1 MVCII
6 RSKYQ
11 KELKQLSG
19 ILGGEKAAHYALCMN
34 NGYNLTDTKEGKHSK
49 LFDQLKEKY
58 GEDEA
63 IRMKT
68 YTFTPQFTD
77 QFGDWY
83 NDNINK
89 NNKIIKNATVIW
101 GHPGTGKTWLFKQGR
116 KDIID
121 FDSEYKSKL
130 GNLEQR
136 EKLKKEIGK
145 QEYNKKLDQL
155 FDQAKQEARE
165 TGKKLLVSDMHFLR
179 DRADDL
185 DAITNISDK
194 EFIQRSHQ
202 RGEHDEADKMDW
214 KKSINKAMLNAPK
227 DKVINTT
234 GYISNLLDDSKIN
247 KIDENGE
254 PKIEYVE
261 KLYNEYNDDNFSDS
275 ITFSTLGYES
285 NLQKMKQVM
294 QDEGE
299 AIDSAVQQSI
309 NTSVKN
315 IAIKPGESLI
325 HFFKRKNVIKGELIT
340 DKVNQIMQK
349 RQQVLAQH
357 YGLKQVTKDDGSI
370 EYSTDSK
377 DTDKQILVKFVNSLG
392 DKRGMYREAEHT
404 LYISLI
410 NADPTTMNHE
420 LAHYYVRTFWQSKE
434 VQKALSIFDDKKL
447 SSRQLEERLVEEI
460 TSRTM
465 AENFSTEPQKRSIIQ
480 QFWNSFKN
488 LLNRLILGKMTESKK
503 NDILD
508 SIAANFYLNKQ
519 LEQDYKSMAFY
530 DKYNGDMFQQGD
542 IPNANDLKV
551 YETISTAVKRR
562 YSAERAQKA
571 KDTIKIQTLRA
582 KIKEYQEDIDLG
594 FFGERVTRSTDEQ
607 QEKITSNVEWILD
620 QARRELNVL
629 GRHLSDNR
637 AGVEQMT
644 AKQLFDALTNVVGYY
659 EYIFNNKQYGIFQSL
674 GKYGNSGI
682 TEFKNGS
689 TLYQTFQEAKRDLD
703 SIHEELNTQ
712 IKEYLGKRLYD
723 FVQDNV
729 TIGDKDV
736 FYQNV
741 MHWLYNEIDNGSLNA
756 FEKYVGIA
764 SSSKSQLIRI
774 VDNMIQSIKNEKRRN
789 ALTVGHEFV
798 SKMNKLAGH
807 SVSNY
812 QARFCETDSDGKTTG
827 YWVRPINYGQY
838 YKEKKQFVIDL
849 AKKFG
854 LNPDLK
860 TGRVDL
866 SNVDTKIKRDFLNGI
881 EDWVGEHAHRRYKAE
896 YYKKKREFLSDDT
909 MRTMGAI
916 QRQINVLLS
925 KQYDEDGYFMPY
937 RLGRSDR
944 DLLERLQ
951 REKQQLSNFYD
962 RIEVSSGEVKIV
974 PKTGDALRMA
984 EEIHAWYN
992 YINGK
997 IKYKPNIE
1005 KYNAGLK
1012 KLQDQLQ
1019 NASSSSEKLK
1029 IQQRIKSYVY
1039 YNSKWQYTED
1049 FQNLLNE
1056 CHSGEQDK
1064 RLAILQER
1072 RRKLLIPAKDVN
1084 DALASPDLQNLTI
1097 EDLKQIQYLDEQISR
1112 RKLIIE
1118 NNYETLKSKEENGT
1132 LTPAERKYLDK
1143 LEKSKEEPSCDFN
1156 DIAAMDEVKVRGTE
1170 TTMYDWWENKLKN
1183 EGWSQQ
1189 QITDLL
1195 WYTDRKTGESRVLS
1209 CFFRMV
1215 PKVDENSEDE
1225 LTLPNG
1231 RKIKVLK
1238 RVPGNAYS
1246 ELDETSELADEEYD
1260 KTSNETMQPKKNGVY
1275 NGKAFSYENKQY
1287 SKLTEE
1293 EKDFLNNYIIKK
1305 LMWGSNE
1312 KIAGKVS
1319 AKSYRMPQ
1327 IHGNSVEMMWG
1338 RGFGPLG
1345 IAKSI
1350 GYAAGQFSQI
1360 NETDTEFDMSMSDD
1374 LAMRPD
1380 GTKVGVIPIRY
1391 IKTLDDPEHI
1401 STDVIGS
1408 VMSYWMMAENFRLV
1422 SQLVPDLELIHES
1435 VNNGTTTDTA
1445 KVIREMIDTYM
1456 YDKHTKLNENSNK
1469 KMSKS
1474 AQRLIK
1480 SADTIRKN
1488 TSRTLLS
1495 HNYFTIMKGF
1505 VDASKTVG
1513 IEALTG
1519 KYITVK
1525 DIAYAH
1531 SYIARSLGTIASS
1544 VGKPNVHGWL
1554 AAAMQYNDCT
1564 KSIDESFSHTQN
1576 TWATKFLRDNLLM
1589 GGYTVTD
1596 FMVTGMICASVY
1608 HHFRLVHV
1616 PIVEKVDKSKILY
1629 NAEYKVTGWED
1640 RFVNQEEAM
1649 DLYYK
1654 AGLGDQAGM
1663 KNYENAKIT
1672 LHDAYIEENSN
1683 FVIRDEFKDKVTKR
1697 LEDIVSNAIKERSA
1711 VANGMMPENGRHS
1724 VAYTNPFARWI
1735 MVMRGYLPTL
1745 GFDRFKAGSDFSEY
1759 KSDKYNPTSFNAI
1772 KYKRNN
1778 GEMSDEQFERAR
1790 EYYERYD
1797 GQFNFNTATVDRG
1810 QVRATITALRKTIN
1824 NALQLAKH
1832 LITFDFDAIKNNK
1845 GRRSKTYNEKK
1856 MLLKSALEIG
1866 FIAAMGILSVF
1877 TAQMIQDLDDD
1888 DDDVVQYATYA
1899 IALLNQGL
1907 LTESSTAWVPNTVL
1921 DLFTSPTTVYAYLQR
1936 YAYFGNVVG
1945 QLAYLGLT
1953 TISDE
1958 DDASYYEDVLGKNS
1972 SYAGRTKLEKDLIK
1986 LSPLFG
1992 IPGSNLYENFTV
2004 SGLKGKY
2011 KFYSQSVAPNSTL
2024 YKINKAFNGGDKKS
2038 SKSNSNPWLN
2048 EDYEPSFGGG
2058 SSYDPSD
2065 KFDE

>member
-11 KELKQLSG
+11 NELKQLSG

-83 NDNINK
+83 N
-89 NNKIIKNATVIW
+89 
-101 GHPGTGKTWLFKQGR
+101 
-116 KDIID
+116 
-121 FDSEYKSKL
+121 
-130 GNLEQR
+130 
-136 EKLKKEIGK
+136 
-145 QEYNKKLDQL
+145 
-155 FDQAKQEARE
+155 QAVE
-165 TGKKLLVSDMHFLR
+165 
-179 DRADDL
+179 
-185 DAITNISDK
+185 
-194 EFIQRSHQ
+194 
-202 RGEHDEADKMDW
+202 
-214 KKSINKAMLNAPK
+214 
-227 DKVINTT
+227 NT
-234 GYISNLLDDSKIN
+234 
-247 KIDENGE
+247 DENGE
-254 PKIEYVE
+254 PELQLVE
-261 KLYNEYNDDNFSDS
+261 KFYNKQHQKDS
-275 ITFSTLGYES
+275 EKSIMMSTFGIES
-285 NLQKMKQVM
+285 KLDQMKESLSW
-294 QDEGE
+294 DEGE
-299 AIDSAVQQSI
+299 AIDAAIQNSLQIEDQK
-309 NTSVKN
+309 TT
-315 IAIKPGESLI
+315 IKPGESLI
-325 HFFKRKNVIKGELIT
+325 HFFKRKKATKGKLIV

-357 YGLKQVTKDDGSI
+357 YGLKQVVKDDGSI

-377 DTDKQILVKFVNSLG
+377 GTDKQILVKFVNSLG

-420 LAHYYVRTFWQSKE
+420 LAHYYVRTFWESKE

-465 AENFSTEPQKRSIIQ
+465 AENFSTEPQKRSIVQ

-488 LLNRLILGKMTESKK
+488 LLNRLILGKMSESKK

-571 KDTIKIQTLRA
+571 KDTIKIQSLRA

-594 FFGERVTRSTDEQ
+594 FFGQRVTRSTDEQ

-674 GKYGNSGI
+674 GQYGDSGI
-682 TEFKNGS
+682 SEFKNGS
-689 TLYQTFQEAKRDLD
+689 TLQQAFQEAKRDLN

-756 FEKYVGIA
+756 FEKYVGIS

-774 VDNMIQSIKNEKRRN
+774 VDNMIQSVKNEKRRN

-827 YWVRPINYGQY
+827 YWVRPINYGQF
-838 YKEKKQFVIDL
+838 YKEKKQFVINL

-854 LNPDLK
+854 LNPDPK

-866 SNVDTKIKRDFLNGI
+866 SNVDTKTKRDFLNGI

-909 MRTMGAI
+909 MRVMGAI

-925 KQYDEDGYFMPY
+925 KQYDEDGYFMPH
-937 RLGRSDR
+937 RLGSSDR

-962 RIEVSSGEVKIV
+962 RIEVSSGNVKIV

-997 IKYKPNIE
+997 LKYKPNME
-1005 KYNAGLK
+1005 KYSAGLK
-1012 KLQDQLQ
+1012 KLKDLQ
-1019 NASSSSEKLK
+1019 EKGSASEKIK
-1029 IQQRIKSYVY
+1029 IGKQIKSYLY
-1039 YNSKWQYTED
+1039 YNSKLQYTED
-1049 FQNLLNE
+1049 FQNLLNQ

-1072 RRKLLIPAKDVN
+1072 KRKLLIPAKDVN
-1084 DALASPDLQNLTI
+1084 NALASPDLQNLTI
-1097 EDLKQIQYLDEQISR
+1097 EDLKKIKYIDEQISK
-1112 RKLIIE
+1112 RKIIIE
-1118 NNYETLKSKEENGT
+1118 NNYESLKSKEESGT

-1143 LEKSKEEPSCDFN
+1143 LEKSKEDPSCDFN
-1156 DIAAMDEVKVRGTE
+1156 DIAAMDDVMVRGTE
-1170 TTMYDWWENKLKN
+1170 TKMYDWWENKLKN
-1183 EGWSQQ
+1183 EGWDQQ

-1195 WYTDRKTGESRVLS
+1195 WYTDNRGESRILS

-1215 PKVDENSEDE
+1215 PKVDENSTDE
-1225 LTLPNG
+1225 LTLPDG
-1231 RKIKVLK
+1231 RKIKVLE

-1275 NGKAFSYENKQY
+1275 NGKAFSYENQQY
-1287 SKLTEE
+1287 NKLTEE

-1327 IHGNSVEMMWG
+1327 IHGSSVEMMWS

-1391 IKTLDDPEHI
+1391 VKTLDDPEHI
-1401 STDVIGS
+1401 STDIIGS

-1422 SQLVPDLELIHES
+1422 SQLTPDLELLHES

-1456 YDKHTKLNENSNK
+1456 YDKRTKLNENSNK

-1480 SADTIRKN
+1480 SSDTIRKN

-1505 VDASKTVG
+1505 LDASKTVG

-1519 KYITVK
+1519 KYITAK
-1525 DIAYAH
+1525 DMAYAH
-1531 SYIARSLGTIASS
+1531 SYIARSLGTIAASI
-1544 VGKPNVHGWL
+1544 GKPNVHGWL
-1554 AAAMQYNDCT
+1554 AAAMQYNGCT

-1616 PIVEKVDKSKILY
+1616 PIVEKVDKSKILH
-1629 NAEYKVTGWED
+1629 NADYKVVGWED

-1654 AGLGDQAGM
+1654 AGLGDQAGI
-1663 KNYENAKIT
+1663 KNYEEAKIT
-1672 LHDAYIEENSN
+1672 LHDAYVEENSN
-1683 FVIRDEFKDKVTKR
+1683 FVVRDEFKDKVTKR
-1697 LEDIVSNAIKERSA
+1697 LEDIVSNTITERSA
-1711 VANGMMPENGRHS
+1711 IANGMMPENGRHS

-1745 GFDRFKAGSDFSEY
+1745 GYDRFKAGSDFSEY

-1778 GEMSDEQFERAR
+1778 GEMSEEEFERAR

-1832 LITFDFDAIKNNK
+1832 LITFDFSAIKNDK

-1888 DDDVVQYATYA
+1888 DDDIVQYATYA

-1936 YAYFGNVVG
+1936 YAYFGNIVG

-1953 TISDE
+1953 TIQDE

-2004 SGLKGKY
+2004 SGLRGKY

-2024 YKINKAFNGGDKKS
+2024 YRINKALSGGNKKS

>member
-11 KELKQLSG
+11 NELKQLSG

-68 YTFTPQFTD
+68 YTFTPQFTEK
-77 QFGDWY
+77 FGDWY
-83 NDNINK
+83 N
-89 NNKIIKNATVIW
+89 
-101 GHPGTGKTWLFKQGR
+101 
-116 KDIID
+116 
-121 FDSEYKSKL
+121 
-130 GNLEQR
+130 
-136 EKLKKEIGK
+136 
-145 QEYNKKLDQL
+145 
-155 FDQAKQEARE
+155 QAVE
-165 TGKKLLVSDMHFLR
+165 
-179 DRADDL
+179 
-185 DAITNISDK
+185 
-194 EFIQRSHQ
+194 
-202 RGEHDEADKMDW
+202 
-214 KKSINKAMLNAPK
+214 
-227 DKVINTT
+227 NT
-234 GYISNLLDDSKIN
+234 
-247 KIDENGE
+247 DENGE
-254 PKIEYVE
+254 PEVQFVE
-261 KLYNEYNDDNFSDS
+261 KFYNKQQQKDS
-275 ITFSTLGYES
+275 QKSIMMSTFGIES
-285 NLQKMKQVM
+285 KLDQLKESLSW
-294 QDEGE
+294 DEGE
-299 AIDSAVQQSI
+299 AIDAAVQNSLQIEDQKTTI
-309 NTSVKN
+309 NPSE
-315 IAIKPGESLI
+315 PLI
-325 HFFKRKNVIKGELIT
+325 HFFKRKNINRANFINSR
-340 DKVNQIMQK
+340 VNQIMQK

-357 YGLKQVTKDDGSI
+357 YGLKQIVKDDGSI

-377 DTDKQILVKFVNSLG
+377 DIDKQILVKFVNSLG
-392 DKRGMYREAEHT
+392 DKRGMYKEAEHT

-582 KIKEYQEDIDLG
+582 KMKEYQEDIDLG

-674 GKYGNSGI
+674 GEYGNSGI
-682 TEFKNGS
+682 TEFKNNG
-689 TLYQTFQEAKRDLD
+689 TLQQAFQEAKRDLN

-712 IKEYLGKRLYD
+712 IKEYLGKRLYN

-736 FYQNV
+736 FYQNI

-838 YKEKKQFVIDL
+838 YKEKRQFVIDL

-866 SNVDTKIKRDFLNGI
+866 SNADAKTKRDFLNSI
-881 EDWVGEHAHRRYKAE
+881 EDWIGEHAHRRYKAE

-937 RLGRSDR
+937 RLGASDR
-944 DLLERLQ
+944 NLLERLQ

-962 RIEVSSGEVKIV
+962 KIEVSSGEVKIV

-997 IKYKPNIE
+997 IKYKPNVE
-1005 KYNAGLK
+1005 KYSAGLK

-1029 IQQRIKSYVY
+1029 IQKRIKSYVY
-1039 YNSKWQYTED
+1039 YNSKLQYTEE

-1084 DALASPDLQNLTI
+1084 NALASPDLQNLTT
-1097 EDLKQIQYLDEQISR
+1097 EDLRKIKHIDEQIAR
-1112 RKLIIE
+1112 RKIIIE
-1118 NNYETLKSKEENGT
+1118 NNYQALKSKEESGT

-1143 LEKSKEEPSCDFN
+1143 LEKSNETPSFDFN
-1156 DIAAMDEVKVRGTE
+1156 DIAQMDDVKIRGTE
-1170 TTMYDWWENKLKN
+1170 TKMYDWWENKLKN
-1183 EGWSQQ
+1183 EGWDQQ
-1189 QITDLL
+1189 DITDLL
-1195 WYTDRKTGESRVLS
+1195 WYNDKDGYSRVLS

-1215 PKVDENSEDE
+1215 PKVDEDSEDE

-1231 RKIKVLK
+1231 KKIKVLE

-1275 NGKAFSYENKQY
+1275 NGKTFSYENKQY
-1287 SKLTEE
+1287 NKLTEE

-1391 IKTLDDPEHI
+1391 VKTLDDPEHI

-1422 SQLVPDLELIHES
+1422 SQLTPDLELIHES

-1505 VDASKTVG
+1505 LDASKTVG
-1513 IEALTG
+1513 IEAFTG
-1519 KYITVK
+1519 KYITAK
-1525 DIAYAH
+1525 DMAYAH
-1531 SYIARSLGTIASS
+1531 SYIARSLGTIAASI
-1544 VGKPNVHGWL
+1544 GKPNVHGWL
-1554 AAAMQYNDCT
+1554 AAAMQYNGCT

-1616 PIVEKVDKSKILY
+1616 PIVEKVDKSKLLY

-1654 AGLGDQAGM
+1654 AGLGDQAGIQ
-1663 KNYENAKIT
+1663 NYENAKIT

-1683 FVIRDEFKDKVTKR
+1683 FVVRDEFKDKVSKR
-1697 LEDIVSNAIKERSA
+1697 LEDIVSNTIKERSA

-1724 VAYTNPFARWI
+1724 IAYTNPFARWI

-1778 GEMSDEQFERAR
+1778 GEMSDEEFERAR

-1832 LITFDFDAIKNNK
+1832 LITFDFDAIKNDK

-1888 DDDVVQYATYA
+1888 DDDIVQYATYA

-1936 YAYFGNVVG
+1936 YAYFGNIVG

-2024 YKINKAFNGGDKKS
+2024 YKINKAFSGVDKKS

-2065 KFDE
+2065 RFDE

>member
-89 NNKIIKNATVIW
+89 N
-101 GHPGTGKTWLFKQGR
+101 
-116 KDIID
+116 
-121 FDSEYKSKL
+121 
-130 GNLEQR
+130 
-136 EKLKKEIGK
+136 
-145 QEYNKKLDQL
+145 
-155 FDQAKQEARE
+155 
-165 TGKKLLVSDMHFLR
+165 
-179 DRADDL
+179 
-185 DAITNISDK
+185 
-194 EFIQRSHQ
+194 
-202 RGEHDEADKMDW
+202 
-214 KKSINKAMLNAPK
+214 
-227 DKVINTT
+227 
-234 GYISNLLDDSKIN
+234 
-247 KIDENGE
+247 DENGE

-261 KLYNEYNDDNFSDS
+261 KFYNEYNDGNFSDS

-285 NLQKMKQVM
+285 NLQKMKQAM

-315 IAIKPGESLI
+315 ITIKPGESLI
-325 HFFKRKNVIKGELIT
+325 HFFKRKNVIKGKLIT

-357 YGLKQVTKDDGSI
+357 YGLKQVVKDDGSI

-377 DTDKQILVKFVNSLG
+377 DVDKQILVKFVNSLG

-447 SSRQLEERLVEEI
+447 SSRQLEERLVDEI

-682 TEFKNGS
+682 AEFKNDS
-689 TLYQTFQEAKRDLD
+689 TLYQAFQEAKRDLD

-774 VDNMIQSIKNEKRRN
+774 VDNMIQSVKNEKRRN

-838 YKEKKQFVIDL
+838 YKEKRQFVIDL
-849 AKKFG
+849 AKKLG
-854 LNPDLK
+854 LNPDSK

-866 SNVDTKIKRDFLNGI
+866 SNVDTKTKRDFLNSI

-997 IKYKPNIE
+997 IKYKPNVE

-1019 NASSSSEKLK
+1019 NASSSSERLK
-1029 IQQRIKSYVY
+1029 IQKRIKSYVY
-1039 YNSKWQYTED
+1039 YNSKLQYTED

-1084 DALASPDLQNLTI
+1084 NALASPDLQNLTI
-1097 EDLKQIQYLDEQISR
+1097 EDLRKIKHIDQQIAR
-1112 RKLIIE
+1112 RKIIIE
-1118 NNYETLKSKEENGT
+1118 NNYQALKSKEESGT

-1143 LEKSKEEPSCDFN
+1143 LEKSNETPSFDFN
-1156 DIAAMDEVKVRGTE
+1156 DIAQMDDVKIRGTE
-1170 TTMYDWWENKLKN
+1170 TKMYDWWENKLKN
-1183 EGWSQQ
+1183 EGWDQQ
-1189 QITDLL
+1189 DITDLL
-1195 WYTDRKTGESRVLS
+1195 WYNDKGGESRVLS

-1231 RKIKVLK
+1231 KKIKVLK

-1287 SKLTEE
+1287 NKLTEE
-1293 EKDFLNNYIIKK
+1293 ERDFLNNYIIKK

-1391 IKTLDDPEHI
+1391 VKTLDDPEHI
-1401 STDVIGS
+1401 STDIIGS

-1422 SQLVPDLELIHES
+1422 SQLTPDLELIHDS

-1505 VDASKTVG
+1505 LDASKTVG
-1513 IEALTG
+1513 IEAITG
-1519 KYITVK
+1519 KYITAK
-1525 DIAYAH
+1525 DMAYAH
-1531 SYIARSLGTIASS
+1531 SYIARSLGTIAASI
-1544 VGKPNVHGWL
+1544 GKPNVHGWL
-1554 AAAMQYNDCT
+1554 AAAMQYNGCT

-1663 KNYENAKIT
+1663 QNYENAKIT
-1672 LHDAYIEENSN
+1672 LHDAYVEENSN
-1683 FVIRDEFKDKVTKR
+1683 FVIRDEFKDKVSKR
-1697 LEDIVSNAIKERSA
+1697 LEDIVSNTIKERSA

-1778 GEMSDEQFERAR
+1778 GEMSEEEFERAR

-1810 QVRATITALRKTIN
+1810 QVRAAITALRKTIN

-1832 LITFDFDAIKNNK
+1832 LITFDFDAIKNDK

-1866 FIAAMGILSVF
+1866 FIAAIGILSVF

-1888 DDDVVQYATYA
+1888 DDDIVKYATYA

-1936 YAYFGNVVG
+1936 YAYFGNIVG

-1958 DDASYYEDVLGKNS
+1958 DDASYYEDVLSKNS

-2011 KFYSQSVAPNSTL
+2011 KFYSQNVAPNSTL
-2024 YKINKAFNGGDKKS
+2024 YKINKAFSGGNKKS
-2038 SKSNSNPWLN
+2038 HKSNSNPWIN

-2065 KFDE
+2065 RFDE

>member
-11 KELKQLSG
+11 NELKQLSG

-68 YTFTPQFTD
+68 YTFTPQFTEK
-77 QFGDWY
+77 FGDWY
-83 NDNINK
+83 N
-89 NNKIIKNATVIW
+89 
-101 GHPGTGKTWLFKQGR
+101 
-116 KDIID
+116 
-121 FDSEYKSKL
+121 
-130 GNLEQR
+130 
-136 EKLKKEIGK
+136 
-145 QEYNKKLDQL
+145 
-155 FDQAKQEARE
+155 QAVE
-165 TGKKLLVSDMHFLR
+165 
-179 DRADDL
+179 
-185 DAITNISDK
+185 
-194 EFIQRSHQ
+194 
-202 RGEHDEADKMDW
+202 
-214 KKSINKAMLNAPK
+214 
-227 DKVINTT
+227 NT
-234 GYISNLLDDSKIN
+234 
-247 KIDENGE
+247 DENGE
-254 PKIEYVE
+254 PEVQFVE
-261 KLYNEYNDDNFSDS
+261 KFYNKQQQKDS
-275 ITFSTLGYES
+275 QKSIMMSTFGIES
-285 NLQKMKQVM
+285 KLDQMKESLSW
-294 QDEGE
+294 DEGD
-299 AIDSAVQQSI
+299 AIDAAVQNSLQIEDQKTTI
-309 NTSVKN
+309 N
-315 IAIKPGESLI
+315 PGEPLI
-325 HFFKRKNVIKGELIT
+325 HFFKRKNINRANFINSR
-340 DKVNQIMQK
+340 VNQIMQK

-357 YGLKQVTKDDGSI
+357 YGLKQIVKDDGSI

-465 AENFSTEPQKRSIIQ
+465 AENFSTESQKRSIIQ

-637 AGVEQMT
+637 SGVEQMT

-674 GKYGNSGI
+674 GEYGNSGI
-682 TEFKNGS
+682 TEFKNNG
-689 TLYQTFQEAKRDLD
+689 TLQQAFQEAKRDLN

-741 MHWLYNEIDNGSLNA
+741 MHQLYNEIDNGSLNA

-774 VDNMIQSIKNEKRRN
+774 VDNMIRSIKNEKRRN

-838 YKEKKQFVIDL
+838 YKEKRQFVIDL

-866 SNVDTKIKRDFLNGI
+866 SNVDVKTKRDFLNSI

-937 RLGRSDR
+937 RLGASDR
-944 DLLERLQ
+944 NLLERLQ

-997 IKYKPNIE
+997 IKYKPNVE
-1005 KYNAGLK
+1005 KYSAGLK

-1019 NASSSSEKLK
+1019 NASSQSEKLK
-1029 IQQRIKSYVY
+1029 IKKRIKSYVY
-1039 YNSKWQYTED
+1039 YNSKLQYTEE

-1084 DALASPDLQNLTI
+1084 NALASPDLQNLTTD
-1097 EDLKQIQYLDEQISR
+1097 DLRKIKHIDEQIAR
-1112 RKLIIE
+1112 RKIIIE
-1118 NNYETLKSKEENGT
+1118 NNYQALKSKEESGT

-1143 LEKSKEEPSCDFN
+1143 LEKSNETPSFDFN
-1156 DIAAMDEVKVRGTE
+1156 DIAQMDDVKIRGTE
-1170 TTMYDWWENKLKN
+1170 TKMYDWWENKLKN
-1183 EGWSQQ
+1183 EGWDQQ
-1189 QITDLL
+1189 DITDLL
-1195 WYTDRKTGESRVLS
+1195 WYNDKGGYSRVLS

-1215 PKVDENSEDE
+1215 PKVDEDSEDE

-1231 RKIKVLK
+1231 KKIKVLE
-1238 RVPGNAYS
+1238 RIPGNAYS

-1275 NGKAFSYENKQY
+1275 NGKTFSYENKQY
-1287 SKLTEE
+1287 NKLTEE

-1350 GYAAGQFSQI
+1350 GYAAGQFFQI
-1360 NETDTEFDMSMSDD
+1360 NETDIEFDMSMSDD

-1391 IKTLDDPEHI
+1391 VKTLDDPEHI

-1422 SQLVPDLELIHES
+1422 SQLTQDLELIHES

-1474 AQRLIK
+1474 AQILIK

-1505 VDASKTVG
+1505 LDASKTVG
-1513 IEALTG
+1513 IEAFTG
-1519 KYITVK
+1519 KYITAK
-1525 DIAYAH
+1525 DMAYAH
-1531 SYIARSLGTIASS
+1531 SYIARSLGTIAASI
-1544 VGKPNVHGWL
+1544 GKPNVHGWL
-1554 AAAMQYNDCT
+1554 AAAMQYNGCT

-1654 AGLGDQAGM
+1654 AGLGDQAGIQ
-1663 KNYENAKIT
+1663 NYENAKIT

-1683 FVIRDEFKDKVTKR
+1683 FVVRDEFKDKVSKR
-1697 LEDIVSNAIKERSA
+1697 LEDIVSNTIKERSA

-1778 GEMSDEQFERAR
+1778 GEMSDEEFERAR

-1810 QVRATITALRKTIN
+1810 QVRAIITALRKTIN
-1824 NALQLAKH
+1824 NALWLAIH
-1832 LITFDFDAIKNNK
+1832 LITFDFDAIKNDE

-1888 DDDVVQYATYA
+1888 DDDIVQYATYA

-1936 YAYFGNVVG
+1936 YAYFGNMVG
-1945 QLAYLGLT
+1945 QLAYLVFT

-2024 YKINKAFNGGDKKS
+2024 YKINKAFSGGNKKS

-2065 KFDE
+2065 RFDE

>member
-83 NDNINK
+83 N
-89 NNKIIKNATVIW
+89 
-101 GHPGTGKTWLFKQGR
+101 
-116 KDIID
+116 
-121 FDSEYKSKL
+121 
-130 GNLEQR
+130 
-136 EKLKKEIGK
+136 
-145 QEYNKKLDQL
+145 
-155 FDQAKQEARE
+155 QAVE
-165 TGKKLLVSDMHFLR
+165 
-179 DRADDL
+179 
-185 DAITNISDK
+185 
-194 EFIQRSHQ
+194 
-202 RGEHDEADKMDW
+202 
-214 KKSINKAMLNAPK
+214 
-227 DKVINTT
+227 NT
-234 GYISNLLDDSKIN
+234 
-247 KIDENGE
+247 DENGE
-254 PKIEYVE
+254 PEVQFVE
-261 KLYNEYNDDNFSDS
+261 KFYNKQQQKDS
-275 ITFSTLGYES
+275 QKSIMMSTFGIES
-285 NLQKMKQVM
+285 KLDQMKESLSW
-294 QDEGE
+294 DEGE
-299 AIDSAVQQSI
+299 AIDAAVQSSLQIEDQKTTI
-309 NTSVKN
+309 N
-315 IAIKPGESLI
+315 PGEPLI
-325 HFFKRKNVIKGELIT
+325 HFFKRKNINRANFINSR
-340 DKVNQIMQK
+340 VNQIMQK

-357 YGLKQVTKDDGSI
+357 YGLKQVVKDDGSI

-480 QFWNSFKN
+480 QFWNSFKS

-674 GKYGNSGI
+674 GEYGNSGI

-689 TLYQTFQEAKRDLD
+689 TLYQAFQEAKRDLD

-756 FEKYVGIA
+756 FEKYIGIA
-764 SSSKSQLIRI
+764 SSSESQLIRV

-798 SKMNKLAGH
+798 SKMNKLAGN

-838 YKEKKQFVIDL
+838 YKEKRQFVIDL
-849 AKKFG
+849 AKKLG
-854 LNPDLK
+854 LNPDSK

-866 SNVDTKIKRDFLNGI
+866 SNVDTKTKRDFLNSI

-937 RLGRSDR
+937 RLGKSDR

-962 RIEVSSGEVKIV
+962 RIEMSSGEVKIV

-997 IKYKPNIE
+997 IKYKPNVE

-1029 IQQRIKSYVY
+1029 IQKRIKSYVY
-1039 YNSKWQYTED
+1039 YNSKLQYTED

-1084 DALASPDLQNLTI
+1084 NALASPDLQNLTI
-1097 EDLKQIQYLDEQISR
+1097 EDLKKIKHIDQQIAR
-1112 RKLIIE
+1112 RKIIIE
-1118 NNYETLKSKEENGT
+1118 NNYQALKSKEESGT

-1143 LEKSKEEPSCDFN
+1143 LEKSNETPSFDFN
-1156 DIAAMDEVKVRGTE
+1156 DIAQMDNVKIRGTE
-1170 TTMYDWWENKLKN
+1170 TNMYDWWENKLKN
-1183 EGWSQQ
+1183 EGYDQQ
-1189 QITDLL
+1189 DITDLL
-1195 WYTDRKTGESRVLS
+1195 WYNDKGGKSRILS

-1215 PKVDENSEDE
+1215 PKVDENSDDE

-1231 RKIKVLK
+1231 KKIKVLE

-1287 SKLTEE
+1287 NKLTEE

-1391 IKTLDDPEHI
+1391 VKTLDDPEHI
-1401 STDVIGS
+1401 STDVVGS

-1422 SQLVPDLELIHES
+1422 SQFTPDLELIHDS

-1505 VDASKTVG
+1505 LDASKTVG

-1519 KYITVK
+1519 KYITAK
-1525 DIAYAH
+1525 DMAYAH

-1544 VGKPNVHGWL
+1544 IGKPNVHGWL
-1554 AAAMQYNDCT
+1554 AAAMQYNGCT

-1616 PIVEKVDKSKILY
+1616 PIVEKVDKSKILH
-1629 NAEYKVTGWED
+1629 NAQYKVTGWED

-1654 AGLGDQAGM
+1654 AGLGDQAGI

-1683 FVIRDEFKDKVTKR
+1683 FVIRDEFKDKVSKR
-1697 LEDIVSNAIKERSA
+1697 LEDIVSNTIKERSA

-1778 GEMSDEQFERAR
+1778 GEMSQEEFERAR

-1832 LITFDFDAIKNNK
+1832 LITFDFDAIKNDK

-1856 MLLKSALEIG
+1856 TLLKSALEIG

-1888 DDDVVQYATYA
+1888 DDDTVQYATYA
-1899 IALLNQGL
+1899 VALLNQGL

-1936 YAYFGNVVG
+1936 YAYFGNIVG

-2011 KFYSQSVAPNSTL
+2011 KFYSQSVAPNSTI
-2024 YKINKAFNGGDKKS
+2024 YKVNKAFNGGDKKQ

-2065 KFDE
+2065 RFDE

>member
-68 YTFTPQFTD
+68 YTFTPQFIEK
-77 QFGDWY
+77 FGDWY
-83 NDNINK
+83 N
-89 NNKIIKNATVIW
+89 
-101 GHPGTGKTWLFKQGR
+101 
-116 KDIID
+116 
-121 FDSEYKSKL
+121 
-130 GNLEQR
+130 
-136 EKLKKEIGK
+136 
-145 QEYNKKLDQL
+145 
-155 FDQAKQEARE
+155 QAVE
-165 TGKKLLVSDMHFLR
+165 
-179 DRADDL
+179 
-185 DAITNISDK
+185 
-194 EFIQRSHQ
+194 
-202 RGEHDEADKMDW
+202 
-214 KKSINKAMLNAPK
+214 
-227 DKVINTT
+227 NT
-234 GYISNLLDDSKIN
+234 
-247 KIDENGE
+247 DENGE
-254 PKIEYVE
+254 PEVQFVE
-261 KLYNEYNDDNFSDS
+261 KFYNKQQQKDS
-275 ITFSTLGYES
+275 QKSIMISTFGIES
-285 NLQKMKQVM
+285 KLDQMKESLSW
-294 QDEGE
+294 DEGE
-299 AIDSAVQQSI
+299 AIDAAIQNSLQIEDQKTTI
-309 NTSVKN
+309 N
-315 IAIKPGESLI
+315 PGEPLI
-325 HFFKRKNVIKGELIT
+325 HFFKRKNINRANFINSR
-340 DKVNQIMQK
+340 VNQIMQK

-682 TEFKNGS
+682 TEFKNDS
-689 TLYQTFQEAKRDLD
+689 TLYQAFQEAKRDLD

-774 VDNMIQSIKNEKRRN
+774 VDNMIQSVKNEKRRN

-798 SKMNKLAGH
+798 SKMNKLACH

-838 YKEKKQFVIDL
+838 YKEKRQFVIDL
-849 AKKFG
+849 AKKLG
-854 LNPDLK
+854 LNPDSK

-866 SNVDTKIKRDFLNGI
+866 SNVDTKTKRDFLNSI

-937 RLGRSDR
+937 RLGKSDR

-997 IKYKPNIE
+997 IKYKPNVE

-1029 IQQRIKSYVY
+1029 IQKRIKSYVY
-1039 YNSKWQYTED
+1039 YNSKLQYTED

-1084 DALASPDLQNLTI
+1084 NALASPDLQNLTI
-1097 EDLKQIQYLDEQISR
+1097 EDLRKIKHIDQQIAR
-1112 RKLIIE
+1112 RKIIIE
-1118 NNYETLKSKEENGT
+1118 NNYQALKSKEESGT

-1143 LEKSKEEPSCDFN
+1143 LEKSNETPSFDFN
-1156 DIAAMDEVKVRGTE
+1156 DIAQMDDVKIRGTE
-1170 TTMYDWWENKLKN
+1170 TKMYDWWKNKLEN
-1183 EGWSQQ
+1183 EGYDQQ
-1189 QITDLL
+1189 DITDLL
-1195 WYTDRKTGESRVLS
+1195 WYNDKDGYSRVLS

-1225 LTLPNG
+1225 LTLPDG
-1231 RKIKVLK
+1231 RKIKVLE

-1275 NGKAFSYENKQY
+1275 NGKTFSYENKQY
-1287 SKLTEE
+1287 NKLTEE

-1327 IHGNSVEMMWG
+1327 IHGNSVEMIWG

-1391 IKTLDDPEHI
+1391 VKTLDDPEHI
-1401 STDVIGS
+1401 STDVVGS

-1422 SQLVPDLELIHES
+1422 SQLTPDLELIHDS

-1505 VDASKTVG
+1505 LDASKTVG

-1519 KYITVK
+1519 KYITAK
-1525 DIAYAH
+1525 DMAYAH

-1554 AAAMQYNDCT
+1554 AAAMQYNGCT

-1616 PIVEKVDKSKILY
+1616 PIVEKVDKSKILH
-1629 NAEYKVTGWED
+1629 NAQYKVTGWED

-1654 AGLGDQAGM
+1654 AGLGDQAGI

-1683 FVIRDEFKDKVTKR
+1683 FVVRDEFKDKVTKR
-1697 LEDIVSNAIKERSA
+1697 LEDIVSNTIKERSA

-1772 KYKRNN
+1772 KYKRDN
-1778 GEMSDEQFERAR
+1778 GEMSEEEFERAR

-1832 LITFDFDAIKNNK
+1832 LITFDFSAIKNDK

-1888 DDDVVQYATYA
+1888 DDDTVQYATYA

-1936 YAYFGNVVG
+1936 YAYFGNIVG

-2011 KFYSQSVAPNSTL
+2011 KFYSQSVAPNSTI
-2024 YKINKAFNGGDKKS
+2024 YKVNKAFNGVDKKS

-2065 KFDE
+2065 RFDE

>member
-11 KELKQLSG
+11 NELKQLSG

-68 YTFTPQFTD
+68 YIFTPQFTEK
-77 QFGDWY
+77 FGDWY
-83 NDNINK
+83 N
-89 NNKIIKNATVIW
+89 
-101 GHPGTGKTWLFKQGR
+101 
-116 KDIID
+116 
-121 FDSEYKSKL
+121 
-130 GNLEQR
+130 
-136 EKLKKEIGK
+136 
-145 QEYNKKLDQL
+145 
-155 FDQAKQEARE
+155 QAVE
-165 TGKKLLVSDMHFLR
+165 
-179 DRADDL
+179 
-185 DAITNISDK
+185 
-194 EFIQRSHQ
+194 
-202 RGEHDEADKMDW
+202 
-214 KKSINKAMLNAPK
+214 
-227 DKVINTT
+227 NT
-234 GYISNLLDDSKIN
+234 
-247 KIDENGE
+247 DENGE
-254 PKIEYVE
+254 PKVQFVE
-261 KLYNEYNDDNFSDS
+261 KFYNKQQQKDS
-275 ITFSTLGYES
+275 QKSIMMSTFGIES
-285 NLQKMKQVM
+285 KLDQMKESLSW
-294 QDEGE
+294 DEGE
-299 AIDSAVQQSI
+299 AIDAAIHNSLQIEDQKTTI
-309 NTSVKN
+309 N
-315 IAIKPGESLI
+315 PGEPLI
-325 HFFKRKNVIKGELIT
+325 HFFKRKNINRANFINSR
-340 DKVNQIMQK
+340 VNQIMQK

-357 YGLKQVTKDDGSI
+357 YGLKQVVKDDGSI

-377 DTDKQILVKFVNSLG
+377 DVDKQILVKFVNSLG

-434 VQKALSIFDDKKL
+434 VQKALSIFDDNKL

-542 IPNANDLKV
+542 IPNTNDLKV

-682 TEFKNGS
+682 TEFKNDS
-689 TLYQTFQEAKRDLD
+689 TLYQAFQEAKRDLD

-774 VDNMIQSIKNEKRRN
+774 VDNMIQSVKNEKRRN

-838 YKEKKQFVIDL
+838 YKEKRQFVIDL
-849 AKKFG
+849 AKKLG
-854 LNPDLK
+854 LNPDSK

-866 SNVDTKIKRDFLNGI
+866 SNVDTKTKRDFLNSI

-997 IKYKPNIE
+997 IKYKPNVE

-1029 IQQRIKSYVY
+1029 IQKRIKSYVY
-1039 YNSKWQYTED
+1039 YNSKLQYTED
-1049 FQNLLNE
+1049 FQSLLNE

-1084 DALASPDLQNLTI
+1084 NALASPDLQNLTI
-1097 EDLKQIQYLDEQISR
+1097 EDLRKIKRIDQQIAR
-1112 RKLIIE
+1112 RKIIIE
-1118 NNYETLKSKEENGT
+1118 NNYQALKSKEESGT

-1143 LEKSKEEPSCDFN
+1143 LEKSNETPSFDFN
-1156 DIAAMDEVKVRGTE
+1156 YIAQMDDVKIRGTE
-1170 TTMYDWWENKLKN
+1170 TKMYDWWENKLKN
-1183 EGWSQQ
+1183 EGWDQQ
-1189 QITDLL
+1189 DITDLL
-1195 WYTDRKTGESRVLS
+1195 WYNDKDGYSRVLS

-1225 LTLPNG
+1225 LTLPDS
-1231 RKIKVLK
+1231 RKIKVLE

-1287 SKLTEE
+1287 NKLTEE

-1391 IKTLDDPEHI
+1391 VKTLDDPEHI
-1401 STDVIGS
+1401 STDIIGS

-1422 SQLVPDLELIHES
+1422 SQLTPDLELIHDS

-1505 VDASKTVG
+1505 LDASKTVG
-1513 IEALTG
+1513 IEAFTG

-1525 DIAYAH
+1525 DMAYAH
-1531 SYIARSLGTIASS
+1531 SYIARSLGTIAAS

-1554 AAAMQYNDCT
+1554 AAAMQYNGCT

-1654 AGLGDQAGM
+1654 AGLGDQAGI

-1672 LHDAYIEENSN
+1672 LHDAYVEENSN
-1683 FVIRDEFKDKVTKR
+1683 FVIRDEFKDKVSKR
-1697 LEDIVSNAIKERSA
+1697 LEDIVSNTIKERSA

-1778 GEMSDEQFERAR
+1778 GEMSEEEFERAK

-1832 LITFDFDAIKNNK
+1832 LITFDFDAIKNDK

-1888 DDDVVQYATYA
+1888 DDDIVQYATYA

-1936 YAYFGNVVG
+1936 YAYFGNIVG

-2024 YKINKAFNGGDKKS
+2024 YKINKAFSGGDKKS
-2038 SKSNSNPWLN
+2038 SKSNSNPWIN

-2065 KFDE
+2065 RFDE

>member
-11 KELKQLSG
+11 NELKQLSG

-68 YTFTPQFTD
+68 YTFTPQFTEK
-77 QFGDWY
+77 FGDWY
-83 NDNINK
+83 NY
-89 NNKIIKNATVIW
+89 AV
-101 GHPGTGKTWLFKQGR
+101 
-116 KDIID
+116 
-121 FDSEYKSKL
+121 E
-130 GNLEQR
+130 
-136 EKLKKEIGK
+136 
-145 QEYNKKLDQL
+145 
-155 FDQAKQEARE
+155 
-165 TGKKLLVSDMHFLR
+165 
-179 DRADDL
+179 
-185 DAITNISDK
+185 
-194 EFIQRSHQ
+194 
-202 RGEHDEADKMDW
+202 
-214 KKSINKAMLNAPK
+214 
-227 DKVINTT
+227 NT
-234 GYISNLLDDSKIN
+234 
-247 KIDENGE
+247 DENGE
-254 PKIEYVE
+254 PEVQFVE
-261 KLYNEYNDDNFSDS
+261 KFYNKQQQKDS
-275 ITFSTLGYES
+275 QKSIMMFTFGIES
-285 NLQKMKQVM
+285 KLDQMKESLSW
-294 QDEGE
+294 DEGE
-299 AIDSAVQQSI
+299 AIDAAIQNSLQIEDQKTTI
-309 NTSVKN
+309 N
-315 IAIKPGESLI
+315 PGEPLI
-325 HFFKRKNVIKGELIT
+325 HFFKRKNINRANFINSR
-340 DKVNQIMQK
+340 VNQIMQK

-357 YGLKQVTKDDGSI
+357 YGLKQVVKDDGSI

-392 DKRGMYREAEHT
+392 DKRGIYREAEHT

-420 LAHYYVRTFWQSKE
+420 LAHYYVRTFWESKE
-434 VQKALSIFDDKKL
+434 VQKALSIFDDKKIN
-447 SSRQLEERLVEEI
+447 SRQLEERLVEEI

-465 AENFSTEPQKRSIIQ
+465 AENFSTEPQKRSIVQ
-480 QFWNSFKN
+480 QFWSSFKN
-488 LLNRLILGKMTESKK
+488 LLNRIILGKMSESKK

-571 KDTIKIQTLRA
+571 KDTIKIQSLRA

-674 GKYGNSGI
+674 GQYGDSGI
-682 TEFKNGS
+682 SEFKNGS
-689 TLYQTFQEAKRDLD
+689 TLQQAFQEAKRDLN

-723 FVQDNV
+723 FVQENV

-756 FEKYVGIA
+756 FEKYVGIS

-774 VDNMIQSIKNEKRRN
+774 VDNMIQSVKNEKRRN

-798 SKMNKLAGH
+798 NKMNKLAGH

-827 YWVRPINYGQY
+827 YWVRPINYGQF
-838 YKEKKQFVIDL
+838 YKEKKQFMIDL

-854 LNPDLK
+854 LNPDPK

-866 SNVDTKIKRDFLNGI
+866 LNVDTKTKRDFLNNI

-909 MRTMGAI
+909 MRVMGAI

-925 KQYDEDGYFMPY
+925 KQYDEDGYFMPH
-937 RLGRSDR
+937 RLGVSDR
-944 DLLERLQ
+944 TLLERLQ

-997 IKYKPNIE
+997 IKYKPNAE
-1005 KYNAGLK
+1005 KYSAGLK
-1012 KLQDQLQ
+1012 KLQDQLS
-1019 NASSSSEKLK
+1019 AGSPSEKIK
-1029 IQQRIKSYVY
+1029 IQKQINSYLY
-1039 YNSKWQYTED
+1039 YNSKLQYTED
-1049 FQNLLNE
+1049 FQNLLNQ

-1072 RRKLLIPAKDVN
+1072 KRKLLIPAKDVN
-1084 DALASPDLQNLTI
+1084 NALASPDLQKLTI
-1097 EDLKQIQYLDEQISR
+1097 EDLRKIKYIDEQISK
-1112 RKLIIE
+1112 RKIIIE
-1118 NNYETLKSKEENGT
+1118 NNYESLKSKEESGT
-1132 LTPAERKYLDK
+1132 LTPVERKYLNK
-1143 LEKSKEEPSCDFN
+1143 LEKSKEEPSYDFN
-1156 DIAAMDEVKVRGTE
+1156 DIAAMDDVVVRGTE
-1170 TTMYDWWENKLKN
+1170 TKMYDWWENKLKN
-1183 EGWSQQ
+1183 EGWDQQ

-1195 WYTDRKTGESRVLS
+1195 WYTDNKGESRVLS

-1215 PKVDENSEDE
+1215 PKVDEDSTDE
-1225 LTLPNG
+1225 LTLPDG
-1231 RKIKVLK
+1231 RKIKVLE

-1275 NGKAFSYENKQY
+1275 NGKSFSYENQQY
-1287 SKLTEE
+1287 NKLTEE

-1391 IKTLDDPEHI
+1391 VKTLDDPEHI
-1401 STDVIGS
+1401 STDVVGS

-1422 SQLVPDLELIHES
+1422 SQLVPDLELLHES

-1456 YDKHTKLNENSNK
+1456 YDKRTKLNENSNK

-1505 VDASKTVG
+1505 LDASKTVG

-1519 KYITVK
+1519 KYITAK
-1525 DIAYAH
+1525 DMAYAH
-1531 SYIARSLGTIASS
+1531 SYIARSLGTIAAS

-1554 AAAMQYNDCT
+1554 AAAMQYNGCT

-1616 PIVEKVDKSKILY
+1616 PIVEKVDKSKILH
-1629 NAEYKVTGWED
+1629 NAEYKVVGWED

-1663 KNYENAKIT
+1663 QNYEDAKIT
-1672 LHDAYIEENSN
+1672 LHDAYVEENSN

-1697 LEDIVSNAIKERSA
+1697 LEDIVSNTIAERSA
-1711 VANGMMPENGRHS
+1711 IANGMMPENGRHS
-1724 VAYTNPFARWI
+1724 VAYTDPFARWI
-1735 MVMRGYLPTL
+1735 MVMRGYIPTL
-1745 GFDRFKAGSDFSEY
+1745 GYDRFKAGSDFSEY

-1778 GEMSDEQFERAR
+1778 GEMSEEEFERAR

-1832 LITFDFDAIKNNK
+1832 LITFDFNAIKNNK

-1888 DDDVVQYATYA
+1888 DDDIVQYATYA

-1936 YAYFGNVVG
+1936 YAYFGNIVG

-2024 YKINKAFNGGDKKS
+2024 YRINKALSGGNKKS

-2065 KFDE
+2065 RFDE

>member
-11 KELKQLSG
+11 NELKQLSG

-83 NDNINK
+83 NQS
-89 NNKIIKNATVIW
+89 V
-101 GHPGTGKTWLFKQGR
+101 
-116 KDIID
+116 
-121 FDSEYKSKL
+121 E
-130 GNLEQR
+130 
-136 EKLKKEIGK
+136 
-145 QEYNKKLDQL
+145 
-155 FDQAKQEARE
+155 
-165 TGKKLLVSDMHFLR
+165 
-179 DRADDL
+179 
-185 DAITNISDK
+185 
-194 EFIQRSHQ
+194 
-202 RGEHDEADKMDW
+202 
-214 KKSINKAMLNAPK
+214 
-227 DKVINTT
+227 NT
-234 GYISNLLDDSKIN
+234 
-247 KIDENGE
+247 DENGE
-254 PKIEYVE
+254 PEIQFVE
-261 KLYNEYNDDNFSDS
+261 KFYNKQHQKDS
-275 ITFSTLGYES
+275 QKSIMMSTFGIES
-285 NLQKMKQVM
+285 KLDQMKESISW
-294 QDEGE
+294 DEGE
-299 AIDSAVQQSI
+299 AVDAAIQNSLQIEDQK
-309 NTSVKN
+309 TT
-315 IAIKPGESLI
+315 IKPGESLI
-325 HFFKRKNVIKGELIT
+325 HFFKRKKVTKGKLIV
-340 DKVNQIMQK
+340 DKVDQIMQK

-357 YGLKQVTKDDGSI
+357 YGLKQVVKDDGSI

-377 DTDKQILVKFVNSLG
+377 DQDKQILVKFVNSLG

-420 LAHYYVRTFWQSKE
+420 LAHYYVRTFWESKE

-465 AENFSTEPQKRSIIQ
+465 AENFSTEPQKRSIVQ
-480 QFWNSFKN
+480 QFWSSFKN
-488 LLNRLILGKMTESKK
+488 LLNRLILGKMSESKK

-571 KDTIKIQTLRA
+571 KDTIKIQSLRA

-607 QEKITSNVEWILD
+607 QQKITSNVEWILD

-674 GKYGNSGI
+674 GQYGDSGI
-682 TEFKNGS
+682 SEFKNGS
-689 TLYQTFQEAKRDLD
+689 TLQQAFQEAKRDLN

-756 FEKYVGIA
+756 FEKYVGIS

-774 VDNMIQSIKNEKRRN
+774 VDNMIQSVKNEKRRN

-798 SKMNKLAGH
+798 SKINKLAGH

-827 YWVRPINYGQY
+827 YWVRPINYGQF
-838 YKEKKQFVIDL
+838 YKEKKQFMISL

-854 LNPDLK
+854 LNPDPK

-866 SNVDTKIKRDFLNGI
+866 SNVDTKTKKDFLNGI

-909 MRTMGAI
+909 MRVMGAI

-925 KQYDEDGYFMPY
+925 KQYDEDGYFMPH
-937 RLGRSDR
+937 RLGSSDR
-944 DLLERLQ
+944 ALLERLQ

-997 IKYKPNIE
+997 LKYKPNVE
-1005 KYNAGLK
+1005 KYYAGLK
-1012 KLQDQLQ
+1012 KLKDLQ
-1019 NASSSSEKLK
+1019 EKGSALEKVK
-1029 IQQRIKSYVY
+1029 IEKQIRSYLY
-1039 YNSKWQYTED
+1039 YNSKLQYTED
-1049 FQNLLNE
+1049 FQNLLNQ

-1072 RRKLLIPAKDVN
+1072 RRKLLIPAKDIN
-1084 DALASPDLQNLTI
+1084 NALSSPDLQKLTVD
-1097 EDLKQIQYLDEQISR
+1097 DLKKIKYIDEQISK
-1112 RKLIIE
+1112 RKIVIE
-1118 NNYETLKSKEENGT
+1118 NNYESLKSKEENGT

-1156 DIAAMDEVKVRGTE
+1156 DIAAMDDVMVRGTE
-1170 TTMYDWWENKLKN
+1170 TKMYDWWENKLKN
-1183 EGWSQQ
+1183 EGWDQQ

-1195 WYTDRKTGESRVLS
+1195 WYTDNKGESRILS

-1215 PKVDENSEDE
+1215 PKVDEDSTDE
-1225 LTLPNG
+1225 LTLPDG
-1231 RKIKVLK
+1231 RKIKVLE

-1260 KTSNETMQPKKNGVY
+1260 KTSNETMQPKKNGIY
-1275 NGKAFSYENKQY
+1275 NGRPFSYENQQY
-1287 SKLTEE
+1287 NKLTEE

-1319 AKSYRMPQ
+1319 ARSYRMPQ

-1391 IKTLDDPEHI
+1391 VKTLNDPEHI
-1401 STDVIGS
+1401 STDIIGS

-1422 SQLVPDLELIHES
+1422 SQLTPDLELLHES
-1435 VNNGTTTDTA
+1435 VNNGTTTYTA

-1456 YDKHTKLNENSNK
+1456 YDKRTKLNENSNK

-1505 VDASKTVG
+1505 LDASKTVG
-1513 IEALTG
+1513 IEALAG
-1519 KYITVK
+1519 KYITAK
-1525 DIAYAH
+1525 DMAYAH
-1531 SYIARSLGTIASS
+1531 SYIARSLGTIAASI
-1544 VGKPNVHGWL
+1544 GKPNVHGWL
-1554 AAAMQYNDCT
+1554 AAAMQYNGCT

-1616 PIVEKVDKSKILY
+1616 PIIEKVDKSKILH
-1629 NAEYKVTGWED
+1629 NAEYNVVGWED

-1654 AGLGDQAGM
+1654 AGLGDQAGIQ
-1663 KNYENAKIT
+1663 NYEDAKIT
-1672 LHDAYIEENSN
+1672 LHDAYVEENSN
-1683 FVIRDEFKDKVTKR
+1683 FVVRDEFKDKVTKR
-1697 LEDIVSNAIKERSA
+1697 LEDIVSNTITERSA
-1711 VANGMMPENGRHS
+1711 IANGMMPENGRHS

-1745 GFDRFKAGSDFSEY
+1745 GYDRFKAGSDFSEY

-1778 GEMSDEQFERAR
+1778 GEMSEEEFERAR

-1832 LITFDFDAIKNNK
+1832 LITFDFSAIKNDK
-1845 GRRSKTYNEKK
+1845 GRRSKSYNEKK

-1888 DDDVVQYATYA
+1888 DDDIVQYATYA

-1936 YAYFGNVVG
+1936 YAYFGNIVG

-1953 TISDE
+1953 TIQDE

-2004 SGLKGKY
+2004 SGLRGKY

-2024 YKINKAFNGGDKKS
+2024 YRINKALSGGNKKS

-2048 EDYEPSFGGG
+2048 DDYEPSFGGG

>member
-68 YTFTPQFTD
+68 YIFTPQFTEK
-77 QFGDWY
+77 FGDWY
-83 NDNINK
+83 N
-89 NNKIIKNATVIW
+89 
-101 GHPGTGKTWLFKQGR
+101 
-116 KDIID
+116 
-121 FDSEYKSKL
+121 
-130 GNLEQR
+130 
-136 EKLKKEIGK
+136 
-145 QEYNKKLDQL
+145 
-155 FDQAKQEARE
+155 QAVED
-165 TGKKLLVSDMHFLR
+165 T
-179 DRADDL
+179 
-185 DAITNISDK
+185 
-194 EFIQRSHQ
+194 
-202 RGEHDEADKMDW
+202 
-214 KKSINKAMLNAPK
+214 
-227 DKVINTT
+227 
-234 GYISNLLDDSKIN
+234 
-247 KIDENGE
+247 DENGE
-254 PKIEYVE
+254 PEVQFVE
-261 KLYNEYNDDNFSDS
+261 KFYNKQQQKDS
-275 ITFSTLGYES
+275 QKSIMMSTFGIES
-285 NLQKMKQVM
+285 KLDQMKESISW
-294 QDEGE
+294 DEGE
-299 AIDSAVQQSI
+299 AIDAAVQNSLQIEDQKTTI
-309 NTSVKN
+309 N
-315 IAIKPGESLI
+315 PGEPLI
-325 HFFKRKNVIKGELIT
+325 HFFKRKNINRANFINSR
-340 DKVNQIMQK
+340 VNQIMQK
-349 RQQVLAQH
+349 RQEVLAQH
-357 YGLKQVTKDDGSI
+357 YGLKQIVKDDGSI

-480 QFWNSFKN
+480 QFWNSFKS

-542 IPNANDLKV
+542 IPNTNDLKV

-674 GKYGNSGI
+674 GEYGNSGI
-682 TEFKNGS
+682 TEFKNGR
-689 TLYQTFQEAKRDLD
+689 TLYQAFQEAKRDLD

-764 SSSKSQLIRI
+764 SSSQSQLIRI
-774 VDNMIQSIKNEKRRN
+774 VDNMIKSIKNEKRRN

-838 YKEKKQFVIDL
+838 YKEKRQFVINL
-849 AKKFG
+849 AKKLG
-854 LNPDLK
+854 LNPDPK

-866 SNVDTKIKRDFLNGI
+866 SNVNTKTKRDFLNSI

-937 RLGRSDR
+937 RLGRYDR

-997 IKYKPNIE
+997 IKYKPNVE

-1029 IQQRIKSYVY
+1029 IQKHIKSYVY
-1039 YNSKWQYTED
+1039 YNSKLQYTED

-1072 RRKLLIPAKDVN
+1072 RRKLLIPAKDIN
-1084 DALASPDLQNLTI
+1084 NALASPDLQNLTI
-1097 EDLKQIQYLDEQISR
+1097 EDLEKIKHIDEQIAR
-1112 RKLIIE
+1112 RKIVIE
-1118 NNYETLKSKEENGT
+1118 NNYEALKSKEESGT
-1132 LTPAERKYLDK
+1132 LTSAERKYLDK
-1143 LEKSKEEPSCDFN
+1143 LEKSNEDPSFDFN
-1156 DIAAMDEVKVRGTE
+1156 DIAQMDYVKIRGTE

-1183 EGWSQQ
+1183 EGWNQQ
-1189 QITDLL
+1189 DITNLL
-1195 WYTDRKTGESRVLS
+1195 WYTDKSGESRVLS

-1225 LTLPNG
+1225 LTLPDG

-1260 KTSNETMQPKKNGVY
+1260 KTSNETMQPKKSGVY

-1287 SKLTEE
+1287 NKLTEE

-1350 GYAAGQFSQI
+1350 RYAAGQFSQI

-1380 GTKVGVIPIRY
+1380 GTKVGAIPIRY
-1391 IKTLDDPEHI
+1391 VKTLDDPEHI
-1401 STDVIGS
+1401 STDIIGS

-1422 SQLVPDLELIHES
+1422 SQLTPDLELIHES

-1456 YDKHTKLNENSNK
+1456 YDKRTKLNENSNK

-1505 VDASKTVG
+1505 LDASKTVG

-1519 KYITVK
+1519 KYITAK
-1525 DIAYAH
+1525 DMAYAH
-1531 SYIARSLGTIASS
+1531 SYIARSLGTIAAS

-1554 AAAMQYNDCT
+1554 AAAMQYNECT
-1564 KSIDESFSHTQN
+1564 KSIDKSFSHTQN

-1596 FMVTGMICASVY
+1596 FMITGMICASVY

-1654 AGLGDQAGM
+1654 AGLGDQAGIQ
-1663 KNYENAKIT
+1663 NYENAKIT

-1683 FVIRDEFKDKVTKR
+1683 FVIRDEFKDKVSKR
-1697 LEDIVSNAIKERSA
+1697 LEDIVSSTIEERSDI
-1711 VANGMMPENGRHS
+1711 ANGIMPENGRHS

-1772 KYKRNN
+1772 KHKRNN
-1778 GEMSDEQFERAR
+1778 GEMSEEEFERAR

-1832 LITFDFDAIKNNK
+1832 LITFDFDAIKNDK

-1866 FIAAMGILSVF
+1866 FIASMGILSVF

-1888 DDDVVQYATYA
+1888 DDDIVQYATYA

-1907 LTESSTAWVPNTVL
+1907 LTETSTAWVPNTVL

-1936 YAYFGNVVG
+1936 YAYFGNIVG

-1958 DDASYYEDVLGKNS
+1958 DDASYYEDVLGKSS

-2011 KFYSQSVAPNSTL
+2011 KFYSQSVAPNSTI
-2024 YKINKAFNGGDKKS
+2024 YKVNKAFNGGDKKQ
-2038 SKSNSNPWLN
+2038 SKSNSNPWIN

-2065 KFDE
+2065 RFDE

>member
-11 KELKQLSG
+11 NELKQLSG

-68 YTFTPQFTD
+68 YIFTPQFTEK
-77 QFGDWY
+77 FGDWY
-83 NDNINK
+83 N
-89 NNKIIKNATVIW
+89 
-101 GHPGTGKTWLFKQGR
+101 
-116 KDIID
+116 
-121 FDSEYKSKL
+121 
-130 GNLEQR
+130 
-136 EKLKKEIGK
+136 
-145 QEYNKKLDQL
+145 
-155 FDQAKQEARE
+155 QAVE
-165 TGKKLLVSDMHFLR
+165 
-179 DRADDL
+179 
-185 DAITNISDK
+185 
-194 EFIQRSHQ
+194 
-202 RGEHDEADKMDW
+202 
-214 KKSINKAMLNAPK
+214 
-227 DKVINTT
+227 NT
-234 GYISNLLDDSKIN
+234 
-247 KIDENGE
+247 DENGE
-254 PKIEYVE
+254 PEVQFVE
-261 KLYNEYNDDNFSDS
+261 KFYNKQQQKDS
-275 ITFSTLGYES
+275 QKSIMMSTFGIES
-285 NLQKMKQVM
+285 KLDQMKESLSW
-294 QDEGE
+294 DEGE
-299 AIDSAVQQSI
+299 AIDAAIQNSLQIEDQKTTI
-309 NTSVKN
+309 N
-315 IAIKPGESLI
+315 PGEPLI
-325 HFFKRKNVIKGELIT
+325 HFFKRKNINRANFINSR
-340 DKVNQIMQK
+340 VNQIMQK

-357 YGLKQVTKDDGSI
+357 YGLKQVVKDDGSI

-377 DTDKQILVKFVNSLG
+377 DVDKQILVKFVNSLG

-434 VQKALSIFDDKKL
+434 VQKALSVFDDKKL

-465 AENFSTEPQKRSIIQ
+465 AENFSTQPQKRSIIQ

-682 TEFKNGS
+682 TEFKNDS
-689 TLYQTFQEAKRDLD
+689 TLYQAFQEAKRDLD

-774 VDNMIQSIKNEKRRN
+774 VDNMIQSVKNEKRRN

-838 YKEKKQFVIDL
+838 YKEKRQFVIDL
-849 AKKFG
+849 AKKLG
-854 LNPDLK
+854 LNPDSK

-866 SNVDTKIKRDFLNGI
+866 SNVDTKTKRDFLNSI

-997 IKYKPNIE
+997 IKYKPNVE

-1029 IQQRIKSYVY
+1029 IQKRIKSYVY
-1039 YNSKWQYTED
+1039 YNSKLQYTED

-1084 DALASPDLQNLTI
+1084 NALASPDLQNLTI
-1097 EDLKQIQYLDEQISR
+1097 EDLRKIKRIDQQIAR
-1112 RKLIIE
+1112 RKIIIE
-1118 NNYETLKSKEENGT
+1118 NNYQALKSKEESGT

-1143 LEKSKEEPSCDFN
+1143 LEKSNETPSFDFN
-1156 DIAAMDEVKVRGTE
+1156 DIAQMDDVKIRGTE
-1170 TTMYDWWENKLKN
+1170 TKMYDWWENKLKN
-1183 EGWSQQ
+1183 EGWDQQ
-1189 QITDLL
+1189 DITDLL
-1195 WYTDRKTGESRVLS
+1195 WYNDKDGYSRVLS

-1225 LTLPNG
+1225 LTLPDG
-1231 RKIKVLK
+1231 RKIKVLE

-1287 SKLTEE
+1287 NKLTEE

-1391 IKTLDDPEHI
+1391 VKTLDDPEHI
-1401 STDVIGS
+1401 STDIIGS

-1422 SQLVPDLELIHES
+1422 SQLTPDLELIHDS

-1505 VDASKTVG
+1505 LDASKTVG
-1513 IEALTG
+1513 IEAFTG

-1525 DIAYAH
+1525 DMAYAH
-1531 SYIARSLGTIASS
+1531 SYIARSLGTIAAS

-1554 AAAMQYNDCT
+1554 AAAMQYNGCT

-1629 NAEYKVTGWED
+1629 NVEYKVTGWED

-1654 AGLGDQAGM
+1654 AGLGDQAGIQ
-1663 KNYENAKIT
+1663 NYENAKIT
-1672 LHDAYIEENSN
+1672 LHDAYVEENSN
-1683 FVIRDEFKDKVTKR
+1683 FVIRDEFKDKVSKR
-1697 LEDIVSNAIKERSA
+1697 LEDIVSNTIKERSA

-1778 GEMSDEQFERAR
+1778 GEMSEEEFERAK

-1832 LITFDFDAIKNNK
+1832 LITFDFDAIKNDK

-1888 DDDVVQYATYA
+1888 DDDIVQYATYA

-1936 YAYFGNVVG
+1936 YAYFGNIVG

-2024 YKINKAFNGGDKKS
+2024 YKINKAFSGGDKKS
-2038 SKSNSNPWLN
+2038 SKSNSNPWIN

-2065 KFDE
+2065 RFDE

>member
-68 YTFTPQFTD
+68 YTFTPQFIEK
-77 QFGDWY
+77 FGDWY
-83 NDNINK
+83 NQ
-89 NNKIIKNATVIW
+89 TVENTDENREPEVQFVEKFYNEQQ
-101 GHPGTGKTWLFKQGR
+101 H
-116 KDIID
+116 KD
-121 FDSEYKSKL
+121 SQKSIMMSTF
-130 GNLEQR
+130 GIES
-136 EKLKKEIGK
+136 
-145 QEYNKKLDQL
+145 KLDQ
-155 FDQAKQEARE
+155 
-165 TGKKLLVSDMHFLR
+165 M
-179 DRADDL
+179 
-185 DAITNISDK
+185 K
-194 EFIQRSHQ
+194 ESLS
-202 RGEHDEADKMDW
+202 W
-214 KKSINKAMLNAPK
+214 
-227 DKVINTT
+227 
-234 GYISNLLDDSKIN
+234 
-247 KIDENGE
+247 
-254 PKIEYVE
+254 
-261 KLYNEYNDDNFSDS
+261 
-275 ITFSTLGYES
+275 
-285 NLQKMKQVM
+285 
-294 QDEGE
+294 DEGE
-299 AIDSAVQQSI
+299 AIDASVQNSLQIEDQKTTI
-309 NTSVKN
+309 NPS
-315 IAIKPGESLI
+315 ESLI
-325 HFFKRKNVIKGELIT
+325 HFFKRKNINRANFINSR
-340 DKVNQIMQK
+340 VNQIMQK
-349 RQQVLAQH
+349 RQEVLAQH

-404 LYISLI
+404 LYISII

-465 AENFSTEPQKRSIIQ
+465 AENFSTEPQRRSIIQ

-488 LLNRLILGKMTESKK
+488 LLNRLILGKMSESKK

-682 TEFKNGS
+682 AEFKNDS
-689 TLYQTFQEAKRDLD
+689 TLYQAFQEAKRDLD

-774 VDNMIQSIKNEKRRN
+774 VDNMIQSVKNEKRRN

-838 YKEKKQFVIDL
+838 YKEKRQFVIDL
-849 AKKFG
+849 AKKLG
-854 LNPDLK
+854 LNPDSK

-866 SNVDTKIKRDFLNGI
+866 SNVDTKTKRDFLNSI

-997 IKYKPNIE
+997 IKYKPNVE

-1019 NASSSSEKLK
+1019 NASSSSERLK
-1029 IQQRIKSYVY
+1029 IQKRIKSYVY
-1039 YNSKWQYTED
+1039 YNSKLQYTED

-1084 DALASPDLQNLTI
+1084 NALASPDLQNLTI
-1097 EDLKQIQYLDEQISR
+1097 EDLRKIKHIDQQIAR
-1112 RKLIIE
+1112 RKIIIE
-1118 NNYETLKSKEENGT
+1118 NNYQALKSKEESGT

-1143 LEKSKEEPSCDFN
+1143 LEKSNETPSFDFN
-1156 DIAAMDEVKVRGTE
+1156 DIAQMDDVKIRGTE
-1170 TTMYDWWENKLKN
+1170 TKMYDWWENKLKN
-1183 EGWSQQ
+1183 EGWDQQ
-1189 QITDLL
+1189 DITDLL
-1195 WYTDRKTGESRVLS
+1195 WYNDKGGESRVLS

-1231 RKIKVLK
+1231 KKIKVLK

-1287 SKLTEE
+1287 NKLTEE

-1391 IKTLDDPEHI
+1391 VKTLDDPEHI
-1401 STDVIGS
+1401 STDIIGS
-1408 VMSYWMMAENFRLV
+1408 VMSYWMMAENFRLI
-1422 SQLVPDLELIHES
+1422 SQLTPDLELIHDS

-1505 VDASKTVG
+1505 LDASKTVG
-1513 IEALTG
+1513 IEAFTG
-1519 KYITVK
+1519 KYITAK
-1525 DIAYAH
+1525 DMAYAH
-1531 SYIARSLGTIASS
+1531 SYIARSLGTIAAS

-1554 AAAMQYNDCT
+1554 AAAMQYNGCT

-1663 KNYENAKIT
+1663 QNYENAKIT
-1672 LHDAYIEENSN
+1672 LHDAYVEENSN
-1683 FVIRDEFKDKVTKR
+1683 FVIRDEFKDKVSKR
-1697 LEDIVSNAIKERSA
+1697 LEDIVSNTIKERSA

-1778 GEMSDEQFERAR
+1778 GEMSEEEFERAR

-1810 QVRATITALRKTIN
+1810 QVRATITALQKTIN

-1832 LITFDFDAIKNNK
+1832 LITFDFDAIKNDK

-1888 DDDVVQYATYA
+1888 DDDIVQYATYA

-1936 YAYFGNVVG
+1936 YAYFGNIVG

-1986 LSPLFG
+1986 LSPLLG

-2024 YKINKAFNGGDKKS
+2024 YKINKAFSGGDKKS
-2038 SKSNSNPWLN
+2038 SKSNSNPWIN

-2065 KFDE
+2065 RFDE

>member
-11 KELKQLSG
+11 NELKQLSG

-83 NDNINK
+83 NQS
-89 NNKIIKNATVIW
+89 V
-101 GHPGTGKTWLFKQGR
+101 
-116 KDIID
+116 
-121 FDSEYKSKL
+121 E
-130 GNLEQR
+130 
-136 EKLKKEIGK
+136 
-145 QEYNKKLDQL
+145 
-155 FDQAKQEARE
+155 
-165 TGKKLLVSDMHFLR
+165 
-179 DRADDL
+179 
-185 DAITNISDK
+185 
-194 EFIQRSHQ
+194 
-202 RGEHDEADKMDW
+202 
-214 KKSINKAMLNAPK
+214 
-227 DKVINTT
+227 NT
-234 GYISNLLDDSKIN
+234 
-247 KIDENGE
+247 DENGE
-254 PKIEYVE
+254 PEIQFVE
-261 KLYNEYNDDNFSDS
+261 KFYNKQHQKDS
-275 ITFSTLGYES
+275 KKSIMMSTFGIES
-285 NLQKMKQVM
+285 KLDQMKESLSW
-294 QDEGE
+294 DEGE
-299 AIDSAVQQSI
+299 AVDAAIQNSLQIEDQK
-309 NTSVKN
+309 TT
-315 IAIKPGESLI
+315 IKPGESLI
-325 HFFKRKNVIKGELIT
+325 HFFKRKKATKGKLIVG
-340 DKVNQIMQK
+340 KVNQIMQK

-357 YGLKQVTKDDGSI
+357 YGLKQVVKDDGSI

-420 LAHYYVRTFWQSKE
+420 LAHYYVRTFWESKE

-447 SSRQLEERLVEEI
+447 SSRQLEERLVDEI

-465 AENFSTEPQKRSIIQ
+465 AENFSTEPQKRSIVQ
-480 QFWNSFKN
+480 QFWSSFKN
-488 LLNRLILGKMTESKK
+488 LLNRLILGKMSESKK

-571 KDTIKIQTLRA
+571 KDTIKIQSLRA

-674 GKYGNSGI
+674 GQYGDSGI
-682 TEFKNGS
+682 SEFKNGS
-689 TLYQTFQEAKRDLD
+689 TLQQAFQEAKRDLN

-756 FEKYVGIA
+756 FEKYVGIS

-774 VDNMIQSIKNEKRRN
+774 VDNMIQSVKNEKRRN

-827 YWVRPINYGQY
+827 YWVRSINYGQF
-838 YKEKKQFVIDL
+838 YKEKKQFMINL

-866 SNVDTKIKRDFLNGI
+866 SSVDTKTKRDFLNGI

-909 MRTMGAI
+909 MRVMGAI

-925 KQYDEDGYFMPY
+925 KQYDEDGYFMPH
-937 RLGRSDR
+937 RLGSSDR
-944 DLLERLQ
+944 SLLERLQ

-997 IKYKPNIE
+997 LKYKPNAE
-1005 KYNAGLK
+1005 KYSAGLK
-1012 KLQDQLQ
+1012 KLKDLQ
-1019 NASSSSEKLK
+1019 AKGSPSEKVK
-1029 IQQRIKSYVY
+1029 IERWIQSYLHF
-1039 YNSKWQYTED
+1039 NSKLQYTED
-1049 FQNLLNE
+1049 FQNLLNQ

-1072 RRKLLIPAKDVN
+1072 KRKLLIPAKDVN
-1084 DALASPDLQNLTI
+1084 NALASPDLQNLTI
-1097 EDLKQIQYLDEQISR
+1097 EDLRKIRDIDIQISER
-1112 RKLIIE
+1112 RVKIE
-1118 NNYETLKSKEENGT
+1118 NDYELLKSKEESGT

-1143 LEKSKEEPSCDFN
+1143 LEKSKEEPSYDFN
-1156 DIAAMDEVKVRGTE
+1156 DIAVMDDVRVRGTE
-1170 TTMYDWWENKLKN
+1170 TKMYDWWENKLKN
-1183 EGWSQQ
+1183 EGWDQQ
-1189 QITDLL
+1189 KITDLL
-1195 WYTDRKTGESRVLS
+1195 WYSDEKSGQARILS

-1215 PKVDENSEDE
+1215 PKVDENSKDE

-1231 RKIKVLK
+1231 RKIKVIEY
-1238 RVPGNAYS
+1238 VPGNAYS

-1260 KTSNETMQPKKNGVY
+1260 KTSNETMQPKKNGIY
-1275 NGKAFSYENKQY
+1275 NGRSFSYENQQY
-1287 SKLTEE
+1287 NKLTEE

-1327 IHGNSVEMMWG
+1327 IHGKSVEMMWG

-1391 IKTLDDPEHI
+1391 VKTLDDPEHI
-1401 STDVIGS
+1401 STDIIGS

-1422 SQLVPDLELIHES
+1422 SQLTPDLELLHES

-1456 YDKHTKLNENSNK
+1456 YDKRTKLNENSNK

-1505 VDASKTVG
+1505 LDASKTVG
-1513 IEALTG
+1513 IEAITG
-1519 KYITVK
+1519 KYITAK
-1525 DIAYAH
+1525 DMAYAH
-1531 SYIARSLGTIASS
+1531 SYIARSLGTIAASI
-1544 VGKPNVHGWL
+1544 GKPNVHGWL
-1554 AAAMQYNDCT
+1554 AAAMQYNGCT

-1616 PIVEKVDKSKILY
+1616 PIVEKVDKSKILH
-1629 NAEYKVTGWED
+1629 NAEYKVVGWED

-1663 KNYENAKIT
+1663 KNYEDAKIT
-1672 LHDAYIEENSN
+1672 LHDAYVEENSN
-1683 FVIRDEFKDKVTKR
+1683 FVVRDEFKDKVTKR
-1697 LEDIVSNAIKERSA
+1697 LEDIVSNTITERSA
-1711 VANGMMPENGRHS
+1711 IANGMMPENGRHS

-1745 GFDRFKAGSDFSEY
+1745 GYDRFKAGSDFSEY

-1778 GEMSDEQFERAR
+1778 GEMSEEEFERAI

-1832 LITFDFDAIKNNK
+1832 LITFDFSAIKNDK

-1888 DDDVVQYATYA
+1888 DDDIVQYATYA

-1921 DLFTSPTTVYAYLQR
+1921 DLFTSPTTVYAYLQK
-1936 YAYFGNVVG
+1936 YAYFGNIVG

-1953 TISDE
+1953 TIQDE

-2004 SGLKGKY
+2004 SGLRGKY

-2024 YKINKAFNGGDKKS
+2024 YRINKALSGDNKKS

-2048 EDYEPSFGGG
+2048 DDYEPSFGGG

-2065 KFDE
+2065 RFDE

>member
-63 IRMKT
+63 IRIKT
-68 YTFTPQFTD
+68 YTFTPQFIEK
-77 QFGDWY
+77 FGDWY
-83 NDNINK
+83 NQ
-89 NNKIIKNATVIW
+89 TVENTDENRE
-101 GHPGTGKTWLFKQGR
+101 PEVQFVEKFYNEQQY
-116 KDIID
+116 KD
-121 FDSEYKSKL
+121 SQKSIMMSTF
-130 GNLEQR
+130 GIES
-136 EKLKKEIGK
+136 
-145 QEYNKKLDQL
+145 KLDQ
-155 FDQAKQEARE
+155 
-165 TGKKLLVSDMHFLR
+165 M
-179 DRADDL
+179 
-185 DAITNISDK
+185 K
-194 EFIQRSHQ
+194 ESLS
-202 RGEHDEADKMDW
+202 W
-214 KKSINKAMLNAPK
+214 
-227 DKVINTT
+227 
-234 GYISNLLDDSKIN
+234 
-247 KIDENGE
+247 
-254 PKIEYVE
+254 
-261 KLYNEYNDDNFSDS
+261 
-275 ITFSTLGYES
+275 
-285 NLQKMKQVM
+285 
-294 QDEGE
+294 DEGE
-299 AIDSAVQQSI
+299 AIDASVQNSLQIEDQKTTI
-309 NTSVKN
+309 NPS
-315 IAIKPGESLI
+315 ESLI
-325 HFFKRKNVIKGELIT
+325 HFFKRKNINRANFINSR
-340 DKVNQIMQK
+340 VNQIMQK
-349 RQQVLAQH
+349 RQEVLAQH

-488 LLNRLILGKMTESKK
+488 LLNRLILGKMSESKK

-682 TEFKNGS
+682 TEFKNDS
-689 TLYQTFQEAKRDLD
+689 TLYQAFQEAKRDLD

-774 VDNMIQSIKNEKRRN
+774 VDNMIQSVKNEKRRN

-838 YKEKKQFVIDL
+838 YKEKRQFVINL
-849 AKKFG
+849 AKKLG
-854 LNPDLK
+854 LNPDPK

-866 SNVDTKIKRDFLNGI
+866 SNVDTKTKRDFLNSI

-962 RIEVSSGEVKIV
+962 RIEASSGEVKIV

-997 IKYKPNIE
+997 IKYKPNVE

-1019 NASSSSEKLK
+1019 NASSSSERLK
-1029 IQQRIKSYVY
+1029 IQNRIKSYVY
-1039 YNSKWQYTED
+1039 YNSKLQYTEE

-1084 DALASPDLQNLTI
+1084 NALASPDLQNLTI
-1097 EDLKQIQYLDEQISR
+1097 EDLKKIKHIDQQIAR
-1112 RKLIIE
+1112 RKIIIE
-1118 NNYETLKSKEENGT
+1118 NNYQALKSKEESGA

-1143 LEKSKEEPSCDFN
+1143 LEKSNEAPSFDFN
-1156 DIAAMDEVKVRGTE
+1156 DIAQMDDVKIRRTE
-1170 TTMYDWWENKLKN
+1170 TKMYDWWENKLKN
-1183 EGWSQQ
+1183 EGWDQQ
-1189 QITDLL
+1189 DITDLL
-1195 WYTDRKTGESRVLS
+1195 WYNDKDGYSRVLS

-1215 PKVDENSEDE
+1215 PKVDEDSEDE

-1238 RVPGNAYS
+1238 KVPGNAYS
-1246 ELDETSELADEEYD
+1246 ELDETSELVDEEYD
-1260 KTSNETMQPKKNGVY
+1260 KTSNETMQPKKSGVY

-1287 SKLTEE
+1287 NKLTEE

-1360 NETDTEFDMSMSDD
+1360 NETDTEFDISMSDD

-1391 IKTLDDPEHI
+1391 VKTLDDPEHI
-1401 STDVIGS
+1401 STDIIGS

-1422 SQLVPDLELIHES
+1422 SQLTPDLELIHES

-1505 VDASKTVG
+1505 LDASKTVG
-1513 IEALTG
+1513 IEAFTG
-1519 KYITVK
+1519 KYITAK
-1525 DIAYAH
+1525 DMAYAH
-1531 SYIARSLGTIASS
+1531 SYIARSLGTIAAS

-1554 AAAMQYNDCT
+1554 AAAMQYNGCT

-1616 PIVEKVDKSKILY
+1616 PIVEKVDKSKILH

-1654 AGLGDQAGM
+1654 AGLGDQAGIQ
-1663 KNYENAKIT
+1663 NYENAKIT
-1672 LHDAYIEENSN
+1672 LHDAYVEENSN
-1683 FVIRDEFKDKVTKR
+1683 FVIRDEFKDKVSKR
-1697 LEDIVSNAIKERSA
+1697 LEDIVSNTIKERSA

-1778 GEMSDEQFERAR
+1778 GEISEEEFQRAK
-1790 EYYERYD
+1790 EYYEMYD

-1832 LITFDFDAIKNNK
+1832 LITFDFDAIKNSK

-1888 DDDVVQYATYA
+1888 DDDTVQYATYA

-1936 YAYFGNVVG
+1936 YAYFGNIVG

-2065 KFDE
+2065 RFDE

>member
-11 KELKQLSG
+11 NELKQLSG

-83 NDNINK
+83 NQ
-89 NNKIIKNATVIW
+89 TV
-101 GHPGTGKTWLFKQGR
+101 
-116 KDIID
+116 
-121 FDSEYKSKL
+121 E
-130 GNLEQR
+130 
-136 EKLKKEIGK
+136 
-145 QEYNKKLDQL
+145 
-155 FDQAKQEARE
+155 
-165 TGKKLLVSDMHFLR
+165 
-179 DRADDL
+179 
-185 DAITNISDK
+185 
-194 EFIQRSHQ
+194 
-202 RGEHDEADKMDW
+202 
-214 KKSINKAMLNAPK
+214 
-227 DKVINTT
+227 NT
-234 GYISNLLDDSKIN
+234 
-247 KIDENGE
+247 DENGE
-254 PKIEYVE
+254 PEIQFVE
-261 KLYNEYNDDNFSDS
+261 KFYNKQHQKDS
-275 ITFSTLGYES
+275 EKSIMMSTFGIES
-285 NLQKMKQVM
+285 KLDQMKESLSW
-294 QDEGE
+294 DEGE
-299 AIDSAVQQSI
+299 AIDAAIQNSLQIEDQK
-309 NTSVKN
+309 TT
-315 IAIKPGESLI
+315 IKPGESLI
-325 HFFKRKNVIKGELIT
+325 HFFKRKKVTKGKLIV

-357 YGLKQVTKDDGSI
+357 YGLKQVVKDDGSI
-370 EYSTDSK
+370 QYSTDSK

-420 LAHYYVRTFWQSKE
+420 LAHYYVRTFWESKE

-447 SSRQLEERLVEEI
+447 NSRQLEERLVEEI

-465 AENFSTEPQKRSIIQ
+465 AENFSTEPQKRSVVQ

-488 LLNRLILGKMTESKK
+488 LLNRLILGKMSESKK

-519 LEQDYKSMAFY
+519 LEHDYKSMAFY

-542 IPNANDLKV
+542 IPNTNDLKV

-571 KDTIKIQTLRA
+571 KDTIKIQSLRA

-674 GKYGNSGI
+674 GQYGDSGI
-682 TEFKNGS
+682 SEFKNGS
-689 TLYQTFQEAKRDLD
+689 TLQQAFQEAKRDLN

-723 FVQDNV
+723 FIQDNV

-756 FEKYVGIA
+756 FEKYVGIS

-774 VDNMIQSIKNEKRRN
+774 VDNMIQSVKNEKRRN

-798 SKMNKLAGH
+798 NKMNKLAGH

-827 YWVRPINYGQY
+827 YWVRPINYGQF
-838 YKEKKQFVIDL
+838 YKEKKQFMIDL

-854 LNPDLK
+854 LNSDSK

-866 SNVDTKIKRDFLNGI
+866 SNVDTKTKRDFLNSI

-909 MRTMGAI
+909 MRVMGAI

-925 KQYDEDGYFMPY
+925 KQYDEDGYFMPH
-937 RLGRSDR
+937 RLGSSDR
-944 DLLERLQ
+944 ALLERLQ

-997 IKYKPNIE
+997 LKYKPNAE
-1005 KYNAGLK
+1005 KYSAGLK
-1012 KLQDQLQ
+1012 KLKDLQ
-1019 NASSSSEKLK
+1019 EKGSASEKVK
-1029 IQQRIKSYVY
+1029 IEKQIRSYLY
-1039 YNSKWQYTED
+1039 YNSKLQYTKD
-1049 FQNLLNE
+1049 FQNLLNQ

-1072 RRKLLIPAKDVN
+1072 KRKLLIPAKDVN
-1084 DALASPDLQNLTI
+1084 NALASPDLQKLTI
-1097 EDLKQIQYLDEQISR
+1097 DDLKKIKYIDEQISK
-1112 RKLIIE
+1112 RKIIIE
-1118 NNYETLKSKEENGT
+1118 NNYESLKSKEESGT

-1156 DIAAMDEVKVRGTE
+1156 DIAAMDDVMVRGTE
-1170 TTMYDWWENKLKN
+1170 TKMYDWWENKLKN
-1183 EGWSQQ
+1183 EGWDQQ

-1195 WYTDRKTGESRVLS
+1195 WYTDNKGESRILS

-1215 PKVDENSEDE
+1215 PKVDEDSTDE
-1225 LTLPNG
+1225 LTLPDG
-1231 RKIKVLK
+1231 RKIKVLE

-1260 KTSNETMQPKKNGVY
+1260 KTSNETMQPKKNGIY
-1275 NGKAFSYENKQY
+1275 NGRSFSYENQQY
-1287 SKLTEE
+1287 NKLTEE

-1319 AKSYRMPQ
+1319 ARSYRMPQ
-1327 IHGNSVEMMWG
+1327 IHGSSVEMMWG

-1391 IKTLDDPEHI
+1391 VKTLDDPEHI
-1401 STDVIGS
+1401 STDIIGS

-1422 SQLVPDLELIHES
+1422 SQLTPDLELLHES

-1456 YDKHTKLNENSNK
+1456 YDKRTKLNENSNK

-1505 VDASKTVG
+1505 LDASKTVG

-1519 KYITVK
+1519 KYITAK
-1525 DIAYAH
+1525 DMAYAH
-1531 SYIARSLGTIASS
+1531 SYIARSLGTIAASI
-1544 VGKPNVHGWL
+1544 GKPNVHGWL
-1554 AAAMQYNDCT
+1554 AAAMQYNGCT

-1589 GGYTVTD
+1589 GGYTITD

-1616 PIVEKVDKSKILY
+1616 PIVEKVNKSKILH
-1629 NAEYKVTGWED
+1629 NAEYKVVGWED
-1640 RFVNQEEAM
+1640 RFANQEEAM

-1663 KNYENAKIT
+1663 KNYEDAKIT
-1672 LHDAYIEENSN
+1672 LHDAYVEENSN
-1683 FVIRDEFKDKVTKR
+1683 FVVRDEFKDKVTKR
-1697 LEDIVSNAIKERSA
+1697 LEDIVSNTITERSA
-1711 VANGMMPENGRHS
+1711 IANGMMPENGRHS

-1745 GFDRFKAGSDFSEY
+1745 GYDRFKAGSDFSEY

-1778 GEMSDEQFERAR
+1778 GEMSEEEFERAR

-1832 LITFDFDAIKNNK
+1832 LITFDFSAIKNDK

-1888 DDDVVQYATYA
+1888 DDDIVQYATYA

-1936 YAYFGNVVG
+1936 YAYFGNIVG

-1953 TISDE
+1953 TIQDE

-2004 SGLKGKY
+2004 SGLRGKY

-2024 YKINKAFNGGDKKS
+2024 YRINKALSGGNKKS

-2048 EDYEPSFGGG
+2048 DDYEPSFGGG

>member
-11 KELKQLSG
+11 NELKQLSG

-68 YTFTPQFTD
+68 YTFTPQFTEK
-77 QFGDWY
+77 FGDWY
-83 NDNINK
+83 N
-89 NNKIIKNATVIW
+89 
-101 GHPGTGKTWLFKQGR
+101 
-116 KDIID
+116 
-121 FDSEYKSKL
+121 
-130 GNLEQR
+130 
-136 EKLKKEIGK
+136 
-145 QEYNKKLDQL
+145 
-155 FDQAKQEARE
+155 QAVE
-165 TGKKLLVSDMHFLR
+165 
-179 DRADDL
+179 
-185 DAITNISDK
+185 
-194 EFIQRSHQ
+194 
-202 RGEHDEADKMDW
+202 
-214 KKSINKAMLNAPK
+214 
-227 DKVINTT
+227 NT
-234 GYISNLLDDSKIN
+234 
-247 KIDENGE
+247 DENGE
-254 PKIEYVE
+254 PEVQFVE
-261 KLYNEYNDDNFSDS
+261 KFYNKQQQKDS
-275 ITFSTLGYES
+275 QKSIMMSTFGIES
-285 NLQKMKQVM
+285 KLDQMKESLSW
-294 QDEGE
+294 DEGD
-299 AIDSAVQQSI
+299 AIDAAVQNSLQIEDQKTTI
-309 NTSVKN
+309 N
-315 IAIKPGESLI
+315 PGEPLI
-325 HFFKRKNVIKGELIT
+325 HFFKRKNINRANFINSR
-340 DKVNQIMQK
+340 VNQIMQK

-357 YGLKQVTKDDGSI
+357 YGLKQIVKDDGSI

-465 AENFSTEPQKRSIIQ
+465 AENFSTESQKRSIIQ

-674 GKYGNSGI
+674 GEYGNSGI
-682 TEFKNGS
+682 TEFKNNG
-689 TLYQTFQEAKRDLD
+689 TLQQAFQEAKRDLN

-838 YKEKKQFVIDL
+838 YKEKRQFVIDL

-866 SNVDTKIKRDFLNGI
+866 SNVDVKTKRDFLNSI

-937 RLGRSDR
+937 RLGASDR
-944 DLLERLQ
+944 NLLERLQ

-997 IKYKPNIE
+997 IKYKPNVE
-1005 KYNAGLK
+1005 KYSAGLK

-1019 NASSSSEKLK
+1019 NASSPSEKLK
-1029 IQQRIKSYVY
+1029 IKKRIKSYVY
-1039 YNSKWQYTED
+1039 YNSKLQYTEE

-1084 DALASPDLQNLTI
+1084 NALASPDLQNLTT
-1097 EDLKQIQYLDEQISR
+1097 EDLRKIKHIDEQIAR
-1112 RKLIIE
+1112 RKIIIE
-1118 NNYETLKSKEENGT
+1118 NNYQALKSKEESGT

-1143 LEKSKEEPSCDFN
+1143 LEKSNETPSFDFN
-1156 DIAAMDEVKVRGTE
+1156 DIAQMDDVKIRGTE
-1170 TTMYDWWENKLKN
+1170 TKMYDWWENKLKN
-1183 EGWSQQ
+1183 EGWDQQ
-1189 QITDLL
+1189 DITDLL
-1195 WYTDRKTGESRVLS
+1195 WYNDKDGYSRVLS

-1215 PKVDENSEDE
+1215 PKVDEDSEDE

-1231 RKIKVLK
+1231 KKIKVLE
-1238 RVPGNAYS
+1238 RIPGNAYS

-1275 NGKAFSYENKQY
+1275 NGKTFSYENKQY
-1287 SKLTEE
+1287 NKLTEE

-1391 IKTLDDPEHI
+1391 VKTLDDPEHI

-1422 SQLVPDLELIHES
+1422 SQLTPDLELIHES

-1505 VDASKTVG
+1505 LDASKTVG
-1513 IEALTG
+1513 IEAFTG
-1519 KYITVK
+1519 KYITAK
-1525 DIAYAH
+1525 DMAYAH
-1531 SYIARSLGTIASS
+1531 SYIARSLGTIAASI
-1544 VGKPNVHGWL
+1544 GKPNVHGWL
-1554 AAAMQYNDCT
+1554 AAAMQYNGCT

-1640 RFVNQEEAM
+1640 KFVNQEEAM

-1654 AGLGDQAGM
+1654 AGLGDQAGIQ
-1663 KNYENAKIT
+1663 NYENAKIT

-1683 FVIRDEFKDKVTKR
+1683 FVVRDEFKDKVSKR
-1697 LEDIVSNAIKERSA
+1697 LEDIVSNTIKERSA

-1724 VAYTNPFARWI
+1724 VAYTDPFARWI

-1778 GEMSDEQFERAR
+1778 GEMSDEEFERAR

-1832 LITFDFDAIKNNK
+1832 LITFDFDAIKNDK

-1856 MLLKSALEIG
+1856 MLLKSSLEIG

-1888 DDDVVQYATYA
+1888 DDDIVQYATYA

-1936 YAYFGNVVG
+1936 YAYFGNIVG

-1953 TISDE
+1953 TISDK
-1958 DDASYYEDVLGKNS
+1958 DGASYYEDVLGKNS

-2024 YKINKAFNGGDKKS
+2024 YKINKAFSGGNKKS

-2065 KFDE
+2065 RFDE

>member
-11 KELKQLSG
+11 NELKQLSG

-68 YTFTPQFTD
+68 YTFTPQFIEK
-77 QFGDWY
+77 FGDWY
-83 NDNINK
+83 NQ
-89 NNKIIKNATVIW
+89 TVENTDENREPEVQFVEKFYNEQQ
-101 GHPGTGKTWLFKQGR
+101 H
-116 KDIID
+116 KD
-121 FDSEYKSKL
+121 SQKSIMMSIF
-130 GNLEQR
+130 GIES
-136 EKLKKEIGK
+136 
-145 QEYNKKLDQL
+145 KLDQ
-155 FDQAKQEARE
+155 
-165 TGKKLLVSDMHFLR
+165 M
-179 DRADDL
+179 
-185 DAITNISDK
+185 K
-194 EFIQRSHQ
+194 ESLS
-202 RGEHDEADKMDW
+202 W
-214 KKSINKAMLNAPK
+214 
-227 DKVINTT
+227 
-234 GYISNLLDDSKIN
+234 
-247 KIDENGE
+247 
-254 PKIEYVE
+254 
-261 KLYNEYNDDNFSDS
+261 
-275 ITFSTLGYES
+275 
-285 NLQKMKQVM
+285 
-294 QDEGE
+294 DEGE
-299 AIDSAVQQSI
+299 AIDASVQNSLQIEDQKTTI
-309 NTSVKN
+309 NPS
-315 IAIKPGESLI
+315 ESLI
-325 HFFKRKNVIKGELIT
+325 HFFKRKNINRANFINSR
-340 DKVNQIMQK
+340 VNQIMQK
-349 RQQVLAQH
+349 RQEVLAQH

-377 DTDKQILVKFVNSLG
+377 DADKQILVKFVNSLG

-488 LLNRLILGKMTESKK
+488 LLNRLILGKMSESKK

-594 FFGERVTRSTDEQ
+594 FFGERVIRSADEQ

-682 TEFKNGS
+682 AEFKNDS
-689 TLYQTFQEAKRDLD
+689 TLYQAFQEAKRDLD

-774 VDNMIQSIKNEKRRN
+774 VDNMIQSVKNEKRRN

-838 YKEKKQFVIDL
+838 YKEKRQFVINL
-849 AKKFG
+849 AKKLG
-854 LNPDLK
+854 LNPDPK

-866 SNVDTKIKRDFLNGI
+866 SNVDTKTKRDFLNSI

-937 RLGRSDR
+937 RLGKSDR

-962 RIEVSSGEVKIV
+962 RIEASSGEVKIV

-997 IKYKPNIE
+997 IKYKPNVE

-1019 NASSSSEKLK
+1019 NASSSSERLK
-1029 IQQRIKSYVY
+1029 IQNRIKSYVY
-1039 YNSKWQYTED
+1039 YNSKLQYTED

-1084 DALASPDLQNLTI
+1084 NALASPDLQNLTI
-1097 EDLKQIQYLDEQISR
+1097 EDLKKIKHIDQQIAR
-1112 RKLIIE
+1112 RKIIIE
-1118 NNYETLKSKEENGT
+1118 NNYQALKSKEESGT

-1143 LEKSKEEPSCDFN
+1143 LEKSNEAPSFDFN
-1156 DIAAMDEVKVRGTE
+1156 DIAQMDDVKIRGTE
-1170 TTMYDWWENKLKN
+1170 TKMYDWWENKLKN
-1183 EGWSQQ
+1183 EGWDQQ
-1189 QITDLL
+1189 DITDLL
-1195 WYTDRKTGESRVLS
+1195 WYNDKDGYSRVLS

-1215 PKVDENSEDE
+1215 PKVDEDSEDE

-1246 ELDETSELADEEYD
+1246 ELDETSELADEQYD

-1275 NGKAFSYENKQY
+1275 NGKTFSYENKQY
-1287 SKLTEE
+1287 NKLTEE

-1391 IKTLDDPEHI
+1391 VKTLDDPEHI
-1401 STDVIGS
+1401 STDIIGS

-1422 SQLVPDLELIHES
+1422 SQLTPDLELIHES

-1505 VDASKTVG
+1505 LDASKTVG
-1513 IEALTG
+1513 IEAFTG
-1519 KYITVK
+1519 KYITAK
-1525 DIAYAH
+1525 DMAYAH
-1531 SYIARSLGTIASS
+1531 SYIARSLGTIAAS

-1554 AAAMQYNDCT
+1554 AAAMQYNGCT

-1616 PIVEKVDKSKILY
+1616 PIVEKVDKSKILH

-1654 AGLGDQAGM
+1654 AGLGDQAGIQ
-1663 KNYENAKIT
+1663 NYENAKIT
-1672 LHDAYIEENSN
+1672 LHDAYVEENSN
-1683 FVIRDEFKDKVTKR
+1683 FVIRDEFKDKVSKR
-1697 LEDIVSNAIKERSA
+1697 LEDIVSNTIKERSA

-1778 GEMSDEQFERAR
+1778 GEISEEEFQRAK
-1790 EYYERYD
+1790 EYYEMYD

-1832 LITFDFDAIKNNK
+1832 LITFDFDAIKNSK

-1888 DDDVVQYATYA
+1888 DDDTVQYATYA

-1936 YAYFGNVVG
+1936 YAYFGNIVG

-2065 KFDE
+2065 RFDE

>member
-11 KELKQLSG
+11 NELKQLSG

-68 YTFTPQFTD
+68 YIFTPQFTEK
-77 QFGDWY
+77 FGDWY
-83 NDNINK
+83 N
-89 NNKIIKNATVIW
+89 
-101 GHPGTGKTWLFKQGR
+101 
-116 KDIID
+116 
-121 FDSEYKSKL
+121 
-130 GNLEQR
+130 
-136 EKLKKEIGK
+136 
-145 QEYNKKLDQL
+145 
-155 FDQAKQEARE
+155 QAVE
-165 TGKKLLVSDMHFLR
+165 
-179 DRADDL
+179 
-185 DAITNISDK
+185 
-194 EFIQRSHQ
+194 
-202 RGEHDEADKMDW
+202 
-214 KKSINKAMLNAPK
+214 
-227 DKVINTT
+227 NT
-234 GYISNLLDDSKIN
+234 
-247 KIDENGE
+247 DENGE
-254 PKIEYVE
+254 PEVQFVE
-261 KLYNEYNDDNFSDS
+261 KFYNKQQQKDS
-275 ITFSTLGYES
+275 QKSIIMSTFGIES
-285 NLQKMKQVM
+285 KLDQMKESLSW
-294 QDEGE
+294 DEGE
-299 AIDSAVQQSI
+299 AIDAAIQNSLQIEDQKTTI
-309 NTSVKN
+309 N
-315 IAIKPGESLI
+315 PGEPLI
-325 HFFKRKNVIKGELIT
+325 HFFKRKNINRANFINSR
-340 DKVNQIMQK
+340 VNQIMQK

-377 DTDKQILVKFVNSLG
+377 DADKQILVKFVNSLG

-674 GKYGNSGI
+674 GEYGNSGI

-689 TLYQTFQEAKRDLD
+689 TLYQAFQEAKRDLD

-849 AKKFG
+849 AKKLG

-866 SNVDTKIKRDFLNGI
+866 SNVDTKTKRDFLNSI

-937 RLGRSDR
+937 RLGKSDR

-1029 IQQRIKSYVY
+1029 IQKRIKSYVY
-1039 YNSKWQYTED
+1039 YNSKLQYTEE

-1084 DALASPDLQNLTI
+1084 NALASPDLQNLTI
-1097 EDLKQIQYLDEQISR
+1097 EDLKKIKHIDQQIAR
-1112 RKLIIE
+1112 RKIIVE
-1118 NNYETLKSKEENGT
+1118 NNYQALKSKEESGT

-1143 LEKSKEEPSCDFN
+1143 LEKSNEAPSFDFN
-1156 DIAAMDEVKVRGTE
+1156 DIAQMDDVKIRGTE
-1170 TTMYDWWENKLKN
+1170 TKMYDWWENKLKN
-1183 EGWSQQ
+1183 EGWDQQ
-1189 QITDLL
+1189 DITNLL
-1195 WYTDRKTGESRVLS
+1195 WYNDKDGYSRVLS

-1225 LTLPNG
+1225 LTLPDG
-1231 RKIKVLK
+1231 RKIKVLE

-1287 SKLTEE
+1287 NKLTEE

-1391 IKTLDDPEHI
+1391 VKTLDDPEHI
-1401 STDVIGS
+1401 STDIIGS

-1422 SQLVPDLELIHES
+1422 SQLTPDLELIHES

-1505 VDASKTVG
+1505 LDASKTVG
-1513 IEALTG
+1513 IEAITG
-1519 KYITVK
+1519 KYITAK
-1525 DIAYAH
+1525 DMAYAH
-1531 SYIARSLGTIASS
+1531 SYIARSLGTIAAS

-1554 AAAMQYNDCT
+1554 AAAMQYNGCT

-1654 AGLGDQAGM
+1654 AGLGDQAGIQ
-1663 KNYENAKIT
+1663 NYENAKIT
-1672 LHDAYIEENSN
+1672 LHDAYVEENSN
-1683 FVIRDEFKDKVTKR
+1683 FVIRDEFKDKVSKC
-1697 LEDIVSNAIKERSA
+1697 LEDIVSNTIKERSA
-1711 VANGMMPENGRHS
+1711 IANGMMPENGRHS

-1778 GEMSDEQFERAR
+1778 GEMSEEEFERAK

-1832 LITFDFDAIKNNK
+1832 LITFDFDAIKNDK

-1888 DDDVVQYATYA
+1888 DDDIVQYATYA

-1936 YAYFGNVVG
+1936 YAYFGNIVG

-2048 EDYEPSFGGG
+2048 EDYEPSFGGS

-2065 KFDE
+2065 RFDE

>member
-68 YTFTPQFTD
+68 YTFTPQFIEK
-77 QFGDWY
+77 FGDWY
-83 NDNINK
+83 NQ
-89 NNKIIKNATVIW
+89 TVENTDENREPEVQFVEKFYNEQQ
-101 GHPGTGKTWLFKQGR
+101 H
-116 KDIID
+116 KD
-121 FDSEYKSKL
+121 SQKSIMMSTF
-130 GNLEQR
+130 GIES
-136 EKLKKEIGK
+136 
-145 QEYNKKLDQL
+145 KLDQ
-155 FDQAKQEARE
+155 
-165 TGKKLLVSDMHFLR
+165 M
-179 DRADDL
+179 
-185 DAITNISDK
+185 K
-194 EFIQRSHQ
+194 ESLS
-202 RGEHDEADKMDW
+202 W
-214 KKSINKAMLNAPK
+214 
-227 DKVINTT
+227 
-234 GYISNLLDDSKIN
+234 
-247 KIDENGE
+247 
-254 PKIEYVE
+254 
-261 KLYNEYNDDNFSDS
+261 
-275 ITFSTLGYES
+275 
-285 NLQKMKQVM
+285 
-294 QDEGE
+294 DEGE
-299 AIDSAVQQSI
+299 AIDASVQNSLQIEDQKTTI
-309 NTSVKN
+309 NPS
-315 IAIKPGESLI
+315 ESLI
-325 HFFKRKNVIKGELIT
+325 HFFKRKNINRANFINSR
-340 DKVNQIMQK
+340 VNQIMQK
-349 RQQVLAQH
+349 RQEVLAQH

-488 LLNRLILGKMTESKK
+488 LLNRLILGKMSESKK

-594 FFGERVTRSTDEQ
+594 FFGERVTRSADEQ

-682 TEFKNGS
+682 AEFKNDS
-689 TLYQTFQEAKRDLD
+689 TLYQAFQEAKRDLD

-774 VDNMIQSIKNEKRRN
+774 VDNMIQSVKNEKRRN

-838 YKEKKQFVIDL
+838 YKEKRQFVINL
-849 AKKFG
+849 AKKLG
-854 LNPDLK
+854 LNPDSK

-866 SNVDTKIKRDFLNGI
+866 SNVDTKTKRDFLNSI

-937 RLGRSDR
+937 RLGKSDR

-997 IKYKPNIE
+997 IKYKPNVE

-1019 NASSSSEKLK
+1019 NASSSSERLK
-1029 IQQRIKSYVY
+1029 IQNRIKSYVY
-1039 YNSKWQYTED
+1039 YNSKLQYTEN

-1084 DALASPDLQNLTI
+1084 NALASPDLQNLTI
-1097 EDLKQIQYLDEQISR
+1097 EDLKKIKHIDQQIAR
-1112 RKLIIE
+1112 RKIIIE
-1118 NNYETLKSKEENGT
+1118 NNYQALKSKEQSGT

-1143 LEKSKEEPSCDFN
+1143 LEKSNEAPSFDFN
-1156 DIAAMDEVKVRGTE
+1156 DIAQMDDVKIRGTE
-1170 TTMYDWWENKLKN
+1170 TKMYDWWENKLKN
-1183 EGWSQQ
+1183 EGWDQQ
-1189 QITDLL
+1189 DITDLL
-1195 WYTDRKTGESRVLS
+1195 WYNDKDGYSRVLS

-1260 KTSNETMQPKKNGVY
+1260 KTSNETMQPKKSGVY

-1287 SKLTEE
+1287 NKLTEE

-1391 IKTLDDPEHI
+1391 VKTLDDPEHI
-1401 STDVIGS
+1401 STDIIGS

-1422 SQLVPDLELIHES
+1422 SQLTPDLELIHES

-1505 VDASKTVG
+1505 LDASKTVG
-1513 IEALTG
+1513 IEAFTG
-1519 KYITVK
+1519 KYITAK
-1525 DIAYAH
+1525 DMAYAH
-1531 SYIARSLGTIASS
+1531 SYIARSLGTIAAS

-1554 AAAMQYNDCT
+1554 AAAMQYNGCT

-1616 PIVEKVDKSKILY
+1616 PIVEKVDKSKILH

-1654 AGLGDQAGM
+1654 AGLGDQAGIQ
-1663 KNYENAKIT
+1663 NYENAKIT
-1672 LHDAYIEENSN
+1672 LHDAYVEENSN
-1683 FVIRDEFKDKVTKR
+1683 FVIRDEFKDKVSKR
-1697 LEDIVSNAIKERSA
+1697 LEDIVSNTIKERSA

-1778 GEMSDEQFERAR
+1778 GEISEEEFQRAK
-1790 EYYERYD
+1790 EYYEMYD

-1832 LITFDFDAIKNNK
+1832 LITFDFDAIKNSK

-1888 DDDVVQYATYA
+1888 DDDTVQYATYA

-1936 YAYFGNVVG
+1936 YAYFGNIVG

-2065 KFDE
+2065 RFDE

>member
-11 KELKQLSG
+11 NELKQLSG

-68 YTFTPQFTD
+68 YTFTPQFTEK
-77 QFGDWY
+77 FGDWY
-83 NDNINK
+83 N
-89 NNKIIKNATVIW
+89 
-101 GHPGTGKTWLFKQGR
+101 
-116 KDIID
+116 
-121 FDSEYKSKL
+121 
-130 GNLEQR
+130 
-136 EKLKKEIGK
+136 
-145 QEYNKKLDQL
+145 
-155 FDQAKQEARE
+155 QAVE
-165 TGKKLLVSDMHFLR
+165 
-179 DRADDL
+179 
-185 DAITNISDK
+185 
-194 EFIQRSHQ
+194 
-202 RGEHDEADKMDW
+202 
-214 KKSINKAMLNAPK
+214 
-227 DKVINTT
+227 NT
-234 GYISNLLDDSKIN
+234 
-247 KIDENGE
+247 DENGE
-254 PKIEYVE
+254 PEVQFVE
-261 KLYNEYNDDNFSDS
+261 KFYNKQQQKDS
-275 ITFSTLGYES
+275 QKSIMMSTFGIES
-285 NLQKMKQVM
+285 KLDQMKESLSW
-294 QDEGE
+294 DEGD
-299 AIDSAVQQSI
+299 AIDAAVQNSLQIEDQKTTI
-309 NTSVKN
+309 N
-315 IAIKPGESLI
+315 PGEPLI
-325 HFFKRKNVIKGELIT
+325 HFFKRKNINRANFINSR
-340 DKVNQIMQK
+340 VNQIMQK

-357 YGLKQVTKDDGSI
+357 YGLKQIVKDDGSI

-674 GKYGNSGI
+674 GEYGNSGI

-712 IKEYLGKRLYD
+712 IKEYLGKRLYN

-736 FYQNV
+736 FYQNI

-838 YKEKKQFVIDL
+838 YKEKRQFVIDL

-866 SNVDTKIKRDFLNGI
+866 SNVDTKTKRDFLNSI

-937 RLGRSDR
+937 RLGASDR
-944 DLLERLQ
+944 NLLERLQ

-997 IKYKPNIE
+997 IKYKPNVE
-1005 KYNAGLK
+1005 KYSAGLK

-1029 IQQRIKSYVY
+1029 IQKRIKSYVY
-1039 YNSKWQYTED
+1039 YNSKLQYTEE

-1084 DALASPDLQNLTI
+1084 NALASPDLQNLTT
-1097 EDLKQIQYLDEQISR
+1097 EDLRKIKHIDEQIAR
-1112 RKLIIE
+1112 RKIIIE
-1118 NNYETLKSKEENGT
+1118 NNYQALKSKEESGT

-1143 LEKSKEEPSCDFN
+1143 LEKSNETPSFDFN
-1156 DIAAMDEVKVRGTE
+1156 DIAQMDDVKIRGTE
-1170 TTMYDWWENKLKN
+1170 TKMYDWWENKLKN
-1183 EGWSQQ
+1183 EGWDQQ
-1189 QITDLL
+1189 DITDLL
-1195 WYTDRKTGESRVLS
+1195 WYNDKDGYSRVSS

-1215 PKVDENSEDE
+1215 PKVDEDSEDE

-1231 RKIKVLK
+1231 KKIKVLE

-1275 NGKAFSYENKQY
+1275 NGKTFSYENKQY
-1287 SKLTEE
+1287 NKLTEE

-1391 IKTLDDPEHI
+1391 VKTLDDPEHI

-1422 SQLVPDLELIHES
+1422 SQLTPDLELIHES

-1505 VDASKTVG
+1505 LDASKTVG

-1519 KYITVK
+1519 KYITAK
-1525 DIAYAH
+1525 DMAYAH
-1531 SYIARSLGTIASS
+1531 SYIARSLGTIAAS

-1554 AAAMQYNDCT
+1554 AAAMQYNGCT

-1654 AGLGDQAGM
+1654 AGLGDQAGI

-1683 FVIRDEFKDKVTKR
+1683 FVVRDEFKDKVSKR
-1697 LEDIVSNAIKERSA
+1697 LEDIVSNTIKERSA

-1778 GEMSDEQFERAR
+1778 GEMSDEEFERAR

-1832 LITFDFDAIKNNK
+1832 LITFDFDAIKNDK

-1888 DDDVVQYATYA
+1888 DDDIVQYATYA

-1936 YAYFGNVVG
+1936 YAHFGNIVG

-2024 YKINKAFNGGDKKS
+2024 YKINKAFSGGNKKS

-2065 KFDE
+2065 RFDE

>member
-11 KELKQLSG
+11 NELKQLSG

-63 IRMKT
+63 VRMKT
-68 YTFTPQFTD
+68 YIFTPQFTEK
-77 QFGDWY
+77 FGDWY
-83 NDNINK
+83 N
-89 NNKIIKNATVIW
+89 
-101 GHPGTGKTWLFKQGR
+101 
-116 KDIID
+116 
-121 FDSEYKSKL
+121 
-130 GNLEQR
+130 
-136 EKLKKEIGK
+136 
-145 QEYNKKLDQL
+145 
-155 FDQAKQEARE
+155 QAVE
-165 TGKKLLVSDMHFLR
+165 
-179 DRADDL
+179 
-185 DAITNISDK
+185 
-194 EFIQRSHQ
+194 
-202 RGEHDEADKMDW
+202 
-214 KKSINKAMLNAPK
+214 
-227 DKVINTT
+227 NT
-234 GYISNLLDDSKIN
+234 
-247 KIDENGE
+247 DENGE
-254 PKIEYVE
+254 PEVQFVE
-261 KLYNEYNDDNFSDS
+261 KFYNKQQQKDS
-275 ITFSTLGYES
+275 QKSIMMSTFGIES
-285 NLQKMKQVM
+285 KLDQMKESLSW
-294 QDEGE
+294 DEGE
-299 AIDSAVQQSI
+299 AIDAAIQNSLQIEDQKTTI
-309 NTSVKN
+309 N
-315 IAIKPGESLI
+315 PGEPLI
-325 HFFKRKNVIKGELIT
+325 HFFKRKNINRANFINSR
-340 DKVNQIMQK
+340 VNQIMQK

-357 YGLKQVTKDDGSI
+357 YGLKQVVKDDGSI

-377 DTDKQILVKFVNSLG
+377 DVDKQILVKFVNSLG

-434 VQKALSIFDDKKL
+434 VQKALSVFDDKKL

-465 AENFSTEPQKRSIIQ
+465 AENFSTQPQKRSIIQ

-682 TEFKNGS
+682 TEFKNDS
-689 TLYQTFQEAKRDLD
+689 TLYQAFQEAKRDLD

-774 VDNMIQSIKNEKRRN
+774 VDNMIQSVKNEKRRN
-789 ALTVGHEFV
+789 ALTVGHEFA

-838 YKEKKQFVIDL
+838 YKEKRQFVIDL
-849 AKKFG
+849 AKKLG
-854 LNPDLK
+854 LNPDSK

-866 SNVDTKIKRDFLNGI
+866 SNVDTKTKRDFLNSI

-997 IKYKPNIE
+997 IKYKPNVE

-1029 IQQRIKSYVY
+1029 IQKRIKSYVY
-1039 YNSKWQYTED
+1039 YNSKLQYTED

-1084 DALASPDLQNLTI
+1084 NALASPDLQNLTI
-1097 EDLKQIQYLDEQISR
+1097 EDLRKIKRIDQQIAR
-1112 RKLIIE
+1112 RKIIIE
-1118 NNYETLKSKEENGT
+1118 NNYQALKSKEESGT

-1143 LEKSKEEPSCDFN
+1143 LEKSNETPSFDFN
-1156 DIAAMDEVKVRGTE
+1156 DIAQMDDVKIRGTE
-1170 TTMYDWWENKLKN
+1170 TKMYDWWENKLKN
-1183 EGWSQQ
+1183 EGWDQQ
-1189 QITDLL
+1189 DITDLL
-1195 WYTDRKTGESRVLS
+1195 WYNDKDGYSRVLS

-1225 LTLPNG
+1225 LTLPDG
-1231 RKIKVLK
+1231 RKIKVLE

-1260 KTSNETMQPKKNGVY
+1260 KTSNETMQPKKNGIY

-1287 SKLTEE
+1287 NKLTEE

-1391 IKTLDDPEHI
+1391 VKTLDDPEHI
-1401 STDVIGS
+1401 STDIIGS

-1422 SQLVPDLELIHES
+1422 SQLTPDLELIHDS

-1505 VDASKTVG
+1505 LDASKTVG
-1513 IEALTG
+1513 IEAFTG

-1525 DIAYAH
+1525 DMAYAH
-1531 SYIARSLGTIASS
+1531 SYIARSLGTIAAS

-1554 AAAMQYNDCT
+1554 AAAMQYNGCT

-1616 PIVEKVDKSKILY
+1616 PIVEKVDQSKILY

-1654 AGLGDQAGM
+1654 AGLGDQAGIQ
-1663 KNYENAKIT
+1663 NYENAKIT
-1672 LHDAYIEENSN
+1672 LHDAYVEENSN
-1683 FVIRDEFKDKVTKR
+1683 FVIRDEFKDKVSKR
-1697 LEDIVSNAIKERSA
+1697 LEDIVSNTIKERSA

-1778 GEMSDEQFERAR
+1778 GEMSEEEFERAK

-1832 LITFDFDAIKNNK
+1832 LITFDFDAIKNDK

-1888 DDDVVQYATYA
+1888 DDDIVQYATYA

-1936 YAYFGNVVG
+1936 YAYFGNIVG

-2024 YKINKAFNGGDKKS
+2024 YKINKAFSGGDKKS
-2038 SKSNSNPWLN
+2038 SKSNSNPWIN
-2048 EDYEPSFGGG
+2048 EDYEPSFDGG

-2065 KFDE
+2065 RFDE

>member
-68 YTFTPQFTD
+68 YIFTPQFTD

-83 NDNINK
+83 N
-89 NNKIIKNATVIW
+89 
-101 GHPGTGKTWLFKQGR
+101 
-116 KDIID
+116 
-121 FDSEYKSKL
+121 
-130 GNLEQR
+130 
-136 EKLKKEIGK
+136 
-145 QEYNKKLDQL
+145 
-155 FDQAKQEARE
+155 QAVE
-165 TGKKLLVSDMHFLR
+165 
-179 DRADDL
+179 
-185 DAITNISDK
+185 
-194 EFIQRSHQ
+194 
-202 RGEHDEADKMDW
+202 
-214 KKSINKAMLNAPK
+214 
-227 DKVINTT
+227 NT
-234 GYISNLLDDSKIN
+234 
-247 KIDENGE
+247 DENGE
-254 PKIEYVE
+254 PEVQFIEKFYNKQQQKDSQKSIMMSTFGIE
-261 KLYNEYNDDNFSDS
+261 SKLDQMK
-275 ITFSTLGYES
+275 ES
-285 NLQKMKQVM
+285 LSW
-294 QDEGE
+294 DEGE
-299 AIDSAVQQSI
+299 AIDAAIQNSLQIEDQKTTI
-309 NTSVKN
+309 N
-315 IAIKPGESLI
+315 PGEPLI
-325 HFFKRKNVIKGELIT
+325 HFFKRKNINRANFINSR
-340 DKVNQIMQK
+340 VNQIMQK
-349 RQQVLAQH
+349 RQEVLAQH
-357 YGLKQVTKDDGSI
+357 YSLKQVVKDDGSI

-377 DTDKQILVKFVNSLG
+377 DVDKQILVKFVNSLG

-620 QARRELNVL
+620 QARRELDVL

-689 TLYQTFQEAKRDLD
+689 TLYQAFQEAKRDLD

-764 SSSKSQLIRI
+764 SSSKSQLIRV
-774 VDNMIQSIKNEKRRN
+774 VDNMIQSVKNEKRRN

-838 YKEKKQFVIDL
+838 YKEKRQFVINL
-849 AKKFG
+849 AKKLG
-854 LNPDLK
+854 LNPDSK
-860 TGRVDL
+860 TGKVDL
-866 SNVDTKIKRDFLNGI
+866 SNVDTKTKRDFLNSI

-909 MRTMGAI
+909 IRTMGAI

-937 RLGRSDR
+937 RLGKSDR

-962 RIEVSSGEVKIV
+962 RIEVSFGKVEIV

-997 IKYKPNIE
+997 IKYKPNVE

-1019 NASSSSEKLK
+1019 NANSSSEKLK
-1029 IQQRIKSYVY
+1029 IQKRIKSYVY
-1039 YNSKWQYTED
+1039 YNSKLQYTED

-1084 DALASPDLQNLTI
+1084 NALASPDLQNLTV
-1097 EDLKQIQYLDEQISR
+1097 EDLIKIKHIDEQIAR
-1112 RKLIIE
+1112 RKAIIE
-1118 NNYETLKSKEENGT
+1118 NNYQSLKSKEENGT

-1143 LEKSKEEPSCDFN
+1143 LEKSNETPSFDFN
-1156 DIAAMDEVKVRGTE
+1156 DIAQMDDVKIRGTE
-1170 TTMYDWWENKLKN
+1170 TKMYDWWENKLKN
-1183 EGWSQQ
+1183 EGYDQQ
-1189 QITDLL
+1189 DITDLL
-1195 WYTDRKTGESRVLS
+1195 WYNDKDGEARILS

-1246 ELDETSELADEEYD
+1246 ELDETSELVDEEYD

-1287 SKLTEE
+1287 NKLTEE
-1293 EKDFLNNYIIKK
+1293 EKDFLNNYVIKK

-1327 IHGNSVEMMWG
+1327 IHGSAVEMMWG

-1360 NETDTEFDMSMSDD
+1360 NETDTEFDKSMSDD

-1380 GTKVGVIPIRY
+1380 GTKVGVIPVRY
-1391 IKTLDDPEHI
+1391 VKTLDDPEHI

-1422 SQLVPDLELIHES
+1422 SQLTPDLELIHDS
-1435 VNNGTTTDTA
+1435 LNNGTTTDTA

-1505 VDASKTVG
+1505 LDASKTVG
-1513 IEALTG
+1513 IEAITG

-1525 DIAYAH
+1525 DMAYAH
-1531 SYIARSLGTIASS
+1531 SYIARSLGTIAASI
-1544 VGKPNVHGWL
+1544 GKPNVHGWL
-1554 AAAMQYNDCT
+1554 AAAMQYNGCT

-1640 RFVNQEEAM
+1640 KFVNQEEAM

-1654 AGLGDQAGM
+1654 AGLGDQAGI

-1683 FVIRDEFKDKVTKR
+1683 FVIRDEFKDKVSKR
-1697 LEDIVSNAIKERSA
+1697 LEDIVSNTIKERSA

-1724 VAYTNPFARWI
+1724 VAYTDPYARWI
-1735 MVMRGYLPTL
+1735 MVMRGYMPTT
-1745 GFDRFKAGSDFSEY
+1745 GFDRLKAGSDFSEY
-1759 KSDKYNPTSFNAI
+1759 KPDRYNPTSFNAI

-1778 GEMSDEQFERAR
+1778 GEMSEEEFERAR

-1845 GRRSKTYNEKK
+1845 GRRRKTYNEKK

-1888 DDDVVQYATYA
+1888 DDDIVQYATYA

-1953 TISDE
+1953 TIYDE

-2024 YKINKAFNGGDKKS
+2024 YKINKAFSGGDKKS

-2065 KFDE
+2065 RFDE

>member
-68 YTFTPQFTD
+68 YIFTPQFTD

-83 NDNINK
+83 NQS
-89 NNKIIKNATVIW
+89 V
-101 GHPGTGKTWLFKQGR
+101 
-116 KDIID
+116 
-121 FDSEYKSKL
+121 E
-130 GNLEQR
+130 
-136 EKLKKEIGK
+136 
-145 QEYNKKLDQL
+145 
-155 FDQAKQEARE
+155 
-165 TGKKLLVSDMHFLR
+165 
-179 DRADDL
+179 
-185 DAITNISDK
+185 
-194 EFIQRSHQ
+194 
-202 RGEHDEADKMDW
+202 
-214 KKSINKAMLNAPK
+214 
-227 DKVINTT
+227 NT
-234 GYISNLLDDSKIN
+234 
-247 KIDENGE
+247 DENGE
-254 PKIEYVE
+254 PEIQFVE
-261 KLYNEYNDDNFSDS
+261 KLYNKHQQKNSQKS
-275 ITFSTLGYES
+275 IMMSTFGIES
-285 NLQKMKQVM
+285 KLDQMKESLSW
-294 QDEGE
+294 DEGE
-299 AIDSAVQQSI
+299 AIDAAIQNSLQIEDQKTTI
-309 NTSVKN
+309 N
-315 IAIKPGESLI
+315 PGEPLI
-325 HFFKRKNVIKGELIT
+325 HFFKRKNINRANFINSR
-340 DKVNQIMQK
+340 VNQIMQK

-377 DTDKQILVKFVNSLG
+377 DADKQILVKFVNSLG

-480 QFWNSFKN
+480 QFWNSFKS

-542 IPNANDLKV
+542 VPNANDLKV

-594 FFGERVTRSTDEQ
+594 FFGEHVTRRTDEQ
-607 QEKITSNVEWILD
+607 QEKIISNVEWILD

-682 TEFKNGS
+682 AEFKNDS
-689 TLYQTFQEAKRDLD
+689 TLYQAFQEAKRDLD

-774 VDNMIQSIKNEKRRN
+774 VDNMIQSVKNEKRRN

-838 YKEKKQFVIDL
+838 YKEKKQFVINL
-849 AKKFG
+849 AKK
-854 LNPDLK
+854 LELDPDPK

-866 SNVDTKIKRDFLNGI
+866 SNEDTKTKRVFLNSI

-937 RLGRSDR
+937 RLGKSDR

-962 RIEVSSGEVKIV
+962 RIEVSFGKVEIV

-997 IKYKPNIE
+997 IKYKPNVE

-1019 NASSSSEKLK
+1019 NANSSSEKLK
-1029 IQQRIKSYVY
+1029 IQKRIKSYVY
-1039 YNSKWQYTED
+1039 YNSKLQYTED

-1084 DALASPDLQNLTI
+1084 NALASPDLQNLTV
-1097 EDLKQIQYLDEQISR
+1097 EDLIKIKHIDEQIAR
-1112 RKLIIE
+1112 RKAIIE
-1118 NNYETLKSKEENGT
+1118 NNYQSLKSKEESGT

-1143 LEKSKEEPSCDFN
+1143 LEKSNETPSFDFN
-1156 DIAAMDEVKVRGTE
+1156 DIAQMDDVKIRGTE
-1170 TTMYDWWENKLKN
+1170 TKMYDWWENKLKN
-1183 EGWSQQ
+1183 EGYDQQ
-1189 QITDLL
+1189 DITNLL
-1195 WYTDRKTGESRVLS
+1195 WYNDKDGKARILS

-1246 ELDETSELADEEYD
+1246 ELDETSELVDEEYD

-1287 SKLTEE
+1287 NKLTEE
-1293 EKDFLNNYIIKK
+1293 EKDFLNNYVIKK

-1391 IKTLDDPEHI
+1391 VKTLDDPEHI
-1401 STDVIGS
+1401 STDIIGS

-1422 SQLVPDLELIHES
+1422 SQLTPDLELIYDS

-1505 VDASKTVG
+1505 LDASKTVG
-1513 IEALTG
+1513 IEAITG

-1525 DIAYAH
+1525 DMAYAH
-1531 SYIARSLGTIASS
+1531 SYIARSLGTIVASI
-1544 VGKPNVHGWL
+1544 GKPNVHGWL
-1554 AAAMQYNDCT
+1554 AAAMQYNGCT

-1654 AGLGDQAGM
+1654 AGLGDQAGIQ
-1663 KNYENAKIT
+1663 NYENAKIT

-1683 FVIRDEFKDKVTKR
+1683 FVIRDEFKDKVSKR
-1697 LEDIVSNAIKERSA
+1697 LEDIVSNTIKERSA
-1711 VANGMMPENGRHS
+1711 IANGMMPENGRHS
-1724 VAYTNPFARWI
+1724 VAYTNPYARWI

-1745 GFDRFKAGSDFSEY
+1745 GFDRFKAGSDFYEY

-1778 GEMSDEQFERAR
+1778 GEMSDEEFERAR

-1888 DDDVVQYATYA
+1888 DDDIVQYATYA

-1907 LTESSTAWVPNTVL
+1907 LTESSTAWVPNTIL

-2024 YKINKAFNGGDKKS
+2024 YKINKAFSGGDKKS

-2065 KFDE
+2065 RFDE

>member
-68 YTFTPQFTD
+68 YIFTPQFTD

-83 NDNINK
+83 N
-89 NNKIIKNATVIW
+89 
-101 GHPGTGKTWLFKQGR
+101 
-116 KDIID
+116 
-121 FDSEYKSKL
+121 
-130 GNLEQR
+130 
-136 EKLKKEIGK
+136 
-145 QEYNKKLDQL
+145 
-155 FDQAKQEARE
+155 QAVE
-165 TGKKLLVSDMHFLR
+165 
-179 DRADDL
+179 
-185 DAITNISDK
+185 
-194 EFIQRSHQ
+194 
-202 RGEHDEADKMDW
+202 
-214 KKSINKAMLNAPK
+214 
-227 DKVINTT
+227 NT
-234 GYISNLLDDSKIN
+234 
-247 KIDENGE
+247 DENGE
-254 PKIEYVE
+254 PEVQFIEKFYNKQQQKDSQKSIMMSTFGIE
-261 KLYNEYNDDNFSDS
+261 SKLDQMK
-275 ITFSTLGYES
+275 ES
-285 NLQKMKQVM
+285 LSW
-294 QDEGE
+294 DEGE
-299 AIDSAVQQSI
+299 AIDAAIQNSLQIEDQKTTI
-309 NTSVKN
+309 N
-315 IAIKPGESLI
+315 PGEPLI
-325 HFFKRKNVIKGELIT
+325 HFFKRKNINRANFINSR
-340 DKVNQIMQK
+340 VNQIMQK
-349 RQQVLAQH
+349 RQEVLAQH
-357 YGLKQVTKDDGSI
+357 YSLKQVVKDDGSI

-377 DTDKQILVKFVNSLG
+377 DVDKRILVKFVNSLG

-756 FEKYVGIA
+756 FEKYIGIA
-764 SSSKSQLIRI
+764 SSSESQLIRI
-774 VDNMIQSIKNEKRRN
+774 VDNMIQSVKNEKRRN

-838 YKEKKQFVIDL
+838 YKEKRQFVINL
-849 AKKFG
+849 AKKLG
-854 LNPDLK
+854 LNPDSK

-866 SNVDTKIKRDFLNGI
+866 SNVDTKTKRDFLNSI

-937 RLGRSDR
+937 RLGKSDR

-962 RIEVSSGEVKIV
+962 RIEVSFGKVEIV

-997 IKYKPNIE
+997 IKYKPNVE

-1019 NASSSSEKLK
+1019 NANSSSEKLK
-1029 IQQRIKSYVY
+1029 IQKRIKSYVY
-1039 YNSKWQYTED
+1039 YNSKLQYTED

-1084 DALASPDLQNLTI
+1084 NALASPDLQNLTV
-1097 EDLKQIQYLDEQISR
+1097 EDLIKIKHIDEQIAR
-1112 RKLIIE
+1112 RKAIIE
-1118 NNYETLKSKEENGT
+1118 NNYQSLKSKEESGT

-1143 LEKSKEEPSCDFN
+1143 LEKSNETPSFDFN
-1156 DIAAMDEVKVRGTE
+1156 DIAQMDDVKIRGTE
-1170 TTMYDWWENKLKN
+1170 TKMYDWWENKLKN
-1183 EGWSQQ
+1183 EGYDQQ
-1189 QITDLL
+1189 DITDLL
-1195 WYTDRKTGESRVLS
+1195 WYNDKDGEARILS

-1246 ELDETSELADEEYD
+1246 ELDETSELVDEEYD

-1287 SKLTEE
+1287 NKLTEE
-1293 EKDFLNNYIIKK
+1293 EKDFLNNYVIKK

-1391 IKTLDDPEHI
+1391 VKTLDDPEHI
-1401 STDVIGS
+1401 STDIIGS

-1422 SQLVPDLELIHES
+1422 SQLTPDLELIHDS

-1495 HNYFTIMKGF
+1495 HNYFSVMKGF
-1505 VDASKTVG
+1505 LDASKTVG
-1513 IEALTG
+1513 IEAITG

-1525 DIAYAH
+1525 DMAYAH
-1531 SYIARSLGTIASS
+1531 SYIARSLGTIAASI
-1544 VGKPNVHGWL
+1544 GKPNVHGWL
-1554 AAAMQYNDCT
+1554 AAAMQYNGCT

-1576 TWATKFLRDNLLM
+1576 TWATKFLRDNLVM

-1640 RFVNQEEAM
+1640 KFVNQEEAM

-1654 AGLGDQAGM
+1654 AGLGDQAGIQ
-1663 KNYENAKIT
+1663 NYENAKIT

-1683 FVIRDEFKDKVTKR
+1683 FVIRDEFKDKVSKR
-1697 LEDIVSNAIKERSA
+1697 LEDIVSNTIKERSA
-1711 VANGMMPENGRHS
+1711 VANGIMPENGRHS
-1724 VAYTNPFARWI
+1724 VAYTNPYARWI
-1735 MVMRGYLPTL
+1735 VVMRGYMPTF

-1759 KSDKYNPTSFNAI
+1759 KSDRYNPTSFNAI

-1778 GEMSDEQFERAR
+1778 GEMSEEEFERAR

-1832 LITFDFDAIKNNK
+1832 LITFDFDAIKNDK

-1888 DDDVVQYATYA
+1888 DDDIVQYATYA

-2024 YKINKAFNGGDKKS
+2024 YKINKAFSGGDKKS

-2065 KFDE
+2065 RFDE

>member
-83 NDNINK
+83 NDN
-89 NNKIIKNATVIW
+89 
-101 GHPGTGKTWLFKQGR
+101 
-116 KDIID
+116 DE
-121 FDSEYKSKL
+121 SE
-130 GNLEQR
+130 
-136 EKLKKEIGK
+136 
-145 QEYNKKLDQL
+145 
-155 FDQAKQEARE
+155 
-165 TGKKLLVSDMHFLR
+165 
-179 DRADDL
+179 
-185 DAITNISDK
+185 
-194 EFIQRSHQ
+194 
-202 RGEHDEADKMDW
+202 
-214 KKSINKAMLNAPK
+214 
-227 DKVINTT
+227 
-234 GYISNLLDDSKIN
+234 IN

-261 KLYNEYNDDNFSDS
+261 KFYNEYNDGNFSDS

-285 NLQKMKQVM
+285 NLQKMKQAM

-309 NTSVKN
+309 NTSIKN

-325 HFFKRKNVIKGELIT
+325 HFFKRKNVTKGKLIV
-340 DKVNQIMQK
+340 DKVNQIMQR

-357 YGLKQVTKDDGSI
+357 YGLKQVIKDDGSI

-377 DTDKQILVKFVNSLG
+377 DVDKQILVKFVNSLG

-488 LLNRLILGKMTESKK
+488 LLNRLILGKMAESKK

-682 TEFKNGS
+682 TEFKNDS
-689 TLYQTFQEAKRDLD
+689 TLYQAFQEAKRDLD

-756 FEKYVGIA
+756 FEKYIGIA

-774 VDNMIQSIKNEKRRN
+774 VDNMIQSVKNEKRRN

-838 YKEKKQFVIDL
+838 YKEKRQFVINL
-849 AKKFG
+849 AKKLG
-854 LNPDLK
+854 LNHDSK

-866 SNVDTKIKRDFLNGI
+866 STVDTKTKRDFLNSI

-937 RLGRSDR
+937 RLGKSDR
-944 DLLERLQ
+944 YLLERLQ
-951 REKQQLSNFYD
+951 REKQQLSNLYD

-997 IKYKPNIE
+997 IKYKPNVE

-1029 IQQRIKSYVY
+1029 IQKRIKSYVY
-1039 YNSKWQYTED
+1039 YNSKLQYTED

-1084 DALASPDLQNLTI
+1084 NALASPDLQNLTV
-1097 EDLKQIQYLDEQISR
+1097 EDLIKIKHIDEQIAR
-1112 RKLIIE
+1112 RKAIIE
-1118 NNYETLKSKEENGT
+1118 NNYQSLKSKEESGT

-1143 LEKSKEEPSCDFN
+1143 LEKSNETPSFDFN
-1156 DIAAMDEVKVRGTE
+1156 DIAQMDDVKIRGTE
-1170 TTMYDWWENKLKN
+1170 TKMYDWWENKLKN
-1183 EGWSQQ
+1183 EGYDQQ
-1189 QITDLL
+1189 DITDLL
-1195 WYTDRKTGESRVLS
+1195 WYNGKDGEARILS

-1231 RKIKVLK
+1231 KKIKVLK

-1287 SKLTEE
+1287 NKLTEE

-1391 IKTLDDPEHI
+1391 VKTLDDPEHI
-1401 STDVIGS
+1401 STDIIGS

-1422 SQLVPDLELIHES
+1422 SQLTPDLELIHES

-1474 AQRLIK
+1474 AKRLIK

-1505 VDASKTVG
+1505 LDASKTVG

-1519 KYITVK
+1519 KYITAK
-1525 DIAYAH
+1525 DMAYAH
-1531 SYIARSLGTIASS
+1531 SYIAKSLGTIAASI
-1544 VGKPNVHGWL
+1544 GKPNVHGWL
-1554 AAAMQYNDCT
+1554 AAAIQYNGCT
-1564 KSIDESFSHTQN
+1564 KSIDESFRHTQN
-1576 TWATKFLRDNLLM
+1576 TWATKFLRDNLVM

-1596 FMVTGMICASVY
+1596 FMITGMICASVY

-1654 AGLGDQAGM
+1654 AGLGDQAGIQ
-1663 KNYENAKIT
+1663 NYENAKIT

-1683 FVIRDEFKDKVTKR
+1683 FVIRDEFKDKVSKR
-1697 LEDIVSNAIKERSA
+1697 LEDIVSNTIKERSA
-1711 VANGMMPENGRHS
+1711 IANGIMPENGRHS

-1735 MVMRGYLPTL
+1735 MVLRGYLPTL

-1778 GEMSDEQFERAR
+1778 SEMSEEEFERAR

-1797 GQFNFNTATVDRG
+1797 GQFNFNSATVDRG
-1810 QVRATITALRKTIN
+1810 QARATITALRKTIN

-1866 FIAAMGILSVF
+1866 FISAMGILSVF

-1888 DDDVVQYATYA
+1888 DDDTVQYATYA

-1936 YAYFGNVVG
+1936 YAYFGNIVG

-1986 LSPLFG
+1986 LSPLLG

-2011 KFYSQSVAPNSTL
+2011 KFYSQNVAPNSTL
-2024 YKINKAFNGGDKKS
+2024 YKINKAFSGGDKKS

-2058 SSYDPSD
+2058 PSYDPSD
-2065 KFDE
+2065 RFDE

>member
-11 KELKQLSG
+11 NELKQLSG

-68 YTFTPQFTD
+68 YIFTPQFTEK
-77 QFGDWY
+77 FGDWY
-83 NDNINK
+83 N
-89 NNKIIKNATVIW
+89 
-101 GHPGTGKTWLFKQGR
+101 
-116 KDIID
+116 
-121 FDSEYKSKL
+121 
-130 GNLEQR
+130 
-136 EKLKKEIGK
+136 
-145 QEYNKKLDQL
+145 
-155 FDQAKQEARE
+155 QAVE
-165 TGKKLLVSDMHFLR
+165 
-179 DRADDL
+179 
-185 DAITNISDK
+185 
-194 EFIQRSHQ
+194 
-202 RGEHDEADKMDW
+202 
-214 KKSINKAMLNAPK
+214 
-227 DKVINTT
+227 NT
-234 GYISNLLDDSKIN
+234 
-247 KIDENGE
+247 DENGE
-254 PKIEYVE
+254 PEVQFVE
-261 KLYNEYNDDNFSDS
+261 KFYNKQQQKDS
-275 ITFSTLGYES
+275 QKSIMMSTFGIES
-285 NLQKMKQVM
+285 KLDQMKESLSW
-294 QDEGE
+294 DEGE
-299 AIDSAVQQSI
+299 AIDAAIQNSLQIEDQKTTI
-309 NTSVKN
+309 N
-315 IAIKPGESLI
+315 PGETLI
-325 HFFKRKNVIKGELIT
+325 HFFKRKNINRANFINSR
-340 DKVNQIMQK
+340 VNQIMQK

-357 YGLKQVTKDDGSI
+357 YGLKQVVKDDGSI

-377 DTDKQILVKFVNSLG
+377 DVDKQILVKFVNSLG

-465 AENFSTEPQKRSIIQ
+465 AENFSTETQKRSIVQ
-480 QFWNSFKN
+480 QFWSSFKN
-488 LLNRLILGKMTESKK
+488 LLNRLILGKMSESKK

-594 FFGERVTRSTDEQ
+594 FFGERVTRSADEQ

-689 TLYQTFQEAKRDLD
+689 TLYQAFQEAKRDLD

-774 VDNMIQSIKNEKRRN
+774 VDNMIQSVKNEKRRN

-838 YKEKKQFVIDL
+838 YKEKKQFVINL
-849 AKKFG
+849 AKKLG
-854 LNPDLK
+854 LNPDSK

-866 SNVDTKIKRDFLNGI
+866 SNVDTKTKRDFLNSI

-962 RIEVSSGEVKIV
+962 RIEMSSGEVKIV
-974 PKTGDALRMA
+974 PKTGDALRIA

-997 IKYKPNIE
+997 IKYKPNVE

-1029 IQQRIKSYVY
+1029 IQKRIKSYIY
-1039 YNSKWQYTED
+1039 YNSKLQYTED
-1049 FQNLLNE
+1049 FQNILNE

-1084 DALASPDLQNLTI
+1084 NALASPDLQNLTI
-1097 EDLKQIQYLDEQISR
+1097 EDLRKIKHIDQQIAR
-1112 RKLIIE
+1112 RKIIIE
-1118 NNYETLKSKEENGT
+1118 NNYQALKSKEESGT

-1143 LEKSKEEPSCDFN
+1143 LEKSNETPSFDFN
-1156 DIAAMDEVKVRGTE
+1156 DIAQMDDVKIRGTE
-1170 TTMYDWWENKLKN
+1170 TKMYDWWENKLKN
-1183 EGWSQQ
+1183 EGYDQQ
-1189 QITDLL
+1189 DITELL
-1195 WYTDRKTGESRVLS
+1195 WYNDKGGESRVLS

-1215 PKVDENSEDE
+1215 PKVDEDSEDE

-1231 RKIKVLK
+1231 RKIKVLE

-1246 ELDETSELADEEYD
+1246 ELDETSELVDEEYD

-1287 SKLTEE
+1287 NKLTEE

-1391 IKTLDDPEHI
+1391 VKTLDDPEHI
-1401 STDVIGS
+1401 STDIIGS

-1422 SQLVPDLELIHES
+1422 SQLTPDLELIHDS

-1505 VDASKTVG
+1505 LDASKTVG

-1519 KYITVK
+1519 KYITAK
-1525 DIAYAH
+1525 DMDYAH
-1531 SYIARSLGTIASS
+1531 SYIARSLGTIAAS

-1554 AAAMQYNDCT
+1554 AAAMQYNGCT

-1629 NAEYKVTGWED
+1629 NAEYEVTGWED
-1640 RFVNQEEAM
+1640 KFVNQEEAM

-1654 AGLGDQAGM
+1654 AGLGDQAGI

-1683 FVIRDEFKDKVTKR
+1683 FVIRDEFKDKVNKR
-1697 LEDIVSNAIKERSA
+1697 LEDIVSNTIKERSA

-1778 GEMSDEQFERAR
+1778 GEMSEEEFERAR

-1888 DDDVVQYATYA
+1888 DDDIVQYATYA

-1936 YAYFGNVVG
+1936 YAYFGNIVG

-1953 TISDE
+1953 IISDE

-2024 YKINKAFNGGDKKS
+2024 YKINKAFSGGDKKS

-2065 KFDE
+2065 RFDE

>member
-68 YTFTPQFTD
+68 YIFTPQFTD

-83 NDNINK
+83 N
-89 NNKIIKNATVIW
+89 
-101 GHPGTGKTWLFKQGR
+101 
-116 KDIID
+116 
-121 FDSEYKSKL
+121 
-130 GNLEQR
+130 
-136 EKLKKEIGK
+136 
-145 QEYNKKLDQL
+145 
-155 FDQAKQEARE
+155 QAVE
-165 TGKKLLVSDMHFLR
+165 
-179 DRADDL
+179 
-185 DAITNISDK
+185 
-194 EFIQRSHQ
+194 
-202 RGEHDEADKMDW
+202 
-214 KKSINKAMLNAPK
+214 
-227 DKVINTT
+227 NT
-234 GYISNLLDDSKIN
+234 
-247 KIDENGE
+247 DENGE
-254 PKIEYVE
+254 PEVQFVE
-261 KLYNEYNDDNFSDS
+261 KFYNKQQQKDS
-275 ITFSTLGYES
+275 QKSIMMSTFGIES
-285 NLQKMKQVM
+285 KLDQMKESLSW
-294 QDEGE
+294 DEGE
-299 AIDSAVQQSI
+299 AIDAAIQNSLQIEDQKTTI
-309 NTSVKN
+309 N
-315 IAIKPGESLI
+315 PGEPLI
-325 HFFKRKNVIKGELIT
+325 HFFKRKNINRANFINSR
-340 DKVNQIMQK
+340 VNQIMQK

-357 YGLKQVTKDDGSI
+357 YGLKQVVKDDGSI

-377 DTDKQILVKFVNSLG
+377 DVDKQILVKFVNSLG

-447 SSRQLEERLVEEI
+447 SSRQLEERLVDEI

-682 TEFKNGS
+682 AEFKNDS
-689 TLYQTFQEAKRDLD
+689 TLYQAFQEAKRDLD

-774 VDNMIQSIKNEKRRN
+774 VDNMIQSVKNEKRRN

-838 YKEKKQFVIDL
+838 YKEKRQFVIDL
-849 AKKFG
+849 AKKLG
-854 LNPDLK
+854 LNPDSK

-866 SNVDTKIKRDFLNGI
+866 SNVDTKTKRDFLNSI

-997 IKYKPNIE
+997 IKYKPNVE

-1019 NASSSSEKLK
+1019 NASSSSERLK
-1029 IQQRIKSYVY
+1029 IQKRIKSYVY
-1039 YNSKWQYTED
+1039 YNSKLQYTED

-1084 DALASPDLQNLTI
+1084 NALASPDLQNLTI
-1097 EDLKQIQYLDEQISR
+1097 EDLRKIKHIDQQIAR
-1112 RKLIIE
+1112 RKIIIE
-1118 NNYETLKSKEENGT
+1118 NNYQALKSKEESGT

-1143 LEKSKEEPSCDFN
+1143 LEKSNETPSFDFN
-1156 DIAAMDEVKVRGTE
+1156 DIAQMDDVKIRGTE
-1170 TTMYDWWENKLKN
+1170 TKMYDWWENKLKN
-1183 EGWSQQ
+1183 EGWDQQ
-1189 QITDLL
+1189 DITDLL
-1195 WYTDRKTGESRVLS
+1195 WYNDKGGESRVLS

-1231 RKIKVLK
+1231 KKIKVLK

-1287 SKLTEE
+1287 NKLTEE

-1391 IKTLDDPEHI
+1391 VKTLDDPEHI
-1401 STDVIGS
+1401 STDIIGS

-1422 SQLVPDLELIHES
+1422 SQLTPDLELIHDS

-1505 VDASKTVG
+1505 LDASKTVG

-1519 KYITVK
+1519 KYITAK
-1525 DIAYAH
+1525 DMAYAH
-1531 SYIARSLGTIASS
+1531 SYIARSLGTIAASI
-1544 VGKPNVHGWL
+1544 GKPNVHGWL
-1554 AAAMQYNDCT
+1554 AAAMQYNGCT

-1663 KNYENAKIT
+1663 QNYENAKVT
-1672 LHDAYIEENSN
+1672 LHDAYVEENSN
-1683 FVIRDEFKDKVTKR
+1683 FVIRDEFKDKVSKR
-1697 LEDIVSNAIKERSA
+1697 LEDIVSNTIKERSA

-1778 GEMSDEQFERAR
+1778 GEMSEEEFERAR

-1810 QVRATITALRKTIN
+1810 QVRAAITALRKTIN

-1832 LITFDFDAIKNNK
+1832 LITFDFDAIKNDK

-1888 DDDVVQYATYA
+1888 DDDIVQYATYA

-1936 YAYFGNVVG
+1936 YAYFGNIVG

-2024 YKINKAFNGGDKKS
+2024 YKINKAFSGGDKKS
-2038 SKSNSNPWLN
+2038 SKSNSNPWIN

-2065 KFDE
+2065 RFDE

>member
-11 KELKQLSG
+11 NELKQLSG

-68 YTFTPQFTD
+68 YTFTPQFTEK
-77 QFGDWY
+77 FGDWY
-83 NDNINK
+83 N
-89 NNKIIKNATVIW
+89 
-101 GHPGTGKTWLFKQGR
+101 
-116 KDIID
+116 
-121 FDSEYKSKL
+121 
-130 GNLEQR
+130 
-136 EKLKKEIGK
+136 
-145 QEYNKKLDQL
+145 
-155 FDQAKQEARE
+155 QAVE
-165 TGKKLLVSDMHFLR
+165 
-179 DRADDL
+179 
-185 DAITNISDK
+185 
-194 EFIQRSHQ
+194 
-202 RGEHDEADKMDW
+202 
-214 KKSINKAMLNAPK
+214 
-227 DKVINTT
+227 NT
-234 GYISNLLDDSKIN
+234 
-247 KIDENGE
+247 DENGE
-254 PKIEYVE
+254 PEVQFVE
-261 KLYNEYNDDNFSDS
+261 KFYNKQQQKDS
-275 ITFSTLGYES
+275 QKSIMMSTFGIES
-285 NLQKMKQVM
+285 KLDQMKESLSW
-294 QDEGE
+294 DEGE
-299 AIDSAVQQSI
+299 AIDAAVQNSLQIEDQKTTI
-309 NTSVKN
+309 N
-315 IAIKPGESLI
+315 PGEPLI
-325 HFFKRKNVIKGELIT
+325 HFFKRKNINRANFINSR
-340 DKVNQIMQK
+340 VNQIMQK

-357 YGLKQVTKDDGSI
+357 YGLKQIVKDDGSI

-377 DTDKQILVKFVNSLG
+377 DIDKQILVKFVNSLG

-582 KIKEYQEDIDLG
+582 KMKEYQEDIDLG

-674 GKYGNSGI
+674 GEYGNSGI
-682 TEFKNGS
+682 TEFKNNG
-689 TLYQTFQEAKRDLD
+689 TLQQAFQEAKRDLN

-712 IKEYLGKRLYD
+712 IKEYLGKRLYN

-736 FYQNV
+736 FYQNI

-838 YKEKKQFVIDL
+838 YKEKRQFVIDL

-866 SNVDTKIKRDFLNGI
+866 SNVDAKTKRDFLNSI

-937 RLGRSDR
+937 RLGASDR
-944 DLLERLQ
+944 NLLERLQ

-997 IKYKPNIE
+997 IKYKPNVE
-1005 KYNAGLK
+1005 KYSAGLK

-1029 IQQRIKSYVY
+1029 IQKRIKSYVY
-1039 YNSKWQYTED
+1039 YNSKLQYTEE

-1084 DALASPDLQNLTI
+1084 NALASPDLQNLTT
-1097 EDLKQIQYLDEQISR
+1097 EDLRKIKHIDEQIAR
-1112 RKLIIE
+1112 RKIIIE
-1118 NNYETLKSKEENGT
+1118 NNYQALKSKEESGT

-1143 LEKSKEEPSCDFN
+1143 LEKSNETPSFDFN
-1156 DIAAMDEVKVRGTE
+1156 DIAQMDDVKIRGTE
-1170 TTMYDWWENKLKN
+1170 TKMYDWWENKLKN
-1183 EGWSQQ
+1183 EGWDQQ
-1189 QITDLL
+1189 DITDLL
-1195 WYTDRKTGESRVLS
+1195 WYNDKDGYSRVLS

-1215 PKVDENSEDE
+1215 PKVDEDSEDE

-1231 RKIKVLK
+1231 KKIKVLE

-1275 NGKAFSYENKQY
+1275 NGKTFSYENKQY
-1287 SKLTEE
+1287 NKLTEE

-1391 IKTLDDPEHI
+1391 VKTLDDPEHI

-1422 SQLVPDLELIHES
+1422 SQLTPDLELIHES

-1505 VDASKTVG
+1505 LDASKTVG
-1513 IEALTG
+1513 IEAFTG
-1519 KYITVK
+1519 KYITAK
-1525 DIAYAH
+1525 DMAYAH
-1531 SYIARSLGTIASS
+1531 SYIARSLGTIAASI
-1544 VGKPNVHGWL
+1544 GKPNVHGWL
-1554 AAAMQYNDCT
+1554 AAAMQYNGCT

-1616 PIVEKVDKSKILY
+1616 PIVEKVDKSKLLY

-1654 AGLGDQAGM
+1654 AGLGDQTGIQ
-1663 KNYENAKIT
+1663 NYENAKIT

-1683 FVIRDEFKDKVTKR
+1683 FVVRDEFKDKVSKR
-1697 LEDIVSNAIKERSA
+1697 LEDIVSNTIKERSA

-1778 GEMSDEQFERAR
+1778 GEMSDEEFERAR

-1832 LITFDFDAIKNNK
+1832 LITFDFDAIKNDK

-1888 DDDVVQYATYA
+1888 DDDIVQYATYA

-1936 YAYFGNVVG
+1936 YAYFGNIVG

-1958 DDASYYEDVLGKNS
+1958 DDTSYYEDVLGKNS

-2024 YKINKAFNGGDKKS
+2024 YKINKAFSGVDKKS

-2065 KFDE
+2065 RFDE

>member
-68 YTFTPQFTD
+68 YTFTPQFIEK
-77 QFGDWY
+77 FGDWY
-83 NDNINK
+83 N
-89 NNKIIKNATVIW
+89 
-101 GHPGTGKTWLFKQGR
+101 
-116 KDIID
+116 
-121 FDSEYKSKL
+121 
-130 GNLEQR
+130 
-136 EKLKKEIGK
+136 
-145 QEYNKKLDQL
+145 
-155 FDQAKQEARE
+155 QAVE
-165 TGKKLLVSDMHFLR
+165 
-179 DRADDL
+179 
-185 DAITNISDK
+185 
-194 EFIQRSHQ
+194 
-202 RGEHDEADKMDW
+202 
-214 KKSINKAMLNAPK
+214 
-227 DKVINTT
+227 NT
-234 GYISNLLDDSKIN
+234 
-247 KIDENGE
+247 DENGE
-254 PKIEYVE
+254 PEVQFVE
-261 KLYNEYNDDNFSDS
+261 KFYNKQQQKDS
-275 ITFSTLGYES
+275 QKSIMISTFGIES
-285 NLQKMKQVM
+285 KLDQMKESLSW
-294 QDEGE
+294 DEGE
-299 AIDSAVQQSI
+299 AIDAAIQNSLQIEDQKTTI
-309 NTSVKN
+309 N
-315 IAIKPGESLI
+315 PGEPLI
-325 HFFKRKNVIKGELIT
+325 HFFKRKNINRANFINSR
-340 DKVNQIMQK
+340 VNQIMQK

-594 FFGERVTRSTDEQ
+594 FFGERVTRGTDEQ

-682 TEFKNGS
+682 TEFKNDS
-689 TLYQTFQEAKRDLD
+689 TLYQAFQEAKRDLD

-774 VDNMIQSIKNEKRRN
+774 VDNMIQSVKNEKRRN

-798 SKMNKLAGH
+798 SKMNKLACH

-838 YKEKKQFVIDL
+838 YKEKRQFVIDL
-849 AKKFG
+849 AKKLG
-854 LNPDLK
+854 LNPDSK

-866 SNVDTKIKRDFLNGI
+866 SNVDTKTKRDFLNSI

-937 RLGRSDR
+937 RLGKSDR

-997 IKYKPNIE
+997 IKYKPNVE

-1029 IQQRIKSYVY
+1029 IQKRIKSYVY
-1039 YNSKWQYTED
+1039 YNSKLQYTED

-1084 DALASPDLQNLTI
+1084 NALASPDLQNLTI
-1097 EDLKQIQYLDEQISR
+1097 EDLRKIKHIDQQIAR
-1112 RKLIIE
+1112 RKIIIE
-1118 NNYETLKSKEENGT
+1118 NNYQALKSKEESGT

-1143 LEKSKEEPSCDFN
+1143 LEKSNETPSFDFN
-1156 DIAAMDEVKVRGTE
+1156 DIAQMDDVKIRGTE
-1170 TTMYDWWENKLKN
+1170 TKMYDWWKNKLEN
-1183 EGWSQQ
+1183 EGYDQQ
-1189 QITDLL
+1189 DITDLL
-1195 WYTDRKTGESRVLS
+1195 WYNDKDGYSRVLS

-1225 LTLPNG
+1225 LTLPDG
-1231 RKIKVLK
+1231 RKIKVLE

-1275 NGKAFSYENKQY
+1275 NGKTFSYENKQY
-1287 SKLTEE
+1287 NKLTEE

-1327 IHGNSVEMMWG
+1327 IHGNSVEMIWG

-1391 IKTLDDPEHI
+1391 VKTLDDPEHI
-1401 STDVIGS
+1401 STDVVGS

-1422 SQLVPDLELIHES
+1422 SQLTPDLELIHDS

-1505 VDASKTVG
+1505 LDASKTVG

-1519 KYITVK
+1519 KYITAK
-1525 DIAYAH
+1525 DMAYAH

-1554 AAAMQYNDCT
+1554 AAAMQYNGCI

-1616 PIVEKVDKSKILY
+1616 PIVEKVDKSKILH
-1629 NAEYKVTGWED
+1629 NAQYKVTGWED

-1654 AGLGDQAGM
+1654 AGLGDQAGI

-1683 FVIRDEFKDKVTKR
+1683 FVVRDEFKDKVTKR
-1697 LEDIVSNAIKERSA
+1697 LEDIVSNTIKERSA

-1772 KYKRNN
+1772 KYKRDN
-1778 GEMSDEQFERAR
+1778 GEMSEEEFERAR

-1832 LITFDFDAIKNNK
+1832 LITFDFSAIKNDK

-1888 DDDVVQYATYA
+1888 DDDTVQYATYA

-1936 YAYFGNVVG
+1936 YAYFGNIVG

-2011 KFYSQSVAPNSTL
+2011 KFYSQSVAPNSTI
-2024 YKINKAFNGGDKKS
+2024 YKVNKAFNGVDKKS

-2065 KFDE
+2065 RFDE

>member
-68 YTFTPQFTD
+68 YIFTPQFTD

-83 NDNINK
+83 N
-89 NNKIIKNATVIW
+89 
-101 GHPGTGKTWLFKQGR
+101 
-116 KDIID
+116 
-121 FDSEYKSKL
+121 
-130 GNLEQR
+130 
-136 EKLKKEIGK
+136 
-145 QEYNKKLDQL
+145 
-155 FDQAKQEARE
+155 QAVE
-165 TGKKLLVSDMHFLR
+165 
-179 DRADDL
+179 
-185 DAITNISDK
+185 
-194 EFIQRSHQ
+194 
-202 RGEHDEADKMDW
+202 
-214 KKSINKAMLNAPK
+214 
-227 DKVINTT
+227 NT
-234 GYISNLLDDSKIN
+234 
-247 KIDENGE
+247 DENGE
-254 PKIEYVE
+254 PEVQFVE
-261 KLYNEYNDDNFSDS
+261 KFYNKQQQKDS
-275 ITFSTLGYES
+275 QKSIMMSTFGIES
-285 NLQKMKQVM
+285 KLDQMKESLSW
-294 QDEGE
+294 DEGE
-299 AIDSAVQQSI
+299 AIDATIQNSLQIEDQKTTI
-309 NTSVKN
+309 N
-315 IAIKPGESLI
+315 PGEPLI
-325 HFFKRKNVIKGELIT
+325 HFFKRKNINRANFINSR
-340 DKVNQIMQK
+340 VNQIMQK

-357 YGLKQVTKDDGSI
+357 YGLKQVVKDDGSI

-377 DTDKQILVKFVNSLG
+377 DVDKQILVKFVNSLG

-447 SSRQLEERLVEEI
+447 SSRQLEERLVDEI

-503 NDILD
+503 NNILD

-764 SSSKSQLIRI
+764 SSSESQLIRI
-774 VDNMIQSIKNEKRRN
+774 VDNMIQSVKNEKRRN

-838 YKEKKQFVIDL
+838 YKEKRQFVINL
-849 AKKFG
+849 AKKLG
-854 LNPDLK
+854 LNPDSK

-866 SNVDTKIKRDFLNGI
+866 SNVDTKTKRDFLNSI

-937 RLGRSDR
+937 RLGKSDR

-962 RIEVSSGEVKIV
+962 RIEVSFGKVEIV

-997 IKYKPNIE
+997 IKYKPNVE

-1019 NASSSSEKLK
+1019 NANSSSEKLK
-1029 IQQRIKSYVY
+1029 IQKRIKSYVY
-1039 YNSKWQYTED
+1039 YNSKLQYTED

-1084 DALASPDLQNLTI
+1084 NALASPDLQNLTVG
-1097 EDLKQIQYLDEQISR
+1097 DLIKIKHIDEQIAR
-1112 RKLIIE
+1112 RKAIIE
-1118 NNYETLKSKEENGT
+1118 NNYQSLKSKEESGT

-1143 LEKSKEEPSCDFN
+1143 LEKSNETPSFDFN
-1156 DIAAMDEVKVRGTE
+1156 DIAQMDDVKIRGTE
-1170 TTMYDWWENKLKN
+1170 TKMYDWWENKLKN
-1183 EGWSQQ
+1183 EGYDQQ
-1189 QITDLL
+1189 DITDLL
-1195 WYTDRKTGESRVLS
+1195 WYNDKGGEARILS

-1246 ELDETSELADEEYD
+1246 ELDETSELVDEEYD

-1287 SKLTEE
+1287 NKLTEE
-1293 EKDFLNNYIIKK
+1293 EKDFLNNYVIKK

-1391 IKTLDDPEHI
+1391 VKTLDDPEHI
-1401 STDVIGS
+1401 STDIIGS

-1422 SQLVPDLELIHES
+1422 SQLTPDLELIHDS

-1488 TSRTLLS
+1488 TSRRLLS

-1505 VDASKTVG
+1505 LDASKTVVV
-1513 IEALTG
+1513 EAFTG
-1519 KYITVK
+1519 KYITAK
-1525 DIAYAH
+1525 DMAYAH
-1531 SYIARSLGTIASS
+1531 SYIARSLGTIAASI
-1544 VGKPNVHGWL
+1544 GKPNVHGWL
-1554 AAAMQYNDCT
+1554 AAAMQYNGCT

-1654 AGLGDQAGM
+1654 AGLGDQAGIQ
-1663 KNYENAKIT
+1663 NYENAKIT

-1683 FVIRDEFKDKVTKR
+1683 FVIRDEFKDKVSKR
-1697 LEDIVSNAIKERSA
+1697 LEDVVSNTIKERSA

-1724 VAYTNPFARWI
+1724 LAYTNPFARWI

-1745 GFDRFKAGSDFSEY
+1745 GFDRLKAGSDFSEY

-1778 GEMSDEQFERAR
+1778 GEMSDEEFERAR

-1832 LITFDFDAIKNNK
+1832 LITFDFNAIKNDK

-1888 DDDVVQYATYA
+1888 DDDIVQYATYA

-1986 LSPLFG
+1986 LSPLLG

-2004 SGLKGKY
+2004 SGLRGKY

-2024 YKINKAFNGGDKKS
+2024 YKISKAFSGGDKKS

-2065 KFDE
+2065 RFDE

>member
-11 KELKQLSG
+11 NELKQLSG

-83 NDNINK
+83 N
-89 NNKIIKNATVIW
+89 
-101 GHPGTGKTWLFKQGR
+101 
-116 KDIID
+116 
-121 FDSEYKSKL
+121 
-130 GNLEQR
+130 
-136 EKLKKEIGK
+136 
-145 QEYNKKLDQL
+145 
-155 FDQAKQEARE
+155 QAVE
-165 TGKKLLVSDMHFLR
+165 
-179 DRADDL
+179 
-185 DAITNISDK
+185 
-194 EFIQRSHQ
+194 
-202 RGEHDEADKMDW
+202 
-214 KKSINKAMLNAPK
+214 
-227 DKVINTT
+227 NT
-234 GYISNLLDDSKIN
+234 
-247 KIDENGE
+247 DENGE
-254 PKIEYVE
+254 PEVQFVE
-261 KLYNEYNDDNFSDS
+261 KFYNKHQQKDS
-275 ITFSTLGYES
+275 QKAIMMSTFGIQSKLDQMKES
-285 NLQKMKQVM
+285 LSW
-294 QDEGE
+294 DEGE
-299 AIDSAVQQSI
+299 AINAAIQNSLQIEDQKTTI
-309 NTSVKN
+309 N
-315 IAIKPGESLI
+315 PGESLI
-325 HFFKRKNVIKGELIT
+325 HFFKRKNINRANFINSR
-340 DKVNQIMQK
+340 VNQIMQK

-377 DTDKQILVKFVNSLG
+377 DADKQILVKFVNSLG

-607 QEKITSNVEWILD
+607 QEKIISNVEWILD

-637 AGVEQMT
+637 TGVEQMT

-682 TEFKNGS
+682 TEFKNDS
-689 TLYQTFQEAKRDLD
+689 TLQQAFQEAKRDLD

-756 FEKYVGIA
+756 FEKYIGIA
-764 SSSKSQLIRI
+764 SSSESQLIRVI
-774 VDNMIQSIKNEKRRN
+774 DNMIQSVKNEKRRN
-789 ALTVGHEFV
+789 ALAVGHEFV

-838 YKEKKQFVIDL
+838 YKEKRQFVINL
-849 AKKFG
+849 AKKLG
-854 LNPDLK
+854 LNPDSK

-866 SNVDTKIKRDFLNGI
+866 SNVDTKTKRDFLNSI

-962 RIEVSSGEVKIV
+962 RIEASSGEVKIV
-974 PKTGDALRMA
+974 PKAGDALRMA

-997 IKYKPNIE
+997 IKYKPNVE

-1019 NASSSSEKLK
+1019 NASSSSERLK
-1029 IQQRIKSYVY
+1029 IQNRIKSYVY
-1039 YNSKWQYTED
+1039 YNSKLQYTED
-1049 FQNLLNE
+1049 FQDLLNE
-1056 CHSGEQDK
+1056 CHSSEQDK

-1084 DALASPDLQNLTI
+1084 NALASPDLQNLTI
-1097 EDLKQIQYLDEQISR
+1097 EDLKKIKHIDQQIAR
-1112 RKLIIE
+1112 RKIIIE
-1118 NNYETLKSKEENGT
+1118 NNYQALKSKEESGT

-1143 LEKSKEEPSCDFN
+1143 LEKSNEAPSFDFN
-1156 DIAAMDEVKVRGTE
+1156 DIAQMDDVKIRGTE
-1170 TTMYDWWENKLKN
+1170 TKMYDWWENKLKN
-1183 EGWSQQ
+1183 EGWNQQ
-1189 QITDLL
+1189 DITDLL
-1195 WYTDRKTGESRVLS
+1195 WYNDKDGYSRVLS

-1260 KTSNETMQPKKNGVY
+1260 KTSNETMQPKKSGVY
-1275 NGKAFSYENKQY
+1275 NGKTFSYENKQY
-1287 SKLTEE
+1287 NKLTEE

-1391 IKTLDDPEHI
+1391 VKTLDDPEHI

-1422 SQLVPDLELIHES
+1422 SQVIPDLELIHES

-1456 YDKHTKLNENSNK
+1456 YDKRTKLNENSNK

-1505 VDASKTVG
+1505 LDASKTVG

-1519 KYITVK
+1519 KYITAK
-1525 DIAYAH
+1525 DMAYAH
-1531 SYIARSLGTIASS
+1531 SYIARSLGTIAAS

-1554 AAAMQYNDCT
+1554 AAAMQYNGCT

-1724 VAYTNPFARWI
+1724 VTYTNPFLRWVV
-1735 MVMRGYLPTL
+1735 VMRGYLPTM

-1778 GEMSDEQFERAR
+1778 GEMSEEEFERAR

-1888 DDDVVQYATYA
+1888 DDDIVQYATYA

-2024 YKINKAFNGGDKKS
+2024 YKINKAFSGGDKKS

-2065 KFDE
+2065 RFDE

>member
-11 KELKQLSG
+11 NELKQLSG

-58 GEDEA
+58 GGDEA

-83 NDNINK
+83 NQS
-89 NNKIIKNATVIW
+89 V
-101 GHPGTGKTWLFKQGR
+101 
-116 KDIID
+116 
-121 FDSEYKSKL
+121 E
-130 GNLEQR
+130 
-136 EKLKKEIGK
+136 
-145 QEYNKKLDQL
+145 
-155 FDQAKQEARE
+155 
-165 TGKKLLVSDMHFLR
+165 
-179 DRADDL
+179 
-185 DAITNISDK
+185 
-194 EFIQRSHQ
+194 
-202 RGEHDEADKMDW
+202 
-214 KKSINKAMLNAPK
+214 
-227 DKVINTT
+227 NT
-234 GYISNLLDDSKIN
+234 
-247 KIDENGE
+247 DENGE
-254 PKIEYVE
+254 PEIQFVE
-261 KLYNEYNDDNFSDS
+261 KFYNKQHQKDS
-275 ITFSTLGYES
+275 EKSIMMSTFGIES
-285 NLQKMKQVM
+285 KLDQMKESLSW
-294 QDEGE
+294 DEGE
-299 AIDSAVQQSI
+299 AVDAAIQNSLQIEDQK
-309 NTSVKN
+309 TT
-315 IAIKPGESLI
+315 IKPGESLI
-325 HFFKRKNVIKGELIT
+325 HFFKRKKATKGKLIVG
-340 DKVNQIMQK
+340 KVNQIMQK

-357 YGLKQVTKDDGSI
+357 YGLKQVVKDDGSI

-377 DTDKQILVKFVNSLG
+377 DPDKQILVKFVNSLG

-420 LAHYYVRTFWQSKE
+420 LAHYYVRTFWESKE

-447 SSRQLEERLVEEI
+447 NSRQLEERLVEEI

-465 AENFSTEPQKRSIIQ
+465 AENFSTEPQKRSIVQ
-480 QFWNSFKN
+480 QFWSSFKN
-488 LLNRLILGKMTESKK
+488 LLNRLILGKMSESKK

-571 KDTIKIQTLRA
+571 KDTIKIQSLRA

-674 GKYGNSGI
+674 GQYGDSGI
-682 TEFKNGS
+682 SEFKNGS
-689 TLYQTFQEAKRDLD
+689 TLQQAFQEAKRDLN

-756 FEKYVGIA
+756 FEKYVGIS

-774 VDNMIQSIKNEKRRN
+774 VDNIIQSVKNEKRRN

-827 YWVRPINYGQY
+827 YWVRPINYGQF
-838 YKEKKQFVIDL
+838 YKEKKQFMINL

-854 LNPDLK
+854 LNPDPK

-866 SNVDTKIKRDFLNGI
+866 SNVDTKTKRDFLNGI

-909 MRTMGAI
+909 MRVMGAI

-925 KQYDEDGYFMPY
+925 KQYDEDGYFMPH
-937 RLGRSDR
+937 RLGSSDR

-997 IKYKPNIE
+997 LKYKPNAE
-1005 KYNAGLK
+1005 KYSAGLK
-1012 KLQDQLQ
+1012 KLKDLQ
-1019 NASSSSEKLK
+1019 AKGSPSEKVK
-1029 IQQRIKSYVY
+1029 IERWIQSYLHF
-1039 YNSKWQYTED
+1039 NSKLQYTED
-1049 FQNLLNE
+1049 FQNLLNQ

-1072 RRKLLIPAKDVN
+1072 KRKLLIPAKDVN
-1084 DALASPDLQNLTI
+1084 NALASPDLQNLTI
-1097 EDLKQIQYLDEQISR
+1097 EDLRKIKYIDEQISK
-1112 RKLIIE
+1112 RKIIIE
-1118 NNYETLKSKEENGT
+1118 NNYESLKSKEESGT

-1143 LEKSKEEPSCDFN
+1143 LEKSKEDPSCDFN
-1156 DIAAMDEVKVRGTE
+1156 DIAAMDDVMVKGTE
-1170 TTMYDWWENKLKN
+1170 TKMYDWWENKLKN
-1183 EGWSQQ
+1183 EGWDQQ

-1195 WYTDRKTGESRVLS
+1195 WYTDNKGESRILS

-1215 PKVDENSEDE
+1215 PKVDENSKDE

-1231 RKIKVLK
+1231 RKIKVIEYI
-1238 RVPGNAYS
+1238 PGNAYS

-1260 KTSNETMQPKKNGVY
+1260 KTSNETMQPKKNGIY
-1275 NGKAFSYENKQY
+1275 NGRSFSYENQQY
-1287 SKLTEE
+1287 NKLTEE

-1319 AKSYRMPQ
+1319 ARSYRMPQ

-1391 IKTLDDPEHI
+1391 VKTLDDPEHI
-1401 STDVIGS
+1401 STDIIGS

-1422 SQLVPDLELIHES
+1422 SQLTPDLELLHES

-1456 YDKHTKLNENSNK
+1456 YDKRTKLNENSNK

-1505 VDASKTVG
+1505 LDASKTVG

-1519 KYITVK
+1519 KYITAK
-1525 DIAYAH
+1525 DMAYAH
-1531 SYIARSLGTIASS
+1531 SYIARSLGTIAASI
-1544 VGKPNVHGWL
+1544 GKPNVHGWL
-1554 AAAMQYNDCT
+1554 AAAMQYNGCT

-1616 PIVEKVDKSKILY
+1616 PIVEKVDKSKILH
-1629 NAEYKVTGWED
+1629 NAEYKVVGWED

-1663 KNYENAKIT
+1663 KNYEDAKVT
-1672 LHDAYIEENSN
+1672 LHDAYVEENSN
-1683 FVIRDEFKDKVTKR
+1683 FVVRDEFKDKVTKR
-1697 LEDIVSNAIKERSA
+1697 LEDIVSNTITERSA
-1711 VANGMMPENGRHS
+1711 IANGMMPENGRHS

-1745 GFDRFKAGSDFSEY
+1745 GYDRFKAGSDFSEY

-1778 GEMSDEQFERAR
+1778 GEMSEEEFERAR

-1832 LITFDFDAIKNNK
+1832 LITFDFSAIKNDK

-1888 DDDVVQYATYA
+1888 DDDIVQYATYA

-1936 YAYFGNVVG
+1936 YAYFGNIVG

-1953 TISDE
+1953 TIQDE

-2004 SGLKGKY
+2004 SGLRGKY

-2024 YKINKAFNGGDKKS
+2024 YRINKALSGGNKKS

-2048 EDYEPSFGGG
+2048 DDYEPSFGGG

-2065 KFDE
+2065 RFDE

>member
-11 KELKQLSG
+11 NELKQLSG

-83 NDNINK
+83 NQS
-89 NNKIIKNATVIW
+89 V
-101 GHPGTGKTWLFKQGR
+101 
-116 KDIID
+116 
-121 FDSEYKSKL
+121 E
-130 GNLEQR
+130 
-136 EKLKKEIGK
+136 
-145 QEYNKKLDQL
+145 
-155 FDQAKQEARE
+155 
-165 TGKKLLVSDMHFLR
+165 
-179 DRADDL
+179 
-185 DAITNISDK
+185 
-194 EFIQRSHQ
+194 
-202 RGEHDEADKMDW
+202 
-214 KKSINKAMLNAPK
+214 
-227 DKVINTT
+227 NT
-234 GYISNLLDDSKIN
+234 
-247 KIDENGE
+247 DENGE
-254 PKIEYVE
+254 PEIQFVE
-261 KLYNEYNDDNFSDS
+261 KFYNKQHQKDS
-275 ITFSTLGYES
+275 KKSIMMSTFGIES
-285 NLQKMKQVM
+285 KLDQMKESLSW
-294 QDEGE
+294 DEGE
-299 AIDSAVQQSI
+299 AVDAAIQNSLQIEDQK
-309 NTSVKN
+309 TT
-315 IAIKPGESLI
+315 IKPGESLI
-325 HFFKRKNVIKGELIT
+325 HFFKRKKATKGKLIVG
-340 DKVNQIMQK
+340 KVNQIMQK

-357 YGLKQVTKDDGSI
+357 YGLKQVVKDDGSI

-420 LAHYYVRTFWQSKE
+420 LAHYYVRTFWESKE

-447 SSRQLEERLVEEI
+447 SSRQLEERLVDEI

-465 AENFSTEPQKRSIIQ
+465 AENFSTEPQKRSIVQ
-480 QFWNSFKN
+480 QFWSSFKN
-488 LLNRLILGKMTESKK
+488 LLNRLILGKMSESKK

-571 KDTIKIQTLRA
+571 KDTIKIQSLRA

-674 GKYGNSGI
+674 GQYGDSGI
-682 TEFKNGS
+682 SEFKNGS
-689 TLYQTFQEAKRDLD
+689 TLQQAFQEAKRDLN

-756 FEKYVGIA
+756 FEKYVGIS

-774 VDNMIQSIKNEKRRN
+774 VDNMIQSVKNEKRRN

-827 YWVRPINYGQY
+827 YWVRSINYGQF
-838 YKEKKQFVIDL
+838 YKEKKQFMINL

-866 SNVDTKIKRDFLNGI
+866 SSVDTKTKRDFLNGI

-909 MRTMGAI
+909 MRVMGAI

-925 KQYDEDGYFMPY
+925 KQYDEDGYFMPH
-937 RLGRSDR
+937 RLGSSDR
-944 DLLERLQ
+944 SLLERLQ

-997 IKYKPNIE
+997 LKYKPNAE
-1005 KYNAGLK
+1005 KYSAGLK
-1012 KLQDQLQ
+1012 KLKDLQ
-1019 NASSSSEKLK
+1019 AKGSPSEKVK
-1029 IQQRIKSYVY
+1029 IERWIQSYLHF
-1039 YNSKWQYTED
+1039 NSKLQYTED
-1049 FQNLLNE
+1049 FQNLLNQ

-1072 RRKLLIPAKDVN
+1072 KRKLLIPAKDVN
-1084 DALASPDLQNLTI
+1084 NALASPDLQNLTI
-1097 EDLKQIQYLDEQISR
+1097 EDLRKIRDIDIQISER
-1112 RKLIIE
+1112 RVKIE
-1118 NNYETLKSKEENGT
+1118 NDYELLKSKEESGT

-1143 LEKSKEEPSCDFN
+1143 LEKSKEEPSYDFN
-1156 DIAAMDEVKVRGTE
+1156 DIAVMDDVRVRGTE
-1170 TTMYDWWENKLKN
+1170 TKMYDWWENKLKN
-1183 EGWSQQ
+1183 EGWDQQ
-1189 QITDLL
+1189 KITDLL
-1195 WYTDRKTGESRVLS
+1195 WYSDEKSGQARILS

-1215 PKVDENSEDE
+1215 PKVDENSKDE

-1231 RKIKVLK
+1231 RKIKVIEY
-1238 RVPGNAYS
+1238 VPGNAYS

-1260 KTSNETMQPKKNGVY
+1260 KTSNETMQPKKNGIY
-1275 NGKAFSYENKQY
+1275 NGRSFSYENQQY
-1287 SKLTEE
+1287 NKLTEE

-1327 IHGNSVEMMWG
+1327 IHGKSVEMMWG

-1391 IKTLDDPEHI
+1391 VKTLDDPEHI
-1401 STDVIGS
+1401 STDIIGS

-1422 SQLVPDLELIHES
+1422 SQLTPDLELLHES

-1456 YDKHTKLNENSNK
+1456 YDKRTKLNENSNK

-1505 VDASKTVG
+1505 LDASKTVG
-1513 IEALTG
+1513 IEAITG
-1519 KYITVK
+1519 KYITAK
-1525 DIAYAH
+1525 DMAYAH
-1531 SYIARSLGTIASS
+1531 SYIARSLGTIAASI
-1544 VGKPNVHGWL
+1544 GKPNVHGWL
-1554 AAAMQYNDCT
+1554 AAAMQYNGCT

-1616 PIVEKVDKSKILY
+1616 PIVEKVDKSKILH
-1629 NAEYKVTGWED
+1629 NAEYKVVGWED

-1663 KNYENAKIT
+1663 KNYEDAKIT
-1672 LHDAYIEENSN
+1672 LHDAYVEENSN
-1683 FVIRDEFKDKVTKR
+1683 FVVRDEFKDKVTKR
-1697 LEDIVSNAIKERSA
+1697 LEDIVSNTITERSA
-1711 VANGMMPENGRHS
+1711 IANGMMPENGRHS

-1745 GFDRFKAGSDFSEY
+1745 GYDRFKAGSDFSEY

-1778 GEMSDEQFERAR
+1778 GEMSEEEFERAI

-1832 LITFDFDAIKNNK
+1832 LITFDFSAIKNDK

-1888 DDDVVQYATYA
+1888 DDDIVQYATYA

-1936 YAYFGNVVG
+1936 YAYFGNIVG

-1953 TISDE
+1953 TIQDE

-2004 SGLKGKY
+2004 SGLRGKY

-2024 YKINKAFNGGDKKS
+2024 YRINKALSGDNKKS

-2048 EDYEPSFGGG
+2048 DDYEPSFGGG

-2065 KFDE
+2065 RFDE

>member
-11 KELKQLSG
+11 NELKQLSG
-19 ILGGEKAAHYALCMN
+19 ILGSEKAAHYALCMN

-83 NDNINK
+83 NQSVENTDENREPEIQFVEKFYNK
-89 NNKIIKNATVIW
+89 QHQK
-101 GHPGTGKTWLFKQGR
+101 
-116 KDIID
+116 
-121 FDSEYKSKL
+121 DSEKSIMMSTF
-130 GNLEQR
+130 GIES
-136 EKLKKEIGK
+136 
-145 QEYNKKLDQL
+145 KLDQ
-155 FDQAKQEARE
+155 
-165 TGKKLLVSDMHFLR
+165 M
-179 DRADDL
+179 
-185 DAITNISDK
+185 K
-194 EFIQRSHQ
+194 ESLS
-202 RGEHDEADKMDW
+202 W
-214 KKSINKAMLNAPK
+214 
-227 DKVINTT
+227 
-234 GYISNLLDDSKIN
+234 
-247 KIDENGE
+247 
-254 PKIEYVE
+254 
-261 KLYNEYNDDNFSDS
+261 
-275 ITFSTLGYES
+275 
-285 NLQKMKQVM
+285 
-294 QDEGE
+294 DEGE
-299 AIDSAVQQSI
+299 AVDAAIQNSLQIEDQK
-309 NTSVKN
+309 TT
-315 IAIKPGESLI
+315 IKPGESLI
-325 HFFKRKNVIKGELIT
+325 HFFKRKKATKGKLIV

-357 YGLKQVTKDDGSI
+357 YGLKQIVKDDGSI

-377 DTDKQILVKFVNSLG
+377 DPDKKILVKFVNSLG

-420 LAHYYVRTFWQSKE
+420 LAHYYVRTFWESKE

-465 AENFSTEPQKRSIIQ
+465 AENFSTEPQKRSIVQ
-480 QFWNSFKN
+480 QFWSSFKN
-488 LLNRLILGKMTESKK
+488 LLNRLILGKMSESKK

-571 KDTIKIQTLRA
+571 KDTIKIQSLRA

-594 FFGERVTRSTDEQ
+594 FFGEHVTRSTDEQ

-674 GKYGNSGI
+674 GQYGDSGI
-682 TEFKNGS
+682 SEFKNGS
-689 TLYQTFQEAKRDLD
+689 TLQQAFQEAKRDLN

-712 IKEYLGKRLYD
+712 IKEYLGKRLYN
-723 FVQDNV
+723 FVQDYV

-756 FEKYVGIA
+756 FEKYIGIA
-764 SSSKSQLIRI
+764 SSSESQLIRI
-774 VDNMIQSIKNEKRRN
+774 IDNMIQSVKNEKRRN
-789 ALTVGHEFV
+789 ALTIGHKFV
-798 SKMNKLAGH
+798 NKMNKLAGH

-827 YWVRPINYGQY
+827 YWVRPINYGQF

-854 LNPDLK
+854 LNPNPK

-866 SNVDTKIKRDFLNGI
+866 SNVDTKTKRDFLNGI

-909 MRTMGAI
+909 MRVMGAI

-925 KQYDEDGYFMPY
+925 KQYDEDGYFMPH
-937 RLGRSDR
+937 RLGSSDR

-997 IKYKPNIE
+997 LKYKPNAE
-1005 KYNAGLK
+1005 KYSAGLK
-1012 KLQDQLQ
+1012 KLKDLQ
-1019 NASSSSEKLK
+1019 EKGSALEKVK
-1029 IQQRIKSYVY
+1029 IGRWIQSYLHF
-1039 YNSKWQYTED
+1039 NSKLQYTED
-1049 FQNLLNE
+1049 FQNLLNQ

-1072 RRKLLIPAKDVN
+1072 KRKLLIPAKDVN
-1084 DALASPDLQNLTI
+1084 NALASPDLQNLTI
-1097 EDLKQIQYLDEQISR
+1097 EDLKKIKYIDIKISER
-1112 RKLIIE
+1112 RAKIE
-1118 NNYETLKSKEENGT
+1118 NNYESLKSKEESGT

-1143 LEKSKEEPSCDFN
+1143 LEKSKEEPSCDFD
-1156 DIAAMDEVKVRGTE
+1156 DIAVMTDIMVRGTE
-1170 TTMYDWWENKLKN
+1170 TKMYDWWENKLKN
-1183 EGWSQQ
+1183 EGWDQQ
-1189 QITDLL
+1189 DITNLL
-1195 WYTDRKTGESRVLS
+1195 WYSDAKTGEARILS
-1209 CFFRMV
+1209 CFSRMV
-1215 PKVDENSEDE
+1215 PKVDENSKDE

-1231 RKIKVLK
+1231 RKIKVIEY
-1238 RVPGNAYS
+1238 VPGNAYS

-1275 NGKAFSYENKQY
+1275 NGKAFSYENQQY
-1287 SKLTEE
+1287 NKLTEE

-1327 IHGNSVEMMWG
+1327 IHGKSVEMMWG

-1391 IKTLDDPEHI
+1391 VKTLDDPEHI
-1401 STDVIGS
+1401 STDIIGS

-1456 YDKHTKLNENSNK
+1456 YDKRTKLNENSNK

-1480 SADTIRKN
+1480 SSDTIRKN

-1505 VDASKTVG
+1505 LDASKTVG
-1513 IEALTG
+1513 IEAITG
-1519 KYITVK
+1519 KYITAK
-1525 DIAYAH
+1525 DMAYAH
-1531 SYIARSLGTIASS
+1531 SYIARSLGTIAASI
-1544 VGKPNVHGWL
+1544 GKPNVHGWL
-1554 AAAMQYNDCT
+1554 AAAMQYNGCT

-1616 PIVEKVDKSKILY
+1616 PIVEKIDKTKILH
-1629 NAEYKVTGWED
+1629 NAKYKVVGWED
-1640 RFVNQEEAM
+1640 KFVDQEEAM

-1654 AGLGDQAGM
+1654 AGLGDQAGA
-1663 KNYENAKIT
+1663 KNYEDAKIT

-1697 LEDIVSNAIKERSA
+1697 LEDIVSNTISERSA
-1711 VANGMMPENGRHS
+1711 IANGMMPENGRHS
-1724 VAYTNPFARWI
+1724 VTYTNPFLRWVV
-1735 MVMRGYLPTL
+1735 VMRGYLPTM

-1759 KSDKYNPTSFNAI
+1759 KSDKYNSTSFNAI

-1778 GEMSDEQFERAR
+1778 GEMSEEEFERAR

-1832 LITFDFDAIKNNK
+1832 LITFDFSAIKNDK

-1907 LTESSTAWVPNTVL
+1907 LTEASTAWVPNTVL

-1936 YAYFGNVVG
+1936 YAYFGNLAG

-1953 TISDE
+1953 TIQDE

-2024 YKINKAFNGGDKKS
+2024 YKINKAINGGNKKS

-2065 KFDE
+2065 RFDE

>member
-68 YTFTPQFTD
+68 YIFTPQFTEK
-77 QFGDWY
+77 FGDWY
-83 NDNINK
+83 N
-89 NNKIIKNATVIW
+89 
-101 GHPGTGKTWLFKQGR
+101 
-116 KDIID
+116 
-121 FDSEYKSKL
+121 
-130 GNLEQR
+130 
-136 EKLKKEIGK
+136 
-145 QEYNKKLDQL
+145 
-155 FDQAKQEARE
+155 QAVED
-165 TGKKLLVSDMHFLR
+165 T
-179 DRADDL
+179 
-185 DAITNISDK
+185 
-194 EFIQRSHQ
+194 
-202 RGEHDEADKMDW
+202 
-214 KKSINKAMLNAPK
+214 
-227 DKVINTT
+227 
-234 GYISNLLDDSKIN
+234 
-247 KIDENGE
+247 DENGE
-254 PKIEYVE
+254 PEVQFVE
-261 KLYNEYNDDNFSDS
+261 KFYNKQQQKDS
-275 ITFSTLGYES
+275 QKSIMMSTFGIES
-285 NLQKMKQVM
+285 KLDQMKESISW
-294 QDEGE
+294 DEGE
-299 AIDSAVQQSI
+299 AIDAAVQNSLQIEDQKTTI
-309 NTSVKN
+309 N
-315 IAIKPGESLI
+315 PGEPLI
-325 HFFKRKNVIKGELIT
+325 HFFKRKNINRANFINSR
-340 DKVNQIMQK
+340 VNQIMQK
-349 RQQVLAQH
+349 RQEVLAQH
-357 YGLKQVTKDDGSI
+357 YGLKQIVKDDGSI

-480 QFWNSFKN
+480 QFWNSFKS

-542 IPNANDLKV
+542 IPNTNDLKV

-674 GKYGNSGI
+674 GEYGNSGI
-682 TEFKNGS
+682 TEFKNGR
-689 TLYQTFQEAKRDLD
+689 TLYQAFQEAKRDLD

-838 YKEKKQFVIDL
+838 YKEKKQFVIDI
-849 AKKFG
+849 AKKLG
-854 LNPDLK
+854 LNPDSK

-866 SNVDTKIKRDFLNGI
+866 SDVDTKTKRDFLNSI

-997 IKYKPNIE
+997 IKYKPNVE

-1029 IQQRIKSYVY
+1029 IQKRIKSYIY
-1039 YNSKWQYTED
+1039 YNSKLQYTED

-1084 DALASPDLQNLTI
+1084 NALASPDLQNLTI
-1097 EDLKQIQYLDEQISR
+1097 EDLEKIKHIDEQIAR
-1112 RKLIIE
+1112 RKIVIE
-1118 NNYETLKSKEENGT
+1118 NNYEALKSKEESGT
-1132 LTPAERKYLDK
+1132 LTSAERKYLDK
-1143 LEKSKEEPSCDFN
+1143 LEKSNEDPSFDFN
-1156 DIAAMDEVKVRGTE
+1156 DIAQMDYVKIRGTE

-1183 EGWSQQ
+1183 EGWNQQ
-1189 QITDLL
+1189 DITNLL
-1195 WYTDRKTGESRVLS
+1195 WYTDKSGESRVLS

-1225 LTLPNG
+1225 LTLPDG

-1260 KTSNETMQPKKNGVY
+1260 KTSNETMQPKKSGVY

-1287 SKLTEE
+1287 NKLTEE

-1391 IKTLDDPEHI
+1391 VKTLDDPEHI
-1401 STDVIGS
+1401 STDIIGS

-1422 SQLVPDLELIHES
+1422 SQLTPDLELIHES

-1505 VDASKTVG
+1505 LDASKTVG

-1519 KYITVK
+1519 KYITAK
-1525 DIAYAH
+1525 DMAYAH
-1531 SYIARSLGTIASS
+1531 SYIARSLGTIAAS

-1554 AAAMQYNDCT
+1554 AAAMQYNGCT

-1663 KNYENAKIT
+1663 QNYENAKIT

-1683 FVIRDEFKDKVTKR
+1683 FVIRDEFKDKVSKR
-1697 LEDIVSNAIKERSA
+1697 LEDIVSNTIKERSA

-1778 GEMSDEQFERAR
+1778 GEMSQEEFERAK

-1832 LITFDFDAIKNNK
+1832 LITFDFDAIKNDK

-1888 DDDVVQYATYA
+1888 DDDIVQYATYA

-1936 YAYFGNVVG
+1936 YAYFGNIVG

-2011 KFYSQSVAPNSTL
+2011 KFYSQSVAPNSTI
-2024 YKINKAFNGGDKKS
+2024 YKVNKAFNGGDKKQ
-2038 SKSNSNPWLN
+2038 SKSNSNPWIN

-2065 KFDE
+2065 RFDE

>member
-11 KELKQLSG
+11 NELKQLSG

-83 NDNINK
+83 NQS
-89 NNKIIKNATVIW
+89 V
-101 GHPGTGKTWLFKQGR
+101 
-116 KDIID
+116 
-121 FDSEYKSKL
+121 E
-130 GNLEQR
+130 
-136 EKLKKEIGK
+136 
-145 QEYNKKLDQL
+145 
-155 FDQAKQEARE
+155 
-165 TGKKLLVSDMHFLR
+165 
-179 DRADDL
+179 
-185 DAITNISDK
+185 
-194 EFIQRSHQ
+194 
-202 RGEHDEADKMDW
+202 
-214 KKSINKAMLNAPK
+214 
-227 DKVINTT
+227 NT
-234 GYISNLLDDSKIN
+234 
-247 KIDENGE
+247 DENGE
-254 PKIEYVE
+254 PEIQFVE
-261 KLYNEYNDDNFSDS
+261 KFYNKQHQKDS
-275 ITFSTLGYES
+275 EKSIMMSTFGIES
-285 NLQKMKQVM
+285 KLDQMKESLSW
-294 QDEGE
+294 DEGE
-299 AIDSAVQQSI
+299 AIDAAIQNSLQIEDQK
-309 NTSVKN
+309 TT
-315 IAIKPGESLI
+315 IKPRESLI
-325 HFFKRKNVIKGELIT
+325 HFFKRKNATKGKLIV

-357 YGLKQVTKDDGSI
+357 YGLKQIVKDDGSI

-377 DTDKQILVKFVNSLG
+377 DSDKQILVKFVNSLG

-420 LAHYYVRTFWQSKE
+420 LAHYYVRTFWESKE

-465 AENFSTEPQKRSIIQ
+465 AENFSTEPQKRSIVQ
-480 QFWNSFKN
+480 QFWSSFKN
-488 LLNRLILGKMTESKK
+488 LLNRLILGKMSESKK

-571 KDTIKIQTLRA
+571 KDTIKIQSLRA

-674 GKYGNSGI
+674 GQYGDSGI
-682 TEFKNGS
+682 SEFKNGS
-689 TLYQTFQEAKRDLD
+689 TLQQAFQEAKRDLN

-723 FVQDNV
+723 FVQDYV

-756 FEKYVGIA
+756 FEKYIGIA
-764 SSSKSQLIRI
+764 SSSESQLIRI
-774 VDNMIQSIKNEKRRN
+774 IDNMVQSVKNEKRRN

-798 SKMNKLAGH
+798 NKMNKLAGH

-827 YWVRPINYGQY
+827 YWVRPINYGQF

-854 LNPDLK
+854 LNPNPK

-866 SNVDTKIKRDFLNGI
+866 SNVDTKTKRDFLNGI

-909 MRTMGAI
+909 MRVMGAI

-925 KQYDEDGYFMPY
+925 KQYDEDGYFMPH
-937 RLGRSDR
+937 RLGSSDR

-997 IKYKPNIE
+997 LKYKPNAE
-1005 KYNAGLK
+1005 KYSAGLK
-1012 KLQDQLQ
+1012 KLKDLQ
-1019 NASSSSEKLK
+1019 AKGSASEKVK
-1029 IQQRIKSYVY
+1029 IERWIQSYLHF
-1039 YNSKWQYTED
+1039 NSKLQYTED
-1049 FQNLLNE
+1049 FQNLLNQ

-1072 RRKLLIPAKDVN
+1072 KRKLLIPAKDVN
-1084 DALASPDLQNLTI
+1084 NALASQDLQNLTI
-1097 EDLKQIQYLDEQISR
+1097 EDLKKIKYIDEQISK
-1112 RKLIIE
+1112 RKIIIE
-1118 NNYETLKSKEENGT
+1118 NNYESLKSKEESGT

-1156 DIAAMDEVKVRGTE
+1156 DIAAMDDVMVHGTE
-1170 TTMYDWWENKLKN
+1170 TKMYDWWENKLKN
-1183 EGWSQQ
+1183 EGWDQQ

-1195 WYTDRKTGESRVLS
+1195 WYTDNKGESRILS

-1215 PKVDENSEDE
+1215 PKVDENSKDE

-1231 RKIKVLK
+1231 RKIKVIEY
-1238 RVPGNAYS
+1238 VPGNAYS

-1260 KTSNETMQPKKNGVY
+1260 KTSNETMQPIKNGIY
-1275 NGKAFSYENKQY
+1275 NGKAFSYENQQY
-1287 SKLTEE
+1287 NKLTEE

-1327 IHGNSVEMMWG
+1327 IHGKSVEMMWG

-1391 IKTLDDPEHI
+1391 VKTLDDPEHI
-1401 STDVIGS
+1401 STDIVGS

-1456 YDKHTKLNENSNK
+1456 YDKRTKLNENSNK

-1505 VDASKTVG
+1505 LDASKTVG
-1513 IEALTG
+1513 IEAITG
-1519 KYITVK
+1519 KYITAK
-1525 DIAYAH
+1525 DMAYAH
-1531 SYIARSLGTIASS
+1531 SYIARSLGTIAASI
-1544 VGKPNVHGWL
+1544 GKPNVHGWL
-1554 AAAMQYNDCT
+1554 AAAMQYNGCT

-1616 PIVEKVDKSKILY
+1616 PIVEKVDKSKILH
-1629 NAEYKVTGWED
+1629 NAEYKVVGWED
-1640 RFVNQEEAM
+1640 RFVDQEEAM

-1654 AGLGDQAGM
+1654 AGLGDQAGV
-1663 KNYENAKIT
+1663 KNYEDAKIT

-1697 LEDIVSNAIKERSA
+1697 LEDVVSNTISERSA
-1711 VANGMMPENGRHS
+1711 IANGMMPENGRHS
-1724 VAYTNPFARWI
+1724 VTYTNPFLRWVV
-1735 MVMRGYLPTL
+1735 VMRGYLPTM

-1778 GEMSDEQFERAR
+1778 GEMSEEEFERAR

-1832 LITFDFDAIKNNK
+1832 LITFDFSAIKNDK

-1899 IALLNQGL
+1899 VALLNQGL
-1907 LTESSTAWVPNTVL
+1907 LTEASTAWVPNTVL

-1953 TISDE
+1953 TIQDE

-2024 YKINKAFNGGDKKS
+2024 YKINKAINGGNKKS

-2065 KFDE
+2065 RFDE

>member
-11 KELKQLSG
+11 NELKQLSG

-68 YTFTPQFTD
+68 YTFTPQFTY

-83 NDNINK
+83 NQS
-89 NNKIIKNATVIW
+89 V
-101 GHPGTGKTWLFKQGR
+101 
-116 KDIID
+116 
-121 FDSEYKSKL
+121 E
-130 GNLEQR
+130 
-136 EKLKKEIGK
+136 
-145 QEYNKKLDQL
+145 
-155 FDQAKQEARE
+155 
-165 TGKKLLVSDMHFLR
+165 
-179 DRADDL
+179 
-185 DAITNISDK
+185 
-194 EFIQRSHQ
+194 
-202 RGEHDEADKMDW
+202 
-214 KKSINKAMLNAPK
+214 
-227 DKVINTT
+227 NT
-234 GYISNLLDDSKIN
+234 
-247 KIDENGE
+247 DENGE
-254 PKIEYVE
+254 PEIQFVE
-261 KLYNEYNDDNFSDS
+261 KFYNKQHQKDS
-275 ITFSTLGYES
+275 EKSIMMSTFGIES
-285 NLQKMKQVM
+285 KLDQMKESLSW
-294 QDEGE
+294 DEGE
-299 AIDSAVQQSI
+299 AVDAAIQNSLQIEDQK
-309 NTSVKN
+309 TT
-315 IAIKPGESLI
+315 IKPGESLI
-325 HFFKRKNVIKGELIT
+325 HFFKRKKITKGKLIV

-349 RQQVLAQH
+349 RQQVLVQH
-357 YGLKQVTKDDGSI
+357 YGLKQVVKDDGSI

-377 DTDKQILVKFVNSLG
+377 DPDNQILVKFVNSLG

-420 LAHYYVRTFWQSKE
+420 LAHYYVRTFWESKE

-447 SSRQLEERLVEEI
+447 NSRQLEERLVEEI

-465 AENFSTEPQKRSIIQ
+465 AENFSTEPQKRSIVQ

-488 LLNRLILGKMTESKK
+488 LLNRLILGKMSESKK

-571 KDTIKIQTLRA
+571 KDTIKIQSLRA

-674 GKYGNSGI
+674 GQYGDSGI

-689 TLYQTFQEAKRDLD
+689 TLQQAFQEAKRDLN

-756 FEKYVGIA
+756 FEKYVGIS

-774 VDNMIQSIKNEKRRN
+774 VDNMIQSVKNEKRRN

-798 SKMNKLAGH
+798 NKMNKLAGH
-807 SVSNY
+807 SISNY

-827 YWVRPINYGQY
+827 YWVRPINYGQF

-854 LNPDLK
+854 LNPDKK

-866 SNVDTKIKRDFLNGI
+866 SNVDTKTKRDFLNGI
-881 EDWVGEHAHRRYKAE
+881 EDWIGEHAHRRYKAE

-909 MRTMGAI
+909 MRVMGAI

-925 KQYDEDGYFMPY
+925 KQYDEDGYFMPH
-937 RLGRSDR
+937 RLGSSDR

-997 IKYKPNIE
+997 LKYKPNAE
-1005 KYNAGLK
+1005 KYSAGLK
-1012 KLQDQLQ
+1012 KLKDLQ
-1019 NASSSSEKLK
+1019 EKGSASEKVK
-1029 IQQRIKSYVY
+1029 IEKQIRSYLY
-1039 YNSKWQYTED
+1039 YNSKLQYTED
-1049 FQNLLNE
+1049 FQNLLNQ

-1072 RRKLLIPAKDVN
+1072 KRKLLIPAKDVN
-1084 DALASPDLQNLTI
+1084 NALASPDLQKLTI
-1097 EDLKQIQYLDEQISR
+1097 DDLKKIKYIDEQISK
-1112 RKLIIE
+1112 RKIIIE
-1118 NNYETLKSKEENGT
+1118 NNYESLKSKEESGT

-1156 DIAAMDEVKVRGTE
+1156 DIAAMDDVMVRGTE
-1170 TTMYDWWENKLKN
+1170 TKMYDWWESKLKN
-1183 EGWSQQ
+1183 EGWDQQ

-1195 WYTDRKTGESRVLS
+1195 WYTDNKGESRILS

-1215 PKVDENSEDE
+1215 PKVDEDSTDE

-1231 RKIKVLK
+1231 KKIKVLE

-1260 KTSNETMQPKKNGVY
+1260 KTSNETMQPKKNGIY
-1275 NGKAFSYENKQY
+1275 NDKEFSYENQQY
-1287 SKLTEE
+1287 NKLTEE

-1319 AKSYRMPQ
+1319 ARSYRMPQ

-1391 IKTLDDPEHI
+1391 VKTLDDPEHI
-1401 STDVIGS
+1401 STDIIGS

-1422 SQLVPDLELIHES
+1422 SQLTPDLELLHES

-1456 YDKHTKLNENSNK
+1456 YDKRTKLNENSNK

-1505 VDASKTVG
+1505 LDASKTVG
-1513 IEALTG
+1513 IEAITG
-1519 KYITVK
+1519 KYITAK
-1525 DIAYAH
+1525 DMAYAH
-1531 SYIARSLGTIASS
+1531 SYIARSLGTIAASI
-1544 VGKPNVHGWL
+1544 GKPNVHGWL
-1554 AAAMQYNDCT
+1554 AAAMQYNGCT

-1616 PIVEKVDKSKILY
+1616 PIVEKVDKSKILH
-1629 NAEYKVTGWED
+1629 NAEYKVVGWED

-1654 AGLGDQAGM
+1654 AGLGDQAGIQ
-1663 KNYENAKIT
+1663 NYEDAKIT

-1697 LEDIVSNAIKERSA
+1697 LEDIVSNTITERSA
-1711 VANGMMPENGRHS
+1711 IANGMMPENGRHS
-1724 VAYTNPFARWI
+1724 VAYTNPFVRWI

-1745 GFDRFKAGSDFSEY
+1745 GYDRFKAGSDFSEY

-1778 GEMSDEQFERAR
+1778 GEMSEEEFERAR

-1832 LITFDFDAIKNNK
+1832 LITFDFSAIKNDK
-1845 GRRSKTYNEKK
+1845 GRRGKTYNEKK

-1888 DDDVVQYATYA
+1888 DDDIVQYATYA
-1899 IALLNQGL
+1899 TALLNQGL
-1907 LTESSTAWVPNTVL
+1907 LTEASTAWVPNTVL

-1936 YAYFGNVVG
+1936 YAYFGNLVG

-1953 TISDE
+1953 TIQDE

-2004 SGLKGKY
+2004 SGLRGKY

-2024 YKINKAFNGGDKKS
+2024 YRINKALSGGNKRS

-2058 SSYDPSD
+2058 SFSDPSD
-2065 KFDE
+2065 RFDE

>member
-11 KELKQLSG
+11 NELKQLSG

-58 GEDEA
+58 GEYEA

-68 YTFTPQFTD
+68 YIFTPQFTEK
-77 QFGDWY
+77 FGDWY
-83 NDNINK
+83 N
-89 NNKIIKNATVIW
+89 
-101 GHPGTGKTWLFKQGR
+101 
-116 KDIID
+116 
-121 FDSEYKSKL
+121 
-130 GNLEQR
+130 
-136 EKLKKEIGK
+136 
-145 QEYNKKLDQL
+145 
-155 FDQAKQEARE
+155 QAVE
-165 TGKKLLVSDMHFLR
+165 
-179 DRADDL
+179 
-185 DAITNISDK
+185 
-194 EFIQRSHQ
+194 
-202 RGEHDEADKMDW
+202 
-214 KKSINKAMLNAPK
+214 
-227 DKVINTT
+227 NT
-234 GYISNLLDDSKIN
+234 
-247 KIDENGE
+247 DENGE
-254 PKIEYVE
+254 PEVQFVE
-261 KLYNEYNDDNFSDS
+261 KFYNKQQQKDS
-275 ITFSTLGYES
+275 QKSIMMSTFGIES
-285 NLQKMKQVM
+285 KLDQMKESLSW
-294 QDEGE
+294 DEGE
-299 AIDSAVQQSI
+299 AIDAAIQNSLQIEDQKTTI
-309 NTSVKN
+309 N
-315 IAIKPGESLI
+315 PGEPLI
-325 HFFKRKNVIKGELIT
+325 HFFKRKNINRANFINSR
-340 DKVNQIMQK
+340 VNQIMHK

-377 DTDKQILVKFVNSLG
+377 YADKQILVKFVNSLG

-674 GKYGNSGI
+674 GEYGNSGI

-689 TLYQTFQEAKRDLD
+689 TLYQAFQEAKRDLD

-866 SNVDTKIKRDFLNGI
+866 SNVDTKTKRDFLNGI

-962 RIEVSSGEVKIV
+962 RIEASSGEVRIV

-1029 IQQRIKSYVY
+1029 IQNRIKSYLH
-1039 YNSKWQYTED
+1039 YNSKWQYTEE

-1072 RRKLLIPAKDVN
+1072 KRKLLIPAKDIY
-1084 DALASPDLQNLTI
+1084 DALVSPNLQNLTI
-1097 EDLKQIQYLDEQISR
+1097 EDLKKIKHIDQQIAR
-1112 RKLIIE
+1112 RKIIIE
-1118 NNYETLKSKEENGT
+1118 NNYQALKSKEESGT

-1143 LEKSKEEPSCDFN
+1143 LEKSNEIPSFDFD
-1156 DIAAMDEVKVRGTE
+1156 DIAQMDDVKIRGTE
-1170 TTMYDWWENKLKN
+1170 TKMYDWWKNKLEN
-1183 EGWSQQ
+1183 EGYDQQ
-1189 QITDLL
+1189 DITDLL
-1195 WYTDRKTGESRVLS
+1195 WYNGKGGESRILS

-1225 LTLPNG
+1225 LTLPDG

-1260 KTSNETMQPKKNGVY
+1260 KTSNETMQPKKNGIY

-1287 SKLTEE
+1287 NKLTEE

-1391 IKTLDDPEHI
+1391 VKTLDDPEHI
-1401 STDVIGS
+1401 STDIIGS

-1422 SQLVPDLELIHES
+1422 SQLTPDLELIHDS

-1505 VDASKTVG
+1505 LDASKTVG
-1513 IEALTG
+1513 IEAFTG
-1519 KYITVK
+1519 KYITAK
-1525 DIAYAH
+1525 DMAYAH
-1531 SYIARSLGTIASS
+1531 SYIARSLGTIAASI
-1544 VGKPNVHGWL
+1544 GKPNVHGWL
-1554 AAAMQYNDCT
+1554 AAAMQYNGCT

-1629 NAEYKVTGWED
+1629 NAQYKVTGWED

-1654 AGLGDQAGM
+1654 AGLGDQAGI

-1683 FVIRDEFKDKVTKR
+1683 FVIRDEFKDKVSKR
-1697 LEDIVSNAIKERSA
+1697 LENIVSNTIKERSA

-1772 KYKRNN
+1772 KYKRDN
-1778 GEMSDEQFERAR
+1778 GEMSEEEFERAR

-1888 DDDVVQYATYA
+1888 DDDTVQYATYA

-1936 YAYFGNVVG
+1936 YAYFGNIVG

-2011 KFYSQSVAPNSTL
+2011 KFYSQSVAPNSTI
-2024 YKINKAFNGGDKKS
+2024 YKVNKAFNGGDKKS

-2065 KFDE
+2065 RFDE

>member
-68 YTFTPQFTD
+68 YIFTPQFTD

-83 NDNINK
+83 N
-89 NNKIIKNATVIW
+89 
-101 GHPGTGKTWLFKQGR
+101 
-116 KDIID
+116 
-121 FDSEYKSKL
+121 
-130 GNLEQR
+130 
-136 EKLKKEIGK
+136 
-145 QEYNKKLDQL
+145 
-155 FDQAKQEARE
+155 QAVE
-165 TGKKLLVSDMHFLR
+165 
-179 DRADDL
+179 
-185 DAITNISDK
+185 
-194 EFIQRSHQ
+194 
-202 RGEHDEADKMDW
+202 
-214 KKSINKAMLNAPK
+214 
-227 DKVINTT
+227 NT
-234 GYISNLLDDSKIN
+234 
-247 KIDENGE
+247 DENGE
-254 PKIEYVE
+254 PEVQFVE
-261 KLYNEYNDDNFSDS
+261 KFYNKQQQKDS
-275 ITFSTLGYES
+275 QKSIMMSTFGIES
-285 NLQKMKQVM
+285 KLDQMKESLSW
-294 QDEGE
+294 DEGE
-299 AIDSAVQQSI
+299 AIDAAIQNSLQIEDQKTTI
-309 NTSVKN
+309 N
-315 IAIKPGESLI
+315 PGEPLI
-325 HFFKRKNVIKGELIT
+325 HFFKRKNINRANFINSR
-340 DKVNQIMQK
+340 VNQIMQK

-357 YGLKQVTKDDGSI
+357 YGLKQVVKDDGSI

-377 DTDKQILVKFVNSLG
+377 DVDKQILVKFVNSLG

-508 SIAANFYLNKQ
+508 SIAASFYLNKQ

-682 TEFKNGS
+682 AEFKNDS
-689 TLYQTFQEAKRDLD
+689 TLYQAFQEAKRDLD

-774 VDNMIQSIKNEKRRN
+774 VDNMIQSVKNEKRRN

-838 YKEKKQFVIDL
+838 YKEKRQFVIDL
-849 AKKFG
+849 AKKLG
-854 LNPDLK
+854 LNPDSK

-866 SNVDTKIKRDFLNGI
+866 SNVDTKTKRDFLNSI

-962 RIEVSSGEVKIV
+962 RIEVSSGKVEIV

-997 IKYKPNIE
+997 IKYKPNVE

-1029 IQQRIKSYVY
+1029 IQKRIKSYVY
-1039 YNSKWQYTED
+1039 YNSKLQYTED
-1049 FQNLLNE
+1049 FQNILNE

-1084 DALASPDLQNLTI
+1084 NALASPDLQNLTI
-1097 EDLKQIQYLDEQISR
+1097 EDLRKIKHIDQQIAR
-1112 RKLIIE
+1112 RKIIIE
-1118 NNYETLKSKEENGT
+1118 NNYQALKSKEESGT

-1143 LEKSKEEPSCDFN
+1143 LEKSNETPSFDFN
-1156 DIAAMDEVKVRGTE
+1156 DIAQMDDVKIRGTE
-1170 TTMYDWWENKLKN
+1170 TKMYDWWENKLKN
-1183 EGWSQQ
+1183 EGYDQQ
-1189 QITDLL
+1189 DITDLL
-1195 WYTDRKTGESRVLS
+1195 WYNDKGGESRVLS

-1231 RKIKVLK
+1231 KKIKVLK

-1260 KTSNETMQPKKNGVY
+1260 KTSNETMQPKKNGIY

-1287 SKLTEE
+1287 NKLTEE

-1391 IKTLDDPEHI
+1391 VKTLDDPEHI
-1401 STDVIGS
+1401 STDIIGS

-1422 SQLVPDLELIHES
+1422 SQLTPDLELIHDS

-1505 VDASKTVG
+1505 LDASKTVG
-1513 IEALTG
+1513 IEAFAG

-1525 DIAYAH
+1525 DMAYAH
-1531 SYIARSLGTIASS
+1531 SYIARSLGTIAAS

-1554 AAAMQYNDCT
+1554 AAAMQYNGCT

-1654 AGLGDQAGM
+1654 AGLGDQAGIQ
-1663 KNYENAKIT
+1663 NYENAKIT
-1672 LHDAYIEENSN
+1672 LHDAYVEENSN
-1683 FVIRDEFKDKVTKR
+1683 FVIRDEFKDKVSKR
-1697 LEDIVSNAIKERSA
+1697 LEDIVSNTIKERSA
-1711 VANGMMPENGRHS
+1711 IANGMMPENGRHS

-1778 GEMSDEQFERAR
+1778 GEMSEEEFERAR

-1832 LITFDFDAIKNNK
+1832 LITFDFDAIKNDK

-1888 DDDVVQYATYA
+1888 DDDIVQYATYA

-1936 YAYFGNVVG
+1936 YAYFGNIVG

-2024 YKINKAFNGGDKKS
+2024 YKINKAFSGGDKKS
-2038 SKSNSNPWLN
+2038 SKSNSNPWIN

-2065 KFDE
+2065 RFDE

>member
-11 KELKQLSG
+11 NELKQLSG

-68 YTFTPQFTD
+68 YIFTPQFTEK
-77 QFGDWY
+77 FGDWY
-83 NDNINK
+83 N
-89 NNKIIKNATVIW
+89 
-101 GHPGTGKTWLFKQGR
+101 
-116 KDIID
+116 
-121 FDSEYKSKL
+121 
-130 GNLEQR
+130 
-136 EKLKKEIGK
+136 
-145 QEYNKKLDQL
+145 
-155 FDQAKQEARE
+155 QAVE
-165 TGKKLLVSDMHFLR
+165 
-179 DRADDL
+179 
-185 DAITNISDK
+185 
-194 EFIQRSHQ
+194 
-202 RGEHDEADKMDW
+202 
-214 KKSINKAMLNAPK
+214 
-227 DKVINTT
+227 NT
-234 GYISNLLDDSKIN
+234 
-247 KIDENGE
+247 DENGE
-254 PKIEYVE
+254 PEVQFVE
-261 KLYNEYNDDNFSDS
+261 KFYNKQQQKDS
-275 ITFSTLGYES
+275 QKSIMMSTFGIES
-285 NLQKMKQVM
+285 KLDQMKESLSW
-294 QDEGE
+294 DEGE
-299 AIDSAVQQSI
+299 AIDAAIQNSLQIEDQKTTI
-309 NTSVKN
+309 N
-315 IAIKPGESLI
+315 PGEPLI
-325 HFFKRKNVIKGELIT
+325 HFFKRKNINRANFINSR
-340 DKVNQIMQK
+340 VNQIMQK

-357 YGLKQVTKDDGSI
+357 YGLKQVVKDDGSI

-377 DTDKQILVKFVNSLG
+377 DVDKQILVKFVNSLG

-434 VQKALSIFDDKKL
+434 VQKALSVFDDKKL

-465 AENFSTEPQKRSIIQ
+465 AENFSTQPQKRSIIQ

-682 TEFKNGS
+682 TEFKNDS
-689 TLYQTFQEAKRDLD
+689 TLYQAFQEAKRDLD

-774 VDNMIQSIKNEKRRN
+774 VDNMIQSVKNEKRRN

-838 YKEKKQFVIDL
+838 YKEKRQFVIDL
-849 AKKFG
+849 AKKLG
-854 LNPDLK
+854 LNPDSK

-866 SNVDTKIKRDFLNGI
+866 SDVDTKTKRDFLNRI

-997 IKYKPNIE
+997 IKYKPNVE

-1029 IQQRIKSYVY
+1029 IQKRIKSYVY
-1039 YNSKWQYTED
+1039 YNSKLQYTED

-1084 DALASPDLQNLTI
+1084 NALASPDLQNLTI
-1097 EDLKQIQYLDEQISR
+1097 EDLRKIKRIDQQIAR
-1112 RKLIIE
+1112 RKIIIE
-1118 NNYETLKSKEENGT
+1118 NNYQALKSKEESGT

-1143 LEKSKEEPSCDFN
+1143 LEKSNETPSFDFN
-1156 DIAAMDEVKVRGTE
+1156 DIAQMDDVKIRGTE
-1170 TTMYDWWENKLKN
+1170 TKMYDWWENKLKN
-1183 EGWSQQ
+1183 EGWDQQ
-1189 QITDLL
+1189 DITDLL
-1195 WYTDRKTGESRVLS
+1195 WYNDKDGYSRVLS

-1225 LTLPNG
+1225 LTLPDG
-1231 RKIKVLK
+1231 RKIKVLE

-1260 KTSNETMQPKKNGVY
+1260 KTSNETMQPKKNGIY

-1287 SKLTEE
+1287 NKLTEE

-1391 IKTLDDPEHI
+1391 VKTLDDPEHI
-1401 STDVIGS
+1401 STDIIGS

-1422 SQLVPDLELIHES
+1422 SQLTPDLELIHDS

-1505 VDASKTVG
+1505 LDASKTVG
-1513 IEALTG
+1513 IEAFTG

-1525 DIAYAH
+1525 DMAYAH
-1531 SYIARSLGTIASS
+1531 SYIARSLGTIAAS

-1554 AAAMQYNDCT
+1554 AAAMQYNGCT

-1616 PIVEKVDKSKILY
+1616 PIVEKVDQSKILY

-1654 AGLGDQAGM
+1654 AGLGDQAGIQ
-1663 KNYENAKIT
+1663 NYENAKIT
-1672 LHDAYIEENSN
+1672 LHDAYVEENSN
-1683 FVIRDEFKDKVTKR
+1683 FVIRDEFKDKVSKR
-1697 LEDIVSNAIKERSA
+1697 LEDIVSNTIKERSA

-1778 GEMSDEQFERAR
+1778 GEMSEEEFERAK

-1832 LITFDFDAIKNNK
+1832 LITFDFDAIKNDK

-1888 DDDVVQYATYA
+1888 DDDIVQYATYA

-1936 YAYFGNVVG
+1936 YAYFGNIVG

-2024 YKINKAFNGGDKKS
+2024 YKINKAFSGGDKKS
-2038 SKSNSNPWLN
+2038 SKSNSNPWIN

-2065 KFDE
+2065 RFDE